1 MEQTRSQRFI
11 QEYAR
16 LMKSSAEFFN
26 KDSVLMSREDYD
38 NAKLRVLVVFP
49 SPAST
54 KAVSMTAAV
63 LNDYVIS
70 SCPGV
75 FIDFAYVPE
84 QDDLKYYDKA
94 NMPYAIGNVTHLDAS
109 HFDIVGFSISILFE
123 SISVAW
129 IMNSFTR
136 CDKPLPLTWSER
148 KDKKLSEVPV
158 FYAGGI
164 TCSVADILFGELGDG
179 RQAFLDYLH
188 LGEFHCSKLL
198 FDHYLVSREKGRT
211 VQEMIDSFWKEVDFN
226 DWLYQPQ
233 AYQVEFNDKNQIVKN
248 VKINPNAPDMCKP
261 YYPDEMPKE
270 MGAARGIVMGN
281 GVNAGL
287 GQILAANGC
296 SRSGFCNFSVA
307 GNTMLGTVYGLVPIE
322 NLVDKGC
329 QKLQSAGVVT
339 CKDILRQKD
348 ERVYRVTLESGVYLD
363 CSSGHKWI
371 RAIDHKKGNKE
382 KTYTTRQLANIVN
395 KGGEFVVLRKIGNH
409 FGVEWHSD
417 LKVIN
422 LREESMLSQ
431 DEKCYQYTVSFP
443 YYECCEMINDLAV
456 RLNFYGFDTG
466 VLRYQDK
473 TVIEWWPMPNCATYD
488 RVVAVEALAEV
499 VPMYDVFDTDDH
511 TVCYNGVITHQ
522 CHEGAYTGGWVENT
536 PERLVELAKLCRKH
550 TASTTLK
557 AYSFNCVAEDTP
569 VITNSGI
576 CRASELSGNELVATP
591 LGYSSYILNKGKSDS
606 LVNLIM
612 SQGADLKI
620 TPNHRQLVFTENG
633 VEEKLAK
640 NLSVGDWV
648 PFTIGTAKT
657 VAKNSIYFALGLW
670 YGDGN
675 SSGNSNYFV
684 FNDREVGNANNILPW
699 ISKEV
704 ENTKGDNLHVF
715 LATKEFTSLVRS
727 MFPNGKDDIRNL
739 YNLGIQELVDF
750 IQGLFDADGCGSRG
764 WLKFTQKSSRKE
776 LLNFISTVLLSLGIR
791 TAFSKEIAVNLEG
804 YDREYYRYD
813 LKVVGQESRV
823 AFLQTFHNHVGKLD
837 SVSVEDSIWNKD
849 KCLPPA
855 LGVYLSKEFVRVF
868 GKVPS
873 GFNRSKFF
881 RGVKGITVG
890 KFLELFSQYKHD
902 IKIVNDIVNGTRFS
916 CIVAIENLH
925 GDFNVVDVCETS
937 GGVFNI
943 AGFWT
948 HNSNYLSDYK
958 RNIYDWLGVYPRVTF
973 NNMRLEELGLDKDAL
988 KMMKL
993 AGYQRMTAPLEGI
1006 SERIRNNLLNKNLSE
1021 KALDSYLE
1029 YGMMMGAVDCKV
1041 GIVLTGYEEE
1051 QDWQAFY
1058 DFNMKW
1064 RKKCH
1069 DMGGNIPFRY
1079 KCTLAVHYPHCLTE
1093 EALTPYPGTGLLR
1106 QNEHKLGK
1114 VAGFEDSEVTEVS
1127 EPFVQ
1132 KAYTLTTTRGQQ
1144 ITGNFEHPVLTSPFG
1159 GGKWELMGNLK
1170 KGQTIYM
1177 KIGTKCYG
1185 DFKYVKFERPMG
1197 NRAKIKKLDFCLNPR
1212 WAEVLGWYCGDGF
1225 IHEGES
1231 LQFGLCYN
1239 KSEREILERH
1249 REVLETM
1256 FFDVSVHE
1264 YDSIDKLVVNST
1276 LLCEWVKKEFGSK
1289 FDGKKISK
1297 LILTS
1302 PEVVQ
1307 SSFLRGVF
1315 SADGTCGDYKEGSSI
1330 RLGMS
1335 NEQFIRDVQ
1344 AMLMNMGIDCCVSV
1358 SRSGRKNPKWS
1369 CHVRRQYIT
1378 DYLELIGFQGQ
1389 KSVRGLSTAKLGKHS
1404 DLGFIR
1410 VKVRSVEEVGE
1421 RTLWGLTVNN
1431 HAYVTNGIVSHNT
1444 PIEYIE
1450 RRAAKHAY
1458 FGTYI
1463 MPNEWNEKYYSDHI
1477 RIKLNGFKH
1486 STFIEQAIVDLGR
1499 YATPWMYNYIIRPGY
1514 PFYNTKTIVTHEEA
1528 WEAFKGMINP
1538 DYFFNERKMDEYISI
1553 CHRIHIAMHANVI
1566 FQAKK
1571 ILKDGANATPTI
1583 RCLKTYE
1590 GCPVD
1595 CKAHV
1600 YEKSPLI
1607 TYGDAWLDE
1616 SGKLTGKVWEE
1627 VKGCQRCKTPADR
1640 KKVLARELPMSKNAD
1655 DILMYKAPSLELRL
1669 RFRIQRKKEYEVLS
1683 PRNTAFVFFTK
1694 FLRKSE
1700 ELCKV
1705 FWELDAYHNMF
1716 WQSEEDKTYVV
1727 SGQQIVDVTFT
1738 DRKAKEIVESLIQ
1751 EVNAEANSFRV
1762 VSVREVPLTDKI
1774 KVDDFNVFYFESTL
1788 SAEFWQFAAMNYDGE
1803 VKVEGAQGAMETIKD
1818 VRLTAPSFTLRD
1830 KVKGYFTVPCK
1841 YSPWH
1846 YLQGLMAVRRISL
1859 SKLLATTSIQC
1870 ITTVRESNG
1879 TCMCGKEKAVSD
1891 IGTNMQ
1897 QKVGR
1902 DCLAAFLTSK
1912 L

>member
-1 MEQTRSQRFI
+1 
-11 QEYAR
+11 
-16 LMKSSAEFFN
+16 MKSSAEFFN
-26 KDSVLMSREDYD
+26 KDSVLMSKEDYD

-129 IMNSFTR
+129 FMNSFTR

-148 KDKKLSEVPV
+148 KDKKLSDVPV

-296 SRSGFCNFSVA
+296 SRSGFCNFSVV
-307 GNTMLGTVYGLVPIE
+307 GNTLLGTPDGLFPIE
-322 NLVDKGC
+322 SMVDKGPI
-329 QKLQSAGVVT
+329 QLQSTGLVT

-348 ERVYRVTLESGVYLD
+348 ERAYRVYLESGVYLD
-363 CSSGHKWI
+363 CSAGHKWI

-382 KTYTTRQLANIVN
+382 KTYTTRQVSNIVN

-417 LKVIN
+417 LKIVN
-422 LREESMLSQ
+422 LREDSVLSS
-431 DEKCYQYTVSFP
+431 DEKCYQYSFGAS
-443 YYECCEMINDLAV
+443 YSECKEQVNDLVV

-466 VLRYQDK
+466 VIKGLDL
-473 TVIEWWPMPNCATYD
+473 TTIEWWPMPNCATYD
-488 RVVAVEALAEV
+488 RVVSVEALNEI

-511 TVCYNGVITHQ
+511 TVCYNCIVTHQ

-557 AYSFNCVAEDTP
+557 AYSF
-569 VITNSGI
+569 
-576 CRASELSGNELVATP
+576 
-591 LGYSSYILNKGKSDS
+591 
-606 LVNLIM
+606 
-612 SQGADLKI
+612 
-620 TPNHRQLVFTENG
+620 
-633 VEEKLAK
+633 
-640 NLSVGDWV
+640 
-648 PFTIGTAKT
+648 
-657 VAKNSIYFALGLW
+657 
-670 YGDGN
+670 
-675 SSGNSNYFV
+675 
-684 FNDREVGNANNILPW
+684 
-699 ISKEV
+699 
-704 ENTKGDNLHVF
+704 
-715 LATKEFTSLVRS
+715 
-727 MFPNGKDDIRNL
+727 
-739 YNLGIQELVDF
+739 
-750 IQGLFDADGCGSRG
+750 
-764 WLKFTQKSSRKE
+764 
-776 LLNFISTVLLSLGIR
+776 
-791 TAFSKEIAVNLEG
+791 
-804 YDREYYRYD
+804 
-813 LKVVGQESRV
+813 
-823 AFLQTFHNHVGKLD
+823 
-837 SVSVEDSIWNKD
+837 
-849 KCLPPA
+849 
-855 LGVYLSKEFVRVF
+855 
-868 GKVPS
+868 
-873 GFNRSKFF
+873 
-881 RGVKGITVG
+881 
-890 KFLELFSQYKHD
+890 
-902 IKIVNDIVNGTRFS
+902 
-916 CIVAIENLH
+916 
-925 GDFNVVDVCETS
+925 
-937 GGVFNI
+937 
-943 AGFWT
+943 
-948 HNSNYLSDYK
+948 NSNYLSDYK

-1079 KCTLAVHYPHCLTE
+1079 KCTLLVHYPH
-1093 EALTPYPGTGLLR
+1093 TPV
-1106 QNEHKLGK
+1106 E
-1114 VAGFEDSEVTEVS
+1114 F
-1127 EPFVQ
+1127 
-1132 KAYTLTTTRGQQ
+1132 
-1144 ITGNFEHPVLTSPFG
+1144 
-1159 GGKWELMGNLK
+1159 
-1170 KGQTIYM
+1170 
-1177 KIGTKCYG
+1177 
-1185 DFKYVKFERPMG
+1185 
-1197 NRAKIKKLDFCLNPR
+1197 
-1212 WAEVLGWYCGDGF
+1212 
-1225 IHEGES
+1225 
-1231 LQFGLCYN
+1231 
-1239 KSEREILERH
+1239 LERKAA
-1249 REVLETM
+1249 R
-1256 FFDVSVHE
+1256 
-1264 YDSIDKLVVNST
+1264 
-1276 LLCEWVKKEFGSK
+1276 
-1289 FDGKKISK
+1289 
-1297 LILTS
+1297 
-1302 PEVVQ
+1302 
-1307 SSFLRGVF
+1307 
-1315 SADGTCGDYKEGSSI
+1315 
-1330 RLGMS
+1330 
-1335 NEQFIRDVQ
+1335 
-1344 AMLMNMGIDCCVSV
+1344 
-1358 SRSGRKNPKWS
+1358 
-1369 CHVRRQYIT
+1369 
-1378 DYLELIGFQGQ
+1378 
-1389 KSVRGLSTAKLGKHS
+1389 
-1404 DLGFIR
+1404 
-1410 VKVRSVEEVGE
+1410 
-1421 RTLWGLTVNN
+1421 
-1431 HAYVTNGIVSHNT
+1431 HAFY
-1444 PIEYIE
+1444 
-1450 RRAAKHAY
+1450 
-1458 FGTYI
+1458 GTYI
-1463 MPNEWNEKYYSDHI
+1463 MPNEWNEKYYADHI

-1607 TYGDAWLDE
+1607 TFGDAWLDE
-1616 SGKLTGKVWEE
+1616 TGKLTGKVWEE

-1738 DRKAKEIVESLIQ
+1738 DRKAKELVENLIQ
-1751 EVNAEANSFRV
+1751 EVNAEAKSFRV

-1774 KVDDFNVFYFESTL
+1774 KVDDYNVFYFESTL
-1788 SAEFWQFAAMNYDGE
+1788 SAEFWQFSAMNYDGE

-1818 VRLTAPSFTLRD
+1818 LRLKAPSFTLRD

-1859 SKLLATTSIQC
+1859 SKLLSTTSIQC

>member
-431 DEKCYQYTVSFP
+431 DEKCYQYTVSSP
-443 YYECCEMINDLAV
+443 YHECCEMINDLVV

-488 RVVAVEALAEV
+488 RVLAVEALAEV

-536 PERLVELAKLCRKH
+536 PECLVELAKLCRKH

-557 AYSFNCVAEDTP
+557 AYSF
-569 VITNSGI
+569 
-576 CRASELSGNELVATP
+576 
-591 LGYSSYILNKGKSDS
+591 
-606 LVNLIM
+606 
-612 SQGADLKI
+612 
-620 TPNHRQLVFTENG
+620 
-633 VEEKLAK
+633 
-640 NLSVGDWV
+640 
-648 PFTIGTAKT
+648 
-657 VAKNSIYFALGLW
+657 
-670 YGDGN
+670 
-675 SSGNSNYFV
+675 
-684 FNDREVGNANNILPW
+684 
-699 ISKEV
+699 
-704 ENTKGDNLHVF
+704 
-715 LATKEFTSLVRS
+715 
-727 MFPNGKDDIRNL
+727 
-739 YNLGIQELVDF
+739 
-750 IQGLFDADGCGSRG
+750 
-764 WLKFTQKSSRKE
+764 
-776 LLNFISTVLLSLGIR
+776 
-791 TAFSKEIAVNLEG
+791 
-804 YDREYYRYD
+804 
-813 LKVVGQESRV
+813 
-823 AFLQTFHNHVGKLD
+823 
-837 SVSVEDSIWNKD
+837 
-849 KCLPPA
+849 
-855 LGVYLSKEFVRVF
+855 
-868 GKVPS
+868 
-873 GFNRSKFF
+873 
-881 RGVKGITVG
+881 
-890 KFLELFSQYKHD
+890 
-902 IKIVNDIVNGTRFS
+902 
-916 CIVAIENLH
+916 
-925 GDFNVVDVCETS
+925 
-937 GGVFNI
+937 
-943 AGFWT
+943 
-948 HNSNYLSDYK
+948 NSNYLSDYK

-1079 KCTLAVHYPHCLTE
+1079 KCTLAVHYPH
-1093 EALTPYPGTGLLR
+1093 
-1106 QNEHKLGK
+1106 
-1114 VAGFEDSEVTEVS
+1114 
-1127 EPFVQ
+1127 
-1132 KAYTLTTTRGQQ
+1132 
-1144 ITGNFEHPVLTSPFG
+1144 
-1159 GGKWELMGNLK
+1159 
-1170 KGQTIYM
+1170 
-1177 KIGTKCYG
+1177 
-1185 DFKYVKFERPMG
+1185 
-1197 NRAKIKKLDFCLNPR
+1197 
-1212 WAEVLGWYCGDGF
+1212 
-1225 IHEGES
+1225 
-1231 LQFGLCYN
+1231 
-1239 KSEREILERH
+1239 
-1249 REVLETM
+1249 
-1256 FFDVSVHE
+1256 
-1264 YDSIDKLVVNST
+1264 
-1276 LLCEWVKKEFGSK
+1276 
-1289 FDGKKISK
+1289 
-1297 LILTS
+1297 
-1302 PEVVQ
+1302 
-1307 SSFLRGVF
+1307 
-1315 SADGTCGDYKEGSSI
+1315 
-1330 RLGMS
+1330 
-1335 NEQFIRDVQ
+1335 
-1344 AMLMNMGIDCCVSV
+1344 
-1358 SRSGRKNPKWS
+1358 
-1369 CHVRRQYIT
+1369 
-1378 DYLELIGFQGQ
+1378 
-1389 KSVRGLSTAKLGKHS
+1389 
-1404 DLGFIR
+1404 
-1410 VKVRSVEEVGE
+1410 
-1421 RTLWGLTVNN
+1421 
-1431 HAYVTNGIVSHNT
+1431 T

-1450 RRAAKHAY
+1450 RRAAKHAFY
-1458 FGTYI
+1458 GTYI
-1463 MPNEWNEKYYSDHI
+1463 MPNEWNEKYYAEHI

-1528 WEAFKGMINP
+1528 WEAFRALVNP
-1538 DYFFNERKMDEYISI
+1538 EYFFNERKMDEYISI
-1553 CHRIHIAMHANVI
+1553 CHRIHIAMHANVV

-1571 ILKDGANATPTI
+1571 ILKDGADATPTI

-1616 SGKLTGKVWEE
+1616 SGKLTGRVWEE

-1694 FLRKSE
+1694 FLRKSDD
-1700 ELCKV
+1700 LCKM

-1738 DRKAKEIVESLIQ
+1738 DRKAKELVENLIQ
-1751 EVNAEANSFRV
+1751 EVNAEAKSFRV

-1774 KVDDFNVFYFESTL
+1774 KVDDYNVFYFESTL

-1803 VKVEGAQGAMETIKD
+1803 VKVEGNQGTMETIKD
-1818 VRLTAPSFTLRD
+1818 VCLTAPSFTLRD

-1891 IGTNMQ
+1891 LGTNLQ

-1902 DCLAAFLTSK
+1902 ECLASLLTSK

>member
-1 MEQTRSQRFI
+1 MEQTRSQRFV

-26 KDSVLMSREDYD
+26 KDSVLMSREDYE

-148 KDKKLSEVPV
+148 KDMKLSEVPV

-431 DEKCYQYTVSFP
+431 DEKCYQYTVSSP
-443 YYECCEMINDLAV
+443 YHECCEMINDLVV

-473 TVIEWWPMPNCATYD
+473 TIIEWWPMPNCATYD

-522 CHEGAYTGGWVENT
+522 CYSEDTLVTTDRGLIRIADLEVGDKVDGGSGVFEEVTAKFDTGVQDVLKFTLDDGNELRVTFDHNLLDSEGKDKRAKDFKVGDLVYFKPHFCDSGINADGKMLYLSGYFLGDGSYEKHKYSTRSDCGVSGIRWYFSRTPQGVSNMKLVKSTLDDLSVQYTVEDNPKNTTVRIVSRDVAVIQQVLQIVGDKERLTAYTLSLDKDSFLWFMSGVIASDGTVDSEIGHIRLGMSRKELILDMYRKLQQFNMASKVDYYTYKQTASEHPRFSKYEGRVIKKWRILFSLKDNEKFADAQIAMFGEGKQEVKKARKVTTRKQVGKIVSIEVEEKVQCYNLTVEPNHKLMVQGNVCSSNCHEGAYTGGWVENT

-557 AYSFNCVAEDTP
+557 AYSF
-569 VITNSGI
+569 
-576 CRASELSGNELVATP
+576 
-591 LGYSSYILNKGKSDS
+591 
-606 LVNLIM
+606 
-612 SQGADLKI
+612 
-620 TPNHRQLVFTENG
+620 
-633 VEEKLAK
+633 
-640 NLSVGDWV
+640 
-648 PFTIGTAKT
+648 
-657 VAKNSIYFALGLW
+657 
-670 YGDGN
+670 
-675 SSGNSNYFV
+675 
-684 FNDREVGNANNILPW
+684 
-699 ISKEV
+699 
-704 ENTKGDNLHVF
+704 
-715 LATKEFTSLVRS
+715 
-727 MFPNGKDDIRNL
+727 
-739 YNLGIQELVDF
+739 
-750 IQGLFDADGCGSRG
+750 
-764 WLKFTQKSSRKE
+764 
-776 LLNFISTVLLSLGIR
+776 
-791 TAFSKEIAVNLEG
+791 
-804 YDREYYRYD
+804 
-813 LKVVGQESRV
+813 
-823 AFLQTFHNHVGKLD
+823 
-837 SVSVEDSIWNKD
+837 
-849 KCLPPA
+849 
-855 LGVYLSKEFVRVF
+855 
-868 GKVPS
+868 
-873 GFNRSKFF
+873 
-881 RGVKGITVG
+881 
-890 KFLELFSQYKHD
+890 
-902 IKIVNDIVNGTRFS
+902 
-916 CIVAIENLH
+916 
-925 GDFNVVDVCETS
+925 
-937 GGVFNI
+937 
-943 AGFWT
+943 
-948 HNSNYLSDYK
+948 NSNYLSDYK

-1079 KCTLAVHYPHCLTE
+1079 KCTLAVHYPH
-1093 EALTPYPGTGLLR
+1093 
-1106 QNEHKLGK
+1106 
-1114 VAGFEDSEVTEVS
+1114 
-1127 EPFVQ
+1127 
-1132 KAYTLTTTRGQQ
+1132 
-1144 ITGNFEHPVLTSPFG
+1144 
-1159 GGKWELMGNLK
+1159 
-1170 KGQTIYM
+1170 
-1177 KIGTKCYG
+1177 
-1185 DFKYVKFERPMG
+1185 
-1197 NRAKIKKLDFCLNPR
+1197 
-1212 WAEVLGWYCGDGF
+1212 
-1225 IHEGES
+1225 
-1231 LQFGLCYN
+1231 
-1239 KSEREILERH
+1239 
-1249 REVLETM
+1249 
-1256 FFDVSVHE
+1256 
-1264 YDSIDKLVVNST
+1264 
-1276 LLCEWVKKEFGSK
+1276 
-1289 FDGKKISK
+1289 
-1297 LILTS
+1297 
-1302 PEVVQ
+1302 
-1307 SSFLRGVF
+1307 
-1315 SADGTCGDYKEGSSI
+1315 
-1330 RLGMS
+1330 
-1335 NEQFIRDVQ
+1335 
-1344 AMLMNMGIDCCVSV
+1344 
-1358 SRSGRKNPKWS
+1358 
-1369 CHVRRQYIT
+1369 
-1378 DYLELIGFQGQ
+1378 
-1389 KSVRGLSTAKLGKHS
+1389 
-1404 DLGFIR
+1404 
-1410 VKVRSVEEVGE
+1410 
-1421 RTLWGLTVNN
+1421 
-1431 HAYVTNGIVSHNT
+1431 T

-1450 RRAAKHAY
+1450 RRAAKHAFY
-1458 FGTYI
+1458 GTYI
-1463 MPNEWNEKYYSDHI
+1463 MPNEWNEKYYAEHI

-1528 WEAFKGMINP
+1528 WEAFRALVNP
-1538 DYFFNERKMDEYISI
+1538 EYFFNERKMDEYISI
-1553 CHRIHIAMHANVI
+1553 CHRIHIAMHANVV

-1571 ILKDGANATPTI
+1571 ILKDGADATPTI

-1616 SGKLTGKVWEE
+1616 SGKLTGRVWEE

-1694 FLRKSE
+1694 FLRKSDD
-1700 ELCKV
+1700 LCKM

-1738 DRKAKEIVESLIQ
+1738 DRKAKELVENLIQ
-1751 EVNAEANSFRV
+1751 EVNAEAKSFRV

-1774 KVDDFNVFYFESTL
+1774 KVDDYNVFYFESTL

>member
-248 VKINPNAPDMCKP
+248 VKINSNAPDMCKP

-382 KTYTTRQLANIVN
+382 KTYTTRQLANVVN

-431 DEKCYQYTVSFP
+431 DEKCYQYTVSSP
-443 YYECCEMINDLAV
+443 YHECCEMINDLVV

-522 CHEGAYTGGWVENT
+522 CYSEDTLVTTDKGLVRIADLEVGDKVDGGSGVFEEVTAKFDTGVQDVLKFTLDDGNELRVTFDHNLLDSEGKDKRAKDFKVGDFVYFKPHFCDSGINADGKMLYLAGYFLGDGSYEKHKYSTRSDCGVSGIRWYFSRTPQGVSNMKLVKSTLDDLSVQYTVEDNPKNTTVRIVSRDVAVIQQVLQIVGDKERLTAYTLSLDKDSFLWFMSGVIASDGTVDSEIGHIRLGMSRKELILDMYRKLQQFNMASKVDYYTYKQTASEHPRFSKYEGRVIKKWRILFSLKDNEKFADAQIAMFGEGKQEVKKARKVTTRKQVGKIVSIEVEEKVQCYNLTVEPNHKLMVQGNVCSSNCHEGAYTGGWVENT

-557 AYSFNCVAEDTP
+557 AYSF
-569 VITNSGI
+569 
-576 CRASELSGNELVATP
+576 
-591 LGYSSYILNKGKSDS
+591 
-606 LVNLIM
+606 
-612 SQGADLKI
+612 
-620 TPNHRQLVFTENG
+620 
-633 VEEKLAK
+633 
-640 NLSVGDWV
+640 
-648 PFTIGTAKT
+648 
-657 VAKNSIYFALGLW
+657 
-670 YGDGN
+670 
-675 SSGNSNYFV
+675 
-684 FNDREVGNANNILPW
+684 
-699 ISKEV
+699 
-704 ENTKGDNLHVF
+704 
-715 LATKEFTSLVRS
+715 
-727 MFPNGKDDIRNL
+727 
-739 YNLGIQELVDF
+739 
-750 IQGLFDADGCGSRG
+750 
-764 WLKFTQKSSRKE
+764 
-776 LLNFISTVLLSLGIR
+776 
-791 TAFSKEIAVNLEG
+791 
-804 YDREYYRYD
+804 
-813 LKVVGQESRV
+813 
-823 AFLQTFHNHVGKLD
+823 
-837 SVSVEDSIWNKD
+837 
-849 KCLPPA
+849 
-855 LGVYLSKEFVRVF
+855 
-868 GKVPS
+868 
-873 GFNRSKFF
+873 
-881 RGVKGITVG
+881 
-890 KFLELFSQYKHD
+890 
-902 IKIVNDIVNGTRFS
+902 
-916 CIVAIENLH
+916 
-925 GDFNVVDVCETS
+925 
-937 GGVFNI
+937 
-943 AGFWT
+943 
-948 HNSNYLSDYK
+948 NSNYLSDYK

-1069 DMGGNIPFRY
+1069 AMGGNIPFRY
-1079 KCTLAVHYPHCLTE
+1079 KCTLLVHYPH
-1093 EALTPYPGTGLLR
+1093 TPV
-1106 QNEHKLGK
+1106 E
-1114 VAGFEDSEVTEVS
+1114 F
-1127 EPFVQ
+1127 
-1132 KAYTLTTTRGQQ
+1132 
-1144 ITGNFEHPVLTSPFG
+1144 
-1159 GGKWELMGNLK
+1159 
-1170 KGQTIYM
+1170 
-1177 KIGTKCYG
+1177 
-1185 DFKYVKFERPMG
+1185 
-1197 NRAKIKKLDFCLNPR
+1197 
-1212 WAEVLGWYCGDGF
+1212 
-1225 IHEGES
+1225 
-1231 LQFGLCYN
+1231 
-1239 KSEREILERH
+1239 LERKAA
-1249 REVLETM
+1249 R
-1256 FFDVSVHE
+1256 
-1264 YDSIDKLVVNST
+1264 
-1276 LLCEWVKKEFGSK
+1276 
-1289 FDGKKISK
+1289 
-1297 LILTS
+1297 
-1302 PEVVQ
+1302 
-1307 SSFLRGVF
+1307 
-1315 SADGTCGDYKEGSSI
+1315 
-1330 RLGMS
+1330 
-1335 NEQFIRDVQ
+1335 
-1344 AMLMNMGIDCCVSV
+1344 
-1358 SRSGRKNPKWS
+1358 
-1369 CHVRRQYIT
+1369 
-1378 DYLELIGFQGQ
+1378 
-1389 KSVRGLSTAKLGKHS
+1389 
-1404 DLGFIR
+1404 
-1410 VKVRSVEEVGE
+1410 
-1421 RTLWGLTVNN
+1421 
-1431 HAYVTNGIVSHNT
+1431 HAFY
-1444 PIEYIE
+1444 
-1450 RRAAKHAY
+1450 
-1458 FGTYI
+1458 GTYI
-1463 MPNEWNEKYYSDHI
+1463 MPNEWNEKYYADHI

-1607 TYGDAWLDE
+1607 TFGDAWLDE
-1616 SGKLTGKVWEE
+1616 TGKLTGKVWEE

-1694 FLRKSE
+1694 FLRKSDD
-1700 ELCKV
+1700 LCKM

-1738 DRKAKEIVESLIQ
+1738 DRKAKELVENLIQ
-1751 EVNAEANSFRV
+1751 EVNAEAKSFRV

-1774 KVDDFNVFYFESTL
+1774 KVDDYNVFYFESTL

>member
-431 DEKCYQYTVSFP
+431 DEKCYQYTVSSP
-443 YYECCEMINDLAV
+443 YHECCEMINDLVV

-473 TVIEWWPMPNCATYD
+473 TIIEWWPMPNCATYD

-557 AYSFNCVAEDTP
+557 AYSF
-569 VITNSGI
+569 
-576 CRASELSGNELVATP
+576 
-591 LGYSSYILNKGKSDS
+591 
-606 LVNLIM
+606 
-612 SQGADLKI
+612 
-620 TPNHRQLVFTENG
+620 
-633 VEEKLAK
+633 
-640 NLSVGDWV
+640 
-648 PFTIGTAKT
+648 
-657 VAKNSIYFALGLW
+657 
-670 YGDGN
+670 
-675 SSGNSNYFV
+675 
-684 FNDREVGNANNILPW
+684 
-699 ISKEV
+699 
-704 ENTKGDNLHVF
+704 
-715 LATKEFTSLVRS
+715 
-727 MFPNGKDDIRNL
+727 
-739 YNLGIQELVDF
+739 
-750 IQGLFDADGCGSRG
+750 
-764 WLKFTQKSSRKE
+764 
-776 LLNFISTVLLSLGIR
+776 
-791 TAFSKEIAVNLEG
+791 
-804 YDREYYRYD
+804 
-813 LKVVGQESRV
+813 
-823 AFLQTFHNHVGKLD
+823 
-837 SVSVEDSIWNKD
+837 
-849 KCLPPA
+849 
-855 LGVYLSKEFVRVF
+855 
-868 GKVPS
+868 
-873 GFNRSKFF
+873 
-881 RGVKGITVG
+881 
-890 KFLELFSQYKHD
+890 
-902 IKIVNDIVNGTRFS
+902 
-916 CIVAIENLH
+916 
-925 GDFNVVDVCETS
+925 
-937 GGVFNI
+937 
-943 AGFWT
+943 
-948 HNSNYLSDYK
+948 NSNYLSDYK

-1079 KCTLAVHYPHCLTE
+1079 KCTLAVHYPH
-1093 EALTPYPGTGLLR
+1093 
-1106 QNEHKLGK
+1106 
-1114 VAGFEDSEVTEVS
+1114 
-1127 EPFVQ
+1127 
-1132 KAYTLTTTRGQQ
+1132 
-1144 ITGNFEHPVLTSPFG
+1144 
-1159 GGKWELMGNLK
+1159 
-1170 KGQTIYM
+1170 
-1177 KIGTKCYG
+1177 
-1185 DFKYVKFERPMG
+1185 
-1197 NRAKIKKLDFCLNPR
+1197 
-1212 WAEVLGWYCGDGF
+1212 
-1225 IHEGES
+1225 
-1231 LQFGLCYN
+1231 
-1239 KSEREILERH
+1239 
-1249 REVLETM
+1249 
-1256 FFDVSVHE
+1256 
-1264 YDSIDKLVVNST
+1264 
-1276 LLCEWVKKEFGSK
+1276 
-1289 FDGKKISK
+1289 
-1297 LILTS
+1297 
-1302 PEVVQ
+1302 
-1307 SSFLRGVF
+1307 
-1315 SADGTCGDYKEGSSI
+1315 
-1330 RLGMS
+1330 
-1335 NEQFIRDVQ
+1335 
-1344 AMLMNMGIDCCVSV
+1344 
-1358 SRSGRKNPKWS
+1358 
-1369 CHVRRQYIT
+1369 
-1378 DYLELIGFQGQ
+1378 
-1389 KSVRGLSTAKLGKHS
+1389 
-1404 DLGFIR
+1404 
-1410 VKVRSVEEVGE
+1410 
-1421 RTLWGLTVNN
+1421 
-1431 HAYVTNGIVSHNT
+1431 T

-1450 RRAAKHAY
+1450 RRAAKHAFY
-1458 FGTYI
+1458 GTYI
-1463 MPNEWNEKYYSDHI
+1463 MPNEWNEKYYAEHI

-1528 WEAFKGMINP
+1528 WEAFRALVNP
-1538 DYFFNERKMDEYISI
+1538 EYFFNERKMDEYISI
-1553 CHRIHIAMHANVI
+1553 CHRIHIAMHANVV

-1571 ILKDGANATPTI
+1571 ILKDGADATPTI

-1616 SGKLTGKVWEE
+1616 SGKLTGRVWEE

-1694 FLRKSE
+1694 FLRKSDD
-1700 ELCKV
+1700 LCKM

-1738 DRKAKEIVESLIQ
+1738 DRKAKELVENLIQ
-1751 EVNAEANSFRV
+1751 EVNAEAKSFRV

-1774 KVDDFNVFYFESTL
+1774 KVDDYNVFYFESTL

>member
-38 NAKLRVLVVFP
+38 NAKLRILVVFP

-84 QDDLKYYDKA
+84 QDDLKFYDKA

-148 KDKKLSEVPV
+148 KDKKLSDVPV

-382 KTYTTRQLANIVN
+382 KTYTTRQLAKIVN

-431 DEKCYQYTVSFP
+431 DEKCYQYTVSSP
-443 YYECCEMINDLAV
+443 YHECCEMINDLVV

-557 AYSFNCVAEDTP
+557 AYSF
-569 VITNSGI
+569 
-576 CRASELSGNELVATP
+576 
-591 LGYSSYILNKGKSDS
+591 
-606 LVNLIM
+606 
-612 SQGADLKI
+612 
-620 TPNHRQLVFTENG
+620 
-633 VEEKLAK
+633 
-640 NLSVGDWV
+640 
-648 PFTIGTAKT
+648 
-657 VAKNSIYFALGLW
+657 
-670 YGDGN
+670 
-675 SSGNSNYFV
+675 
-684 FNDREVGNANNILPW
+684 
-699 ISKEV
+699 
-704 ENTKGDNLHVF
+704 
-715 LATKEFTSLVRS
+715 
-727 MFPNGKDDIRNL
+727 
-739 YNLGIQELVDF
+739 
-750 IQGLFDADGCGSRG
+750 
-764 WLKFTQKSSRKE
+764 
-776 LLNFISTVLLSLGIR
+776 
-791 TAFSKEIAVNLEG
+791 
-804 YDREYYRYD
+804 
-813 LKVVGQESRV
+813 
-823 AFLQTFHNHVGKLD
+823 
-837 SVSVEDSIWNKD
+837 
-849 KCLPPA
+849 
-855 LGVYLSKEFVRVF
+855 
-868 GKVPS
+868 
-873 GFNRSKFF
+873 
-881 RGVKGITVG
+881 
-890 KFLELFSQYKHD
+890 
-902 IKIVNDIVNGTRFS
+902 
-916 CIVAIENLH
+916 
-925 GDFNVVDVCETS
+925 
-937 GGVFNI
+937 
-943 AGFWT
+943 
-948 HNSNYLSDYK
+948 NSNYLSDYK

-1069 DMGGNIPFRY
+1069 DMGGSIPFRY
-1079 KCTLAVHYPHCLTE
+1079 KCTLAVHYPH
-1093 EALTPYPGTGLLR
+1093 
-1106 QNEHKLGK
+1106 
-1114 VAGFEDSEVTEVS
+1114 
-1127 EPFVQ
+1127 
-1132 KAYTLTTTRGQQ
+1132 
-1144 ITGNFEHPVLTSPFG
+1144 
-1159 GGKWELMGNLK
+1159 
-1170 KGQTIYM
+1170 
-1177 KIGTKCYG
+1177 
-1185 DFKYVKFERPMG
+1185 
-1197 NRAKIKKLDFCLNPR
+1197 
-1212 WAEVLGWYCGDGF
+1212 
-1225 IHEGES
+1225 
-1231 LQFGLCYN
+1231 
-1239 KSEREILERH
+1239 
-1249 REVLETM
+1249 
-1256 FFDVSVHE
+1256 
-1264 YDSIDKLVVNST
+1264 
-1276 LLCEWVKKEFGSK
+1276 
-1289 FDGKKISK
+1289 
-1297 LILTS
+1297 
-1302 PEVVQ
+1302 
-1307 SSFLRGVF
+1307 
-1315 SADGTCGDYKEGSSI
+1315 
-1330 RLGMS
+1330 
-1335 NEQFIRDVQ
+1335 
-1344 AMLMNMGIDCCVSV
+1344 
-1358 SRSGRKNPKWS
+1358 
-1369 CHVRRQYIT
+1369 
-1378 DYLELIGFQGQ
+1378 
-1389 KSVRGLSTAKLGKHS
+1389 
-1404 DLGFIR
+1404 
-1410 VKVRSVEEVGE
+1410 
-1421 RTLWGLTVNN
+1421 
-1431 HAYVTNGIVSHNT
+1431 T
-1444 PIEYIE
+1444 PIEFLE
-1450 RRAAKHAY
+1450 RRAARHAFY
-1458 FGTYI
+1458 GTYI
-1463 MPNEWNEKYYSDHI
+1463 MPNEWNEKYYADHI

-1595 CKAHV
+1595 CKARV

-1607 TYGDAWLDE
+1607 TFGDAWLDE
-1616 SGKLTGKVWEE
+1616 TGKLTGKVWEE

-1788 SAEFWQFAAMNYDGE
+1788 SVEFWQFAAMNYDGE

>member
-38 NAKLRVLVVFP
+38 NAKLRILVVFP

-84 QDDLKYYDKA
+84 QDDLKFYDKA

-148 KDKKLSEVPV
+148 KDKKLSDVPV

-198 FDHYLVSREKGRT
+198 FNHYLVSREKGRT

-422 LREESMLSQ
+422 LREESILSQ
-431 DEKCYQYTVSFP
+431 DEKCYQYTVSSP
-443 YYECCEMINDLAV
+443 YYECCEMINDLVV

-499 VPMYDVFDTDDH
+499 VPMYDVFNTDDH

-557 AYSFNCVAEDTP
+557 AYSFNCVSEDTP
-569 VITNSGI
+569 VITESGI
-576 CRASELSGNELVATP
+576 RRASDLTGDERVVTP
-591 LGYSSYILNKGKSDS
+591 SGYSPYILNRGKSDS

-612 SQGADLKI
+612 SQGVNLKI
-620 TPNHRQLVFTENG
+620 TPNHRQLVFTKNG
-633 VEEKLAK
+633 IEEKLAK
-640 NLSVGDWV
+640 DIVVGDWI
-648 PFTIGTAKT
+648 PFTVGTAKT
-657 VAKNSIYFALGLW
+657 VARNSVYFALGLW

-675 SSGNSNYFV
+675 TSGNSNYFV
-684 FNDREVGNANNILPW
+684 FDDWEVENVNNILPW
-699 ISKEV
+699 VSKEV
-704 ENTKGDNLHVF
+704 ESTKGDNLHVF
-715 LATKEFTSLVRS
+715 LATKEFTALVRKI
-727 MFPNGKDDIRNL
+727 FPSGKEDVRNL
-739 YNLGIQELVDF
+739 YSLGLQELVDF
-750 IQGLFDADGCGSRG
+750 TQGLFDADGCGSRG

-776 LLNFISTVLLSLGIR
+776 LLNLISTVLLSLGIR
-791 TAFSKEIAVNLEG
+791 TSFSREIKVNLEG
-804 YDREYYRYD
+804 YDKEYSRFD

-823 AFLQTFHNHVGKLD
+823 AFLQTFNNHVEKLD
-837 SVSVEDSIWNKD
+837 LVSVEDSIQNKD
-849 KCLPPA
+849 KCLPPE

-868 GKVPS
+868 GRIPS

-881 RGVKGITVG
+881 KGVNGITVG

-902 IKIVNDIVNGTRFS
+902 IKIVSDIVNGMRFS
-916 CIVAIENLH
+916 CVSRIENLS
-925 GDFNVVDVCETS
+925 GDFDVVDVCETS
-937 GGVFNI
+937 GGVFNV

-1079 KCTLAVHYPHCLTE
+1079 KCTLAVHYPH
-1093 EALTPYPGTGLLR
+1093 
-1106 QNEHKLGK
+1106 
-1114 VAGFEDSEVTEVS
+1114 
-1127 EPFVQ
+1127 
-1132 KAYTLTTTRGQQ
+1132 
-1144 ITGNFEHPVLTSPFG
+1144 
-1159 GGKWELMGNLK
+1159 
-1170 KGQTIYM
+1170 
-1177 KIGTKCYG
+1177 
-1185 DFKYVKFERPMG
+1185 
-1197 NRAKIKKLDFCLNPR
+1197 
-1212 WAEVLGWYCGDGF
+1212 
-1225 IHEGES
+1225 
-1231 LQFGLCYN
+1231 
-1239 KSEREILERH
+1239 
-1249 REVLETM
+1249 
-1256 FFDVSVHE
+1256 
-1264 YDSIDKLVVNST
+1264 
-1276 LLCEWVKKEFGSK
+1276 
-1289 FDGKKISK
+1289 
-1297 LILTS
+1297 
-1302 PEVVQ
+1302 
-1307 SSFLRGVF
+1307 
-1315 SADGTCGDYKEGSSI
+1315 
-1330 RLGMS
+1330 
-1335 NEQFIRDVQ
+1335 
-1344 AMLMNMGIDCCVSV
+1344 
-1358 SRSGRKNPKWS
+1358 
-1369 CHVRRQYIT
+1369 
-1378 DYLELIGFQGQ
+1378 
-1389 KSVRGLSTAKLGKHS
+1389 
-1404 DLGFIR
+1404 
-1410 VKVRSVEEVGE
+1410 
-1421 RTLWGLTVNN
+1421 
-1431 HAYVTNGIVSHNT
+1431 T
-1444 PIEYIE
+1444 PIEFLE
-1450 RRAAKHAY
+1450 RRAARHSFY
-1458 FGTYI
+1458 GTYI
-1463 MPNEWNEKYYSDHI
+1463 MPNEWNEKYYADHI

-1514 PFYNTKTIVTHEEA
+1514 PFYNTKTLVTHEEA
-1528 WEAFKGMINP
+1528 WEAFRALVNP
-1538 DYFFNERKMDEYISI
+1538 EYFFNERKMDEYISI
-1553 CHRIHIAMHANVI
+1553 CHRIHIAMHANVV

-1571 ILKDGANATPTI
+1571 ILKDGADATPTI

-1616 SGKLTGKVWEE
+1616 SGKLTGRVWEE

-1700 ELCKV
+1700 ELCKM

-1738 DRKAKEIVESLIQ
+1738 DRKAKELVENLIQ
-1751 EVNAEANSFRV
+1751 EVNAEAKSFRV

-1774 KVDDFNVFYFESTL
+1774 KVDDYNVFYFESTL

-1902 DCLAAFLTSK
+1902 DCLAAFLTGK

>member
-1 MEQTRSQRFI
+1 MEQTRSQRFV
-11 QEYAR
+11 QKYAR
-16 LMKSSAEFFN
+16 LIKSSAEFFN
-26 KDSVLMSREDYD
+26 KDSVLMSKESYD
-38 NAKLRVLVVFP
+38 KADLRLLVVFP

-84 QDDLKYYDKA
+84 QDDLKYYDKE
-94 NMPYAIGNVTHLDAS
+94 NIPYAVGNITHLDAS

-129 IMNSFTR
+129 IMNSFSR
-136 CDKPLPLTWSER
+136 CDKPVPLTWTER
-148 KDKKLSEVPV
+148 KDMKISEVPL

-188 LGEFHCSKLL
+188 LGEFHCSKLM
-198 FDHYLVSREKGRT
+198 FDHYLRSRLADRT
-211 VQEMIDSFWKEVDFN
+211 VQETIDTFWKTVPFN
-226 DWLYQPQ
+226 DWVYQPQ
-233 AYQVEFNDKNQIVKN
+233 AYQVEYNDRNQIVRN
-248 VKINPNAPDMCKP
+248 IKINSNAPDMCKP

-270 MGAARGIVMGN
+270 MGSARGIVMGN

-296 SRSGFCNFSVA
+296 SRSGFCNFSVV
-307 GNTMLGTVYGLVPIE
+307 GTTLIGTENGPVPIQELVNKGSMHLQSTGLV
-322 NLVDKGC
+322 
-329 QKLQSAGVVT
+329 S
-339 CKDILRQKD
+339 CKDIVRQSD
-348 ERVYRVTLESGVYLD
+348 ERSYRVTLESGVYLD
-363 CSSGHKWI
+363 CSINHKWI
-371 RAIDHKKGNKE
+371 RAIDCKTDNKE
-382 KTYTTRQLANIVN
+382 KTYTTKQVADIVR
-395 KGGEFVVLRKIGNH
+395 KGREFIVLRKIGNH
-409 FGVEWHSD
+409 FERDWSKDSRVAFMKDHS
-417 LKVIN
+417 K
-422 LREESMLSQ
+422 LSS
-431 DEKCYQYTVSFP
+431 DGKCYQFILNLEYLNC
-443 YYECCEMINDLAV
+443 YEAV
-456 RLNFYGFDTG
+456 NTYIVHLNYYGFDTN
-466 VLRYQDK
+466 LIRLEDS
-473 TVIEWWPMPNCATYD
+473 TVIEWWPMPNCVTYD
-488 RVVAVEALAEV
+488 RVVSVTPMNEV
-499 VPMYDVFDTDDH
+499 HNMYDVFDTDDH
-511 TVCYNGVITHQ
+511 TVCYNGIVTHQ
-522 CHEGAYTGGWVENT
+522 CYAEDTLVTTDRGLVRIENLKVGDKVDGGYGSFETVTAKFDTGVQDVLKFTLDDGNEFRVTFDHNLLDSEGKDKKAKDFKVGDSVYFRPHFCDSGINEDGSMLYLAGYFLGDGSYEKHNYSTRSDCGVSGVRWYFSRTSQGVSNMNLVQSVLDDLEVSYSIEDNPKNTTVRVIVRESSMIQQVLKIVGDKERLTDYVLSLDKDSFLWFMSGVIASDGTVDSKLGHIRLGMSRKELILDMYRKLQQFDMATKVDYYTYKQTASEHSRFSKYEGRSIKKWRILFSLKDNEKFSDAQIVLFGEGKREVKKARKATTRKQVGKIVSIEVEEKVQCYNLTVEPNHKLMVQGNVCSSNCHEGAYTGGWVENT

-557 AYSFNCVAEDTP
+557 AYSFN
-569 VITNSGI
+569 
-576 CRASELSGNELVATP
+576 
-591 LGYSSYILNKGKSDS
+591 
-606 LVNLIM
+606 
-612 SQGADLKI
+612 
-620 TPNHRQLVFTENG
+620 
-633 VEEKLAK
+633 
-640 NLSVGDWV
+640 
-648 PFTIGTAKT
+648 
-657 VAKNSIYFALGLW
+657 
-670 YGDGN
+670 
-675 SSGNSNYFV
+675 
-684 FNDREVGNANNILPW
+684 
-699 ISKEV
+699 
-704 ENTKGDNLHVF
+704 
-715 LATKEFTSLVRS
+715 
-727 MFPNGKDDIRNL
+727 
-739 YNLGIQELVDF
+739 
-750 IQGLFDADGCGSRG
+750 
-764 WLKFTQKSSRKE
+764 
-776 LLNFISTVLLSLGIR
+776 
-791 TAFSKEIAVNLEG
+791 
-804 YDREYYRYD
+804 
-813 LKVVGQESRV
+813 
-823 AFLQTFHNHVGKLD
+823 
-837 SVSVEDSIWNKD
+837 
-849 KCLPPA
+849 
-855 LGVYLSKEFVRVF
+855 
-868 GKVPS
+868 
-873 GFNRSKFF
+873 
-881 RGVKGITVG
+881 
-890 KFLELFSQYKHD
+890 
-902 IKIVNDIVNGTRFS
+902 
-916 CIVAIENLH
+916 
-925 GDFNVVDVCETS
+925 
-937 GGVFNI
+937 
-943 AGFWT
+943 
-948 HNSNYLSDYK
+948 SNYLSDYK
-958 RNIYDWLGVYPRVTF
+958 RNIYDWLGVFPRVTF

-1021 KALDSYLE
+1021 RALDSYLE

-1041 GIVLTGYEEE
+1041 GIVLTGFEEE
-1051 QDWQAFY
+1051 EDWQAFY

-1079 KCTLAVHYPHCLTE
+1079 KCTLMVHYPHCLTE

-1197 NRAKIKKLDFCLNPR
+1197 SRAKLKKLEFCLNSR
-1212 WAEVLGWYCGDGF
+1212 WAEVLGWYCGDGY
-1225 IHEGES
+1225 IHEGKS

-1239 KSEREILERH
+1239 KFEREILERH
-1249 REVLETM
+1249 CEVLETM
-1256 FFDVSVHE
+1256 FHDVSVYE
-1264 YDSIDKLVVNST
+1264 YDNVDKLVVNST

-1289 FDGKKISK
+1289 FDGKKVSK

-1302 PEVVQ
+1302 PEQVQ
-1307 SSFLRGVF
+1307 ASFLRGVF

-1330 RLGMS
+1330 RLGMC

-1369 CHVRRQYIT
+1369 CHVRRQYIS

-1389 KSVRGLSTAKLGKHS
+1389 KAERGLSTAKLRKHS

-1444 PIEYIE
+1444 PIEYLE
-1450 RRAAKHAY
+1450 RRAARHAFY
-1458 FGTYI
+1458 GTYI
-1463 MPNEWNEKYYSDHI
+1463 MPDDWNIKLYEEHV

-1499 YATPWMYNYIIRPGY
+1499 SLTPWMYHYLIKPNYPIYNMRPII
-1514 PFYNTKTIVTHEEA
+1514 THEDA
-1528 WEAFKGMINP
+1528 WESLRAKINP
-1538 DYFFNERKMDEYISI
+1538 DYFFNQRNFDEYISV

-1566 FQAKK
+1566 YQAKK

-1595 CKAHV
+1595 CKANV
-1600 YEKSPLI
+1600 YAKEPLKS
-1607 TYGDAWLDE
+1607 YGDVWIGDD
-1616 SGKLTGKVWEE
+1616 GKIDGILWEE
-1627 VKGCQRCKTPADR
+1627 VKGCQRCKTPEDR
-1640 KKVLARELPMSKNAD
+1640 KKVLARTLPMSKNAD
-1655 DILMYKAPSLELRL
+1655 DILMHKAPSLELRL
-1669 RFRIQRKKEYEVLS
+1669 RFRLDRKKEFEVLN

-1694 FLRKSE
+1694 FLRMSD

-1716 WQSEEDKTYVV
+1716 WQSEEDKIYVV

-1738 DRKAKEIVESLIQ
+1738 DKKAKDLVLGLVD
-1751 EVNAEANSFRV
+1751 EVNRTSHSFRV
-1762 VSVREVPLTDKI
+1762 KSVREVPLTDKI
-1774 KVDDFNVFYFESTL
+1774 KVDDLNIFYFESTL
-1788 SAEFWQFAAMNYDGE
+1788 PVEFWQYASMNYHGE
-1803 VKVEGAQGAMETIKD
+1803 VKVEGSQGMETIKD
-1818 VRLTAPSFTLRD
+1818 DRLKAPNFTLQD
-1830 KVKGYFTVPCK
+1830 KVKGYFAVPCK

-1846 YLQGLMAVRRISL
+1846 YLQALMAVRRIPL
-1859 SKLLATTSIQC
+1859 SKLLATTSIVC

-1879 TCMCGKEKAVSD
+1879 MCLCGKEKSVTD
-1891 IGTNMQ
+1891 ISTNST
-1897 QKVGR
+1897 QKVGLS
-1902 DCLAAFLTSK
+1902 CMTSLLTSK

>member
-38 NAKLRVLVVFP
+38 NAKLRILVVFP

-84 QDDLKYYDKA
+84 QDDLKFYDKA

-148 KDKKLSEVPV
+148 KDKKLSDVPV

-296 SRSGFCNFSVA
+296 SRSGFCNFSVV
-307 GNTMLGTVYGLVPIE
+307 GNTLLGTPDGLFPIE
-322 NLVDKGC
+322 SMVDKGPI
-329 QKLQSAGVVT
+329 QLQSTGLVT

-348 ERVYRVTLESGVYLD
+348 ERAYRVYLESGVYLD
-363 CSSGHKWI
+363 CSAGHKWI

-382 KTYTTRQLANIVN
+382 KTYTTRQVSNIVN

-417 LKVIN
+417 LKIVN
-422 LREESMLSQ
+422 LREDSVLSS
-431 DEKCYQYTVSFP
+431 DEKCYQYSFGAS
-443 YYECCEMINDLAV
+443 YSECKEQVNDLVV

-466 VLRYQDK
+466 VIKGLDL
-473 TVIEWWPMPNCATYD
+473 TTIEWWPMPNCATYD
-488 RVVAVEALAEV
+488 RVVSVEALNEI

-522 CHEGAYTGGWVENT
+522 CYSEDTLVTTDKGLVRIADLEVGDKVDGGSGVFEEVTAKFDTGVQDVLKFTLDDGNELRVTFDHNLLDSEGKDKRAKDFKVGDFVYFKPHFCDSGINADGKMLYLAGYFLGDGSYEKHKYSTRSDCGVSGIRWYFSRTPQGVSNMKLVKSTLDDLSVQYTVEDNPKNTTVRIVSRDVAVIQQVLQIIGDKERLTAYTLSLDKDSFLWFMSGVIASDGTVDSEIGHIRLGMSRKELILDMYRKLQQFNMASKVDYYTYKQTASEHPRFSKYEGRVIKKWRILFSLKDNEKFADAQIAMFGEGKQEVKKARKVTTRKQVGKIVSIEVEEKVQCYNLTVEPNHKLMVQGNVCSSNCHEGAYTGGWVENT

-557 AYSFNCVAEDTP
+557 AYSF
-569 VITNSGI
+569 
-576 CRASELSGNELVATP
+576 
-591 LGYSSYILNKGKSDS
+591 
-606 LVNLIM
+606 
-612 SQGADLKI
+612 
-620 TPNHRQLVFTENG
+620 
-633 VEEKLAK
+633 
-640 NLSVGDWV
+640 
-648 PFTIGTAKT
+648 
-657 VAKNSIYFALGLW
+657 
-670 YGDGN
+670 
-675 SSGNSNYFV
+675 
-684 FNDREVGNANNILPW
+684 
-699 ISKEV
+699 
-704 ENTKGDNLHVF
+704 
-715 LATKEFTSLVRS
+715 
-727 MFPNGKDDIRNL
+727 
-739 YNLGIQELVDF
+739 
-750 IQGLFDADGCGSRG
+750 
-764 WLKFTQKSSRKE
+764 
-776 LLNFISTVLLSLGIR
+776 
-791 TAFSKEIAVNLEG
+791 
-804 YDREYYRYD
+804 
-813 LKVVGQESRV
+813 
-823 AFLQTFHNHVGKLD
+823 
-837 SVSVEDSIWNKD
+837 
-849 KCLPPA
+849 
-855 LGVYLSKEFVRVF
+855 
-868 GKVPS
+868 
-873 GFNRSKFF
+873 
-881 RGVKGITVG
+881 
-890 KFLELFSQYKHD
+890 
-902 IKIVNDIVNGTRFS
+902 
-916 CIVAIENLH
+916 
-925 GDFNVVDVCETS
+925 
-937 GGVFNI
+937 
-943 AGFWT
+943 
-948 HNSNYLSDYK
+948 NSNYLSDYK

-1079 KCTLAVHYPHCLTE
+1079 KCTLLVHYPH
-1093 EALTPYPGTGLLR
+1093 TPV
-1106 QNEHKLGK
+1106 E
-1114 VAGFEDSEVTEVS
+1114 F
-1127 EPFVQ
+1127 
-1132 KAYTLTTTRGQQ
+1132 
-1144 ITGNFEHPVLTSPFG
+1144 
-1159 GGKWELMGNLK
+1159 
-1170 KGQTIYM
+1170 
-1177 KIGTKCYG
+1177 
-1185 DFKYVKFERPMG
+1185 
-1197 NRAKIKKLDFCLNPR
+1197 
-1212 WAEVLGWYCGDGF
+1212 
-1225 IHEGES
+1225 
-1231 LQFGLCYN
+1231 
-1239 KSEREILERH
+1239 LERKAA
-1249 REVLETM
+1249 R
-1256 FFDVSVHE
+1256 
-1264 YDSIDKLVVNST
+1264 
-1276 LLCEWVKKEFGSK
+1276 
-1289 FDGKKISK
+1289 
-1297 LILTS
+1297 
-1302 PEVVQ
+1302 
-1307 SSFLRGVF
+1307 
-1315 SADGTCGDYKEGSSI
+1315 
-1330 RLGMS
+1330 
-1335 NEQFIRDVQ
+1335 
-1344 AMLMNMGIDCCVSV
+1344 
-1358 SRSGRKNPKWS
+1358 
-1369 CHVRRQYIT
+1369 
-1378 DYLELIGFQGQ
+1378 
-1389 KSVRGLSTAKLGKHS
+1389 
-1404 DLGFIR
+1404 
-1410 VKVRSVEEVGE
+1410 
-1421 RTLWGLTVNN
+1421 
-1431 HAYVTNGIVSHNT
+1431 HAFY
-1444 PIEYIE
+1444 
-1450 RRAAKHAY
+1450 
-1458 FGTYI
+1458 GTYI
-1463 MPNEWNEKYYSDHI
+1463 MPNEWNEKYYADHI

-1607 TYGDAWLDE
+1607 TFGDAWLDE
-1616 SGKLTGKVWEE
+1616 TGKLTGKVWEE

-1738 DRKAKEIVESLIQ
+1738 DRKAKELVENLIQ
-1751 EVNAEANSFRV
+1751 EVNAEAKSFRV

-1774 KVDDFNVFYFESTL
+1774 KVDDYNVFYFESTL
-1788 SAEFWQFAAMNYDGE
+1788 SAEFWQFSAMNYDGE

>member
-26 KDSVLMSREDYD
+26 KDSVLMSKEDYD
-38 NAKLRVLVVFP
+38 NAKLRILVVFP

-63 LNDYVIS
+63 LNDYVVS

-94 NMPYAIGNVTHLDAS
+94 NIPYAIGNVTHLDAS

-148 KDKKLSEVPV
+148 KDTKLSEVPV

-198 FDHYLVSREKGRT
+198 FDHYLRSREQGRT
-211 VQEMIDSFWKEVDFN
+211 VQEMIDTFWKEVDFN
-226 DWLYQPQ
+226 EWLYQPQ
-233 AYQVEFNDKNQIVKN
+233 AYKVEFNDKNQIVKN
-248 VKINPNAPDMCKP
+248 IKINPNAPDMCKP

-270 MGAARGIVMGN
+270 IGAARGIVMGN

-296 SRSGFCNFSVA
+296 SRSGFCNFSVV
-307 GNTMLGTVYGLVPIE
+307 GNTLLGTPDGLFPIE
-322 NLVDKGC
+322 SMVDKGPM
-329 QKLQSAGVVT
+329 KLQSTGLVT

-348 ERVYRVTLESGVYLD
+348 ERAYRVFLESGVYLD
-363 CSSGHKWI
+363 CSAGHKWI

-382 KTYTTRQLANIVN
+382 KTYTTRQVSNIVN

-417 LKVIN
+417 LKIVN
-422 LREESMLSQ
+422 LREDSVLSS
-431 DEKCYQYTVSFP
+431 DEKCYQYSFGVP
-443 YYECCEMINDLAV
+443 YSECKDQVNDLVV

-466 VLRYQDK
+466 VIKGLDL
-473 TVIEWWPMPNCATYD
+473 TTIEWWPMPNCATYD
-488 RVVAVEALAEV
+488 RVVSVEALNEI

-511 TVCYNGVITHQ
+511 TVCYNGIVTHQ

-557 AYSFNCVAEDTP
+557 AYSF
-569 VITNSGI
+569 
-576 CRASELSGNELVATP
+576 
-591 LGYSSYILNKGKSDS
+591 
-606 LVNLIM
+606 
-612 SQGADLKI
+612 
-620 TPNHRQLVFTENG
+620 
-633 VEEKLAK
+633 
-640 NLSVGDWV
+640 
-648 PFTIGTAKT
+648 
-657 VAKNSIYFALGLW
+657 
-670 YGDGN
+670 
-675 SSGNSNYFV
+675 
-684 FNDREVGNANNILPW
+684 
-699 ISKEV
+699 
-704 ENTKGDNLHVF
+704 
-715 LATKEFTSLVRS
+715 
-727 MFPNGKDDIRNL
+727 
-739 YNLGIQELVDF
+739 
-750 IQGLFDADGCGSRG
+750 
-764 WLKFTQKSSRKE
+764 
-776 LLNFISTVLLSLGIR
+776 
-791 TAFSKEIAVNLEG
+791 
-804 YDREYYRYD
+804 
-813 LKVVGQESRV
+813 
-823 AFLQTFHNHVGKLD
+823 
-837 SVSVEDSIWNKD
+837 
-849 KCLPPA
+849 
-855 LGVYLSKEFVRVF
+855 
-868 GKVPS
+868 
-873 GFNRSKFF
+873 
-881 RGVKGITVG
+881 
-890 KFLELFSQYKHD
+890 
-902 IKIVNDIVNGTRFS
+902 
-916 CIVAIENLH
+916 
-925 GDFNVVDVCETS
+925 
-937 GGVFNI
+937 
-943 AGFWT
+943 
-948 HNSNYLSDYK
+948 NSNYLSDYK

-1079 KCTLAVHYPHCLTE
+1079 KCTLAVHYPH
-1093 EALTPYPGTGLLR
+1093 
-1106 QNEHKLGK
+1106 
-1114 VAGFEDSEVTEVS
+1114 
-1127 EPFVQ
+1127 
-1132 KAYTLTTTRGQQ
+1132 
-1144 ITGNFEHPVLTSPFG
+1144 
-1159 GGKWELMGNLK
+1159 
-1170 KGQTIYM
+1170 
-1177 KIGTKCYG
+1177 
-1185 DFKYVKFERPMG
+1185 
-1197 NRAKIKKLDFCLNPR
+1197 
-1212 WAEVLGWYCGDGF
+1212 
-1225 IHEGES
+1225 
-1231 LQFGLCYN
+1231 
-1239 KSEREILERH
+1239 
-1249 REVLETM
+1249 
-1256 FFDVSVHE
+1256 
-1264 YDSIDKLVVNST
+1264 
-1276 LLCEWVKKEFGSK
+1276 
-1289 FDGKKISK
+1289 
-1297 LILTS
+1297 
-1302 PEVVQ
+1302 
-1307 SSFLRGVF
+1307 
-1315 SADGTCGDYKEGSSI
+1315 
-1330 RLGMS
+1330 
-1335 NEQFIRDVQ
+1335 
-1344 AMLMNMGIDCCVSV
+1344 
-1358 SRSGRKNPKWS
+1358 
-1369 CHVRRQYIT
+1369 
-1378 DYLELIGFQGQ
+1378 
-1389 KSVRGLSTAKLGKHS
+1389 
-1404 DLGFIR
+1404 
-1410 VKVRSVEEVGE
+1410 
-1421 RTLWGLTVNN
+1421 
-1431 HAYVTNGIVSHNT
+1431 T
-1444 PIEYIE
+1444 PIEFLE
-1450 RRAAKHAY
+1450 RRAARHAFY
-1458 FGTYI
+1458 GTYI
-1463 MPNEWNEKYYSDHI
+1463 MPNEWNEKYYADHI

-1514 PFYNTKTIVTHEEA
+1514 PFYNTKTIITHEEA

-1595 CKAHV
+1595 CKARV

-1607 TYGDAWLDE
+1607 TFGDAWLDE
-1616 SGKLTGKVWEE
+1616 TGKLTGKVWEE

-1694 FLRKSE
+1694 FLRKSDD
-1700 ELCKV
+1700 LCKM

-1738 DRKAKEIVESLIQ
+1738 DRKAKELVENLIQ
-1751 EVNAEANSFRV
+1751 EVNAEAKSFRV

-1774 KVDDFNVFYFESTL
+1774 KVDDYNVFYFESTL

-1803 VKVEGAQGAMETIKD
+1803 VKVEGNQGTMETIKD

-1891 IGTNMQ
+1891 LGTNLQ

-1902 DCLAAFLTSK
+1902 ECLASLLTSK

>member
-1 MEQTRSQRFI
+1 MNPTCSYVYSGIRLHFKMEQTRSQRFI

-16 LMKSSAEFFN
+16 LMKASAEFFN

-38 NAKLRVLVVFP
+38 NAKLRILVVFP

-148 KDKKLSEVPV
+148 KDKKLSDVPV

-296 SRSGFCNFSVA
+296 SRSGFCNFSVV
-307 GNTMLGTVYGLVPIE
+307 GNTLLGTPDGLFPIE
-322 NLVDKGC
+322 SMVDKGPI
-329 QKLQSAGVVT
+329 QLQSTGLVT

-348 ERVYRVTLESGVYLD
+348 ERAYRVYLESGVYLD
-363 CSSGHKWI
+363 CSAGHKWI

-382 KTYTTRQLANIVN
+382 KTYTTRQVSNIVN

-417 LKVIN
+417 LKIVN
-422 LREESMLSQ
+422 LREDSVLSS
-431 DEKCYQYTVSFP
+431 DEKCYQYSFGAS
-443 YYECCEMINDLAV
+443 YSECKEQVNDLVV

-466 VLRYQDK
+466 VIKGLDL
-473 TVIEWWPMPNCATYD
+473 TTIEWWPMPNCATYD
-488 RVVAVEALAEV
+488 RVVSVEALNEI

-511 TVCYNGVITHQ
+511 TVCYNCIVTHQ

-557 AYSFNCVAEDTP
+557 AYSF
-569 VITNSGI
+569 
-576 CRASELSGNELVATP
+576 
-591 LGYSSYILNKGKSDS
+591 
-606 LVNLIM
+606 
-612 SQGADLKI
+612 
-620 TPNHRQLVFTENG
+620 
-633 VEEKLAK
+633 
-640 NLSVGDWV
+640 
-648 PFTIGTAKT
+648 
-657 VAKNSIYFALGLW
+657 
-670 YGDGN
+670 
-675 SSGNSNYFV
+675 
-684 FNDREVGNANNILPW
+684 
-699 ISKEV
+699 
-704 ENTKGDNLHVF
+704 
-715 LATKEFTSLVRS
+715 
-727 MFPNGKDDIRNL
+727 
-739 YNLGIQELVDF
+739 
-750 IQGLFDADGCGSRG
+750 
-764 WLKFTQKSSRKE
+764 
-776 LLNFISTVLLSLGIR
+776 
-791 TAFSKEIAVNLEG
+791 
-804 YDREYYRYD
+804 
-813 LKVVGQESRV
+813 
-823 AFLQTFHNHVGKLD
+823 
-837 SVSVEDSIWNKD
+837 
-849 KCLPPA
+849 
-855 LGVYLSKEFVRVF
+855 
-868 GKVPS
+868 
-873 GFNRSKFF
+873 
-881 RGVKGITVG
+881 
-890 KFLELFSQYKHD
+890 
-902 IKIVNDIVNGTRFS
+902 
-916 CIVAIENLH
+916 
-925 GDFNVVDVCETS
+925 
-937 GGVFNI
+937 
-943 AGFWT
+943 
-948 HNSNYLSDYK
+948 NSNYLSDYK

-1079 KCTLAVHYPHCLTE
+1079 KCTLAVHYPH
-1093 EALTPYPGTGLLR
+1093 
-1106 QNEHKLGK
+1106 
-1114 VAGFEDSEVTEVS
+1114 
-1127 EPFVQ
+1127 
-1132 KAYTLTTTRGQQ
+1132 
-1144 ITGNFEHPVLTSPFG
+1144 
-1159 GGKWELMGNLK
+1159 
-1170 KGQTIYM
+1170 
-1177 KIGTKCYG
+1177 
-1185 DFKYVKFERPMG
+1185 
-1197 NRAKIKKLDFCLNPR
+1197 
-1212 WAEVLGWYCGDGF
+1212 
-1225 IHEGES
+1225 
-1231 LQFGLCYN
+1231 
-1239 KSEREILERH
+1239 
-1249 REVLETM
+1249 
-1256 FFDVSVHE
+1256 
-1264 YDSIDKLVVNST
+1264 
-1276 LLCEWVKKEFGSK
+1276 
-1289 FDGKKISK
+1289 
-1297 LILTS
+1297 
-1302 PEVVQ
+1302 
-1307 SSFLRGVF
+1307 
-1315 SADGTCGDYKEGSSI
+1315 
-1330 RLGMS
+1330 
-1335 NEQFIRDVQ
+1335 
-1344 AMLMNMGIDCCVSV
+1344 
-1358 SRSGRKNPKWS
+1358 
-1369 CHVRRQYIT
+1369 
-1378 DYLELIGFQGQ
+1378 
-1389 KSVRGLSTAKLGKHS
+1389 
-1404 DLGFIR
+1404 
-1410 VKVRSVEEVGE
+1410 
-1421 RTLWGLTVNN
+1421 
-1431 HAYVTNGIVSHNT
+1431 T
-1444 PIEYIE
+1444 PIEFLE
-1450 RRAAKHAY
+1450 RRAARHAFY
-1458 FGTYI
+1458 GTYI
-1463 MPNEWNEKYYSDHI
+1463 MPNEWNEKYYADHI

-1514 PFYNTKTIVTHEEA
+1514 PFYNTKTIVIHEEA

-1607 TYGDAWLDE
+1607 TFGDAWLDE
-1616 SGKLTGKVWEE
+1616 TGKLTGKVWEE

-1655 DILMYKAPSLELRL
+1655 DILMYKASSLELRL

-1694 FLRKSE
+1694 FLRKSD
-1700 ELCKV
+1700 ELCKI

-1727 SGQQIVDVTFT
+1727 FGQQIVDVTFT

-1751 EVNAEANSFRV
+1751 EVNAEAYSFRV

-1774 KVDDFNVFYFESTL
+1774 KVDDYNLFYFESTL
-1788 SAEFWQFAAMNYDGE
+1788 PAEFWQFAAMNYDGE

-1818 VRLTAPSFTLRD
+1818 LRLKAPSFTLRD

-1859 SKLLATTSIQC
+1859 SKLLSTTSIQC

-1891 IGTNMQ
+1891 IGTNVQ

>member
-26 KDSVLMSREDYD
+26 KDSVLMSREDYE

-148 KDKKLSEVPV
+148 KDMKLSEVPV

-198 FDHYLVSREKGRT
+198 FDHYLKSREAGRT

-296 SRSGFCNFSVA
+296 SRSGFCNFSVV

-431 DEKCYQYTVSFP
+431 DEKCYQYTVSSS
-443 YYECCEMINDLAV
+443 YHECCEMVNDLVV

-557 AYSFNCVAEDTP
+557 AYSF
-569 VITNSGI
+569 
-576 CRASELSGNELVATP
+576 
-591 LGYSSYILNKGKSDS
+591 
-606 LVNLIM
+606 
-612 SQGADLKI
+612 
-620 TPNHRQLVFTENG
+620 
-633 VEEKLAK
+633 
-640 NLSVGDWV
+640 
-648 PFTIGTAKT
+648 
-657 VAKNSIYFALGLW
+657 
-670 YGDGN
+670 
-675 SSGNSNYFV
+675 
-684 FNDREVGNANNILPW
+684 
-699 ISKEV
+699 
-704 ENTKGDNLHVF
+704 
-715 LATKEFTSLVRS
+715 
-727 MFPNGKDDIRNL
+727 
-739 YNLGIQELVDF
+739 
-750 IQGLFDADGCGSRG
+750 
-764 WLKFTQKSSRKE
+764 
-776 LLNFISTVLLSLGIR
+776 
-791 TAFSKEIAVNLEG
+791 
-804 YDREYYRYD
+804 
-813 LKVVGQESRV
+813 
-823 AFLQTFHNHVGKLD
+823 
-837 SVSVEDSIWNKD
+837 
-849 KCLPPA
+849 
-855 LGVYLSKEFVRVF
+855 
-868 GKVPS
+868 
-873 GFNRSKFF
+873 
-881 RGVKGITVG
+881 
-890 KFLELFSQYKHD
+890 
-902 IKIVNDIVNGTRFS
+902 
-916 CIVAIENLH
+916 
-925 GDFNVVDVCETS
+925 
-937 GGVFNI
+937 
-943 AGFWT
+943 
-948 HNSNYLSDYK
+948 NSNYLSDYK

-1079 KCTLAVHYPHCLTE
+1079 KCTLAVHYPH
-1093 EALTPYPGTGLLR
+1093 
-1106 QNEHKLGK
+1106 
-1114 VAGFEDSEVTEVS
+1114 
-1127 EPFVQ
+1127 
-1132 KAYTLTTTRGQQ
+1132 
-1144 ITGNFEHPVLTSPFG
+1144 
-1159 GGKWELMGNLK
+1159 
-1170 KGQTIYM
+1170 
-1177 KIGTKCYG
+1177 
-1185 DFKYVKFERPMG
+1185 
-1197 NRAKIKKLDFCLNPR
+1197 
-1212 WAEVLGWYCGDGF
+1212 
-1225 IHEGES
+1225 
-1231 LQFGLCYN
+1231 
-1239 KSEREILERH
+1239 
-1249 REVLETM
+1249 
-1256 FFDVSVHE
+1256 
-1264 YDSIDKLVVNST
+1264 
-1276 LLCEWVKKEFGSK
+1276 
-1289 FDGKKISK
+1289 
-1297 LILTS
+1297 
-1302 PEVVQ
+1302 
-1307 SSFLRGVF
+1307 
-1315 SADGTCGDYKEGSSI
+1315 
-1330 RLGMS
+1330 
-1335 NEQFIRDVQ
+1335 
-1344 AMLMNMGIDCCVSV
+1344 
-1358 SRSGRKNPKWS
+1358 
-1369 CHVRRQYIT
+1369 
-1378 DYLELIGFQGQ
+1378 
-1389 KSVRGLSTAKLGKHS
+1389 
-1404 DLGFIR
+1404 
-1410 VKVRSVEEVGE
+1410 
-1421 RTLWGLTVNN
+1421 
-1431 HAYVTNGIVSHNT
+1431 T

-1458 FGTYI
+1458 YGTYI
-1463 MPNEWNEKYYSDHI
+1463 MPNEWNDKYYQDHI

-1607 TYGDAWLDE
+1607 TFGDAWLDE
-1616 SGKLTGKVWEE
+1616 TGKLTGKVWEE

>member
-26 KDSVLMSREDYD
+26 KDSVLMSKEDYD
-38 NAKLRVLVVFP
+38 NAKLRVLVVLP

-94 NMPYAIGNVTHLDAS
+94 NIPYAIGNVTHLDAS

-148 KDKKLSEVPV
+148 KDTKLSEVPV

-198 FDHYLVSREKGRT
+198 FDHYLRSREQGRT
-211 VQEMIDSFWKEVDFN
+211 VQEMIDTFWKEVDFN
-226 DWLYQPQ
+226 EWLYQPQ
-233 AYQVEFNDKNQIVKN
+233 AYKVEFNDKNQIVKN
-248 VKINPNAPDMCKP
+248 IKINPNAPDMCKP

-270 MGAARGIVMGN
+270 IGAARGIVMGN

-296 SRSGFCNFSVA
+296 SRSGFCNFSVV
-307 GNTMLGTVYGLVPIE
+307 GNTLLGTPDGLFPIE
-322 NLVDKGC
+322 SMVDKGPM
-329 QKLQSAGVVT
+329 KLQSTGLVT

-348 ERVYRVTLESGVYLD
+348 ERAYRVFLESGVYLD
-363 CSSGHKWI
+363 CSAGHKWI

-382 KTYTTRQLANIVN
+382 KTYTTRQVSNIVN

-409 FGVEWHSD
+409 FGVEWHFD
-417 LKVIN
+417 LKIVN
-422 LREESMLSQ
+422 LREDSVLSS
-431 DEKCYQYTVSFP
+431 DEKCYQYSFGSP
-443 YYECCEMINDLAV
+443 YSECKEQVNDLVV

-466 VLRYQDK
+466 VIKGLDL
-473 TVIEWWPMPNCATYD
+473 TTIEWWPMPNCATYD
-488 RVVAVEALAEV
+488 RVVSVEALNEI

-511 TVCYNGVITHQ
+511 TVCYNGIVTHQ

-557 AYSFNCVAEDTP
+557 AYSFNCVSEDTP
-569 VITNSGI
+569 VITESGI
-576 CRASELSGNELVATP
+576 RRASDLTGDERVVTP
-591 LGYSSYILNKGKSDS
+591 SGYSPYILNRGKSDS

-612 SQGADLKI
+612 SQGVNLKI
-620 TPNHRQLVFTENG
+620 TPNHRQLVFTKNG
-633 VEEKLAK
+633 IEEKLAK
-640 NLSVGDWV
+640 DIVVGDWI
-648 PFTIGTAKT
+648 PFTVGTAKT
-657 VAKNSIYFALGLW
+657 VARNSVYFALGLW

-675 SSGNSNYFV
+675 TSGNSNYFV
-684 FNDREVGNANNILPW
+684 FNDWEVENVNNILPW
-699 ISKEV
+699 VSKEV
-704 ENTKGDNLHVF
+704 ESTKGDNLHVF
-715 LATKEFTSLVRS
+715 LATKEFTALVRKI
-727 MFPNGKDDIRNL
+727 FPSGKEDVRNL
-739 YNLGIQELVDF
+739 YSLGLQELVDF
-750 IQGLFDADGCGSRG
+750 TQGLFDADGCGSRG

-776 LLNFISTVLLSLGIR
+776 LLNLISTVLLSLGIR
-791 TAFSKEIAVNLEG
+791 TSFSREIKVNLEG
-804 YDREYYRYD
+804 YDKEYSRFD

-823 AFLQTFHNHVGKLD
+823 AFLQTFNNHVEKLD
-837 SVSVEDSIWNKD
+837 LVSVEDSIQNKD
-849 KCLPPA
+849 KCLPPE

-868 GKVPS
+868 GRIPS

-881 RGVKGITVG
+881 KGVNGITVG

-902 IKIVNDIVNGTRFS
+902 IKIVSDIVNGMRFS
-916 CIVAIENLH
+916 CVSGIENLS
-925 GDFNVVDVCETS
+925 GDFDVVDVCETS
-937 GGVFNI
+937 GGVFNV

-1079 KCTLAVHYPHCLTE
+1079 KCTLAVHYPH
-1093 EALTPYPGTGLLR
+1093 
-1106 QNEHKLGK
+1106 
-1114 VAGFEDSEVTEVS
+1114 
-1127 EPFVQ
+1127 
-1132 KAYTLTTTRGQQ
+1132 
-1144 ITGNFEHPVLTSPFG
+1144 
-1159 GGKWELMGNLK
+1159 
-1170 KGQTIYM
+1170 
-1177 KIGTKCYG
+1177 
-1185 DFKYVKFERPMG
+1185 
-1197 NRAKIKKLDFCLNPR
+1197 
-1212 WAEVLGWYCGDGF
+1212 
-1225 IHEGES
+1225 
-1231 LQFGLCYN
+1231 
-1239 KSEREILERH
+1239 
-1249 REVLETM
+1249 
-1256 FFDVSVHE
+1256 
-1264 YDSIDKLVVNST
+1264 
-1276 LLCEWVKKEFGSK
+1276 
-1289 FDGKKISK
+1289 
-1297 LILTS
+1297 
-1302 PEVVQ
+1302 
-1307 SSFLRGVF
+1307 
-1315 SADGTCGDYKEGSSI
+1315 
-1330 RLGMS
+1330 
-1335 NEQFIRDVQ
+1335 
-1344 AMLMNMGIDCCVSV
+1344 
-1358 SRSGRKNPKWS
+1358 
-1369 CHVRRQYIT
+1369 
-1378 DYLELIGFQGQ
+1378 
-1389 KSVRGLSTAKLGKHS
+1389 
-1404 DLGFIR
+1404 
-1410 VKVRSVEEVGE
+1410 
-1421 RTLWGLTVNN
+1421 
-1431 HAYVTNGIVSHNT
+1431 T
-1444 PIEYIE
+1444 PIEFLE
-1450 RRAAKHAY
+1450 RRAARHSFY
-1458 FGTYI
+1458 GTYI
-1463 MPNEWNEKYYSDHI
+1463 MPNEWNEKYYADHI

-1486 STFIEQAIVDLGR
+1486 STFIEQAIIDLGR

-1528 WEAFKGMINP
+1528 WEAFRALVNP
-1538 DYFFNERKMDEYISI
+1538 EYFFNERKMDEYISI
-1553 CHRIHIAMHANVI
+1553 CHRIHIAMHANVV

-1571 ILKDGANATPTI
+1571 ILKDGADATPTI

-1616 SGKLTGKVWEE
+1616 SGKLTGRVWEE

-1694 FLRKSE
+1694 FLRKSDD
-1700 ELCKV
+1700 LCKM

-1738 DRKAKEIVESLIQ
+1738 DRKAKELVENLIQ
-1751 EVNAEANSFRV
+1751 EVNAEAKSFRV

-1774 KVDDFNVFYFESTL
+1774 KVDDYNVFYFESTL

-1803 VKVEGAQGAMETIKD
+1803 VKVEGNQGTMETIKD

>member
-70 SCPGV
+70 LCLGV

-307 GNTMLGTVYGLVPIE
+307 GNTMLGTVYGLIPIE

-431 DEKCYQYTVSFP
+431 DEKCYQYTVSSP
-443 YYECCEMINDLAV
+443 YHECCEMINDLVV

-488 RVVAVEALAEV
+488 RVLAVEALAEV

-522 CHEGAYTGGWVENT
+522 CYSEDTLVTTDKGLVRIADLEVGDKVDGGSGVFEEVTAKFDTGVQDVLKFTLDDGNELRVTFDHNLLDSEGKDKRAKDFKVGDFVYFMPHFCDSGINADGKMLYLAGYFLGDGSYEKHKYSTRSDCGVSGIRWYFSRTPQGVSNMKLVKSTLDDLSVQYTVEDNPKNTTVRIVSRDVAVIQQVLQIVGDKERLTAYTLSLDKDSFLWFMSGVIASDGTVDSEIGRIRLGMSRKELILDMYRKLQQFNMASKVDYYTYKQTASEHPRFSKYEGRVIKKWRILFSLKDNEKFADAQIAMFGEGKQEVKKARKVTTRKQVGKIVSIEVEEKVQCYNLTVEPNHKLMVQGNVCSSNCHEGAYTGGWVENT

-557 AYSFNCVAEDTP
+557 AYSF
-569 VITNSGI
+569 
-576 CRASELSGNELVATP
+576 
-591 LGYSSYILNKGKSDS
+591 
-606 LVNLIM
+606 
-612 SQGADLKI
+612 
-620 TPNHRQLVFTENG
+620 
-633 VEEKLAK
+633 
-640 NLSVGDWV
+640 
-648 PFTIGTAKT
+648 
-657 VAKNSIYFALGLW
+657 
-670 YGDGN
+670 
-675 SSGNSNYFV
+675 
-684 FNDREVGNANNILPW
+684 
-699 ISKEV
+699 
-704 ENTKGDNLHVF
+704 
-715 LATKEFTSLVRS
+715 
-727 MFPNGKDDIRNL
+727 
-739 YNLGIQELVDF
+739 
-750 IQGLFDADGCGSRG
+750 
-764 WLKFTQKSSRKE
+764 
-776 LLNFISTVLLSLGIR
+776 
-791 TAFSKEIAVNLEG
+791 
-804 YDREYYRYD
+804 
-813 LKVVGQESRV
+813 
-823 AFLQTFHNHVGKLD
+823 
-837 SVSVEDSIWNKD
+837 
-849 KCLPPA
+849 
-855 LGVYLSKEFVRVF
+855 
-868 GKVPS
+868 
-873 GFNRSKFF
+873 
-881 RGVKGITVG
+881 
-890 KFLELFSQYKHD
+890 
-902 IKIVNDIVNGTRFS
+902 
-916 CIVAIENLH
+916 
-925 GDFNVVDVCETS
+925 
-937 GGVFNI
+937 
-943 AGFWT
+943 
-948 HNSNYLSDYK
+948 NSNYLSDYK

-1079 KCTLAVHYPHCLTE
+1079 KCTLLVHYPH
-1093 EALTPYPGTGLLR
+1093 TPV
-1106 QNEHKLGK
+1106 E
-1114 VAGFEDSEVTEVS
+1114 F
-1127 EPFVQ
+1127 
-1132 KAYTLTTTRGQQ
+1132 
-1144 ITGNFEHPVLTSPFG
+1144 
-1159 GGKWELMGNLK
+1159 
-1170 KGQTIYM
+1170 
-1177 KIGTKCYG
+1177 
-1185 DFKYVKFERPMG
+1185 
-1197 NRAKIKKLDFCLNPR
+1197 
-1212 WAEVLGWYCGDGF
+1212 
-1225 IHEGES
+1225 
-1231 LQFGLCYN
+1231 
-1239 KSEREILERH
+1239 LERKAA
-1249 REVLETM
+1249 R
-1256 FFDVSVHE
+1256 
-1264 YDSIDKLVVNST
+1264 
-1276 LLCEWVKKEFGSK
+1276 
-1289 FDGKKISK
+1289 
-1297 LILTS
+1297 
-1302 PEVVQ
+1302 
-1307 SSFLRGVF
+1307 
-1315 SADGTCGDYKEGSSI
+1315 
-1330 RLGMS
+1330 
-1335 NEQFIRDVQ
+1335 
-1344 AMLMNMGIDCCVSV
+1344 
-1358 SRSGRKNPKWS
+1358 
-1369 CHVRRQYIT
+1369 
-1378 DYLELIGFQGQ
+1378 
-1389 KSVRGLSTAKLGKHS
+1389 
-1404 DLGFIR
+1404 
-1410 VKVRSVEEVGE
+1410 
-1421 RTLWGLTVNN
+1421 
-1431 HAYVTNGIVSHNT
+1431 HAFY
-1444 PIEYIE
+1444 
-1450 RRAAKHAY
+1450 
-1458 FGTYI
+1458 GTYI
-1463 MPNEWNEKYYSDHI
+1463 MPNEWNEKYYADHI

-1528 WEAFKGMINP
+1528 WEAFKGMVNP

-1553 CHRIHIAMHANVI
+1553 CHRIHIAMHANVV

-1694 FLRKSE
+1694 FLRKSDD
-1700 ELCKV
+1700 LCKM

-1738 DRKAKEIVESLIQ
+1738 DRKAKELVENLIQ
-1751 EVNAEANSFRV
+1751 EVNAEAKSFRV

-1774 KVDDFNVFYFESTL
+1774 KVDDYNVFYFESTL

-1846 YLQGLMAVRRISL
+1846 YLQGFMAVRRISL

>member
-26 KDSVLMSREDYD
+26 KDSVLMSSEDYD
-38 NAKLRVLVVFP
+38 NAKLRILVVFP

-84 QDDLKYYDKA
+84 QDDLKFYDKA

-148 KDKKLSEVPV
+148 KDTKLSEVPV

-198 FDHYLVSREKGRT
+198 FDHYLRSREQGRT
-211 VQEMIDSFWKEVDFN
+211 VQEMIDTFWKEVDFN
-226 DWLYQPQ
+226 EWLYQPQ
-233 AYQVEFNDKNQIVKN
+233 AYKVEFNDKNQIVKN

-270 MGAARGIVMGN
+270 IGAARGIVMGN

-296 SRSGFCNFSVA
+296 SRSGFCNFSVT
-307 GNTMLGTVYGLVPIE
+307 GNTLLGTPDGLFPIE
-322 NLVDKGC
+322 SMVDKGPM
-329 QKLQSAGVVT
+329 KLQSTGLVT

-348 ERVYRVTLESGVYLD
+348 ERAYRVFLESGVYLD
-363 CSSGHKWI
+363 CSAGHKWI

-382 KTYTTRQLANIVN
+382 KTYTTRQVFNIVN

-417 LKVIN
+417 LKIVN
-422 LREESMLSQ
+422 LREDSVLSS
-431 DEKCYQYTVSFP
+431 DEKCYQYSFGAP
-443 YYECCEMINDLAV
+443 YSECKEQVNDLVV

-466 VLRYQDK
+466 VIKGLDL
-473 TVIEWWPMPNCATYD
+473 TTIEWWPMPNCATYD
-488 RVVAVEALAEV
+488 RVVSVEALNEI

-511 TVCYNGVITHQ
+511 TVCYNGIVTHQ

-557 AYSFNCVAEDTP
+557 AYSF
-569 VITNSGI
+569 
-576 CRASELSGNELVATP
+576 
-591 LGYSSYILNKGKSDS
+591 
-606 LVNLIM
+606 
-612 SQGADLKI
+612 
-620 TPNHRQLVFTENG
+620 
-633 VEEKLAK
+633 
-640 NLSVGDWV
+640 
-648 PFTIGTAKT
+648 
-657 VAKNSIYFALGLW
+657 
-670 YGDGN
+670 
-675 SSGNSNYFV
+675 
-684 FNDREVGNANNILPW
+684 
-699 ISKEV
+699 
-704 ENTKGDNLHVF
+704 
-715 LATKEFTSLVRS
+715 
-727 MFPNGKDDIRNL
+727 
-739 YNLGIQELVDF
+739 
-750 IQGLFDADGCGSRG
+750 
-764 WLKFTQKSSRKE
+764 
-776 LLNFISTVLLSLGIR
+776 
-791 TAFSKEIAVNLEG
+791 
-804 YDREYYRYD
+804 
-813 LKVVGQESRV
+813 
-823 AFLQTFHNHVGKLD
+823 
-837 SVSVEDSIWNKD
+837 
-849 KCLPPA
+849 
-855 LGVYLSKEFVRVF
+855 
-868 GKVPS
+868 
-873 GFNRSKFF
+873 
-881 RGVKGITVG
+881 
-890 KFLELFSQYKHD
+890 
-902 IKIVNDIVNGTRFS
+902 
-916 CIVAIENLH
+916 
-925 GDFNVVDVCETS
+925 
-937 GGVFNI
+937 
-943 AGFWT
+943 
-948 HNSNYLSDYK
+948 NSNYLSDYK

-1079 KCTLAVHYPHCLTE
+1079 KCTLAVHYPH
-1093 EALTPYPGTGLLR
+1093 
-1106 QNEHKLGK
+1106 
-1114 VAGFEDSEVTEVS
+1114 
-1127 EPFVQ
+1127 
-1132 KAYTLTTTRGQQ
+1132 
-1144 ITGNFEHPVLTSPFG
+1144 
-1159 GGKWELMGNLK
+1159 
-1170 KGQTIYM
+1170 
-1177 KIGTKCYG
+1177 
-1185 DFKYVKFERPMG
+1185 
-1197 NRAKIKKLDFCLNPR
+1197 
-1212 WAEVLGWYCGDGF
+1212 
-1225 IHEGES
+1225 
-1231 LQFGLCYN
+1231 
-1239 KSEREILERH
+1239 
-1249 REVLETM
+1249 
-1256 FFDVSVHE
+1256 
-1264 YDSIDKLVVNST
+1264 
-1276 LLCEWVKKEFGSK
+1276 
-1289 FDGKKISK
+1289 
-1297 LILTS
+1297 
-1302 PEVVQ
+1302 
-1307 SSFLRGVF
+1307 
-1315 SADGTCGDYKEGSSI
+1315 
-1330 RLGMS
+1330 
-1335 NEQFIRDVQ
+1335 
-1344 AMLMNMGIDCCVSV
+1344 
-1358 SRSGRKNPKWS
+1358 
-1369 CHVRRQYIT
+1369 
-1378 DYLELIGFQGQ
+1378 
-1389 KSVRGLSTAKLGKHS
+1389 
-1404 DLGFIR
+1404 
-1410 VKVRSVEEVGE
+1410 
-1421 RTLWGLTVNN
+1421 
-1431 HAYVTNGIVSHNT
+1431 T
-1444 PIEYIE
+1444 PIEFLE
-1450 RRAAKHAY
+1450 RRAARHAFY
-1458 FGTYI
+1458 GTYI
-1463 MPNEWNEKYYSDHI
+1463 MPNEWNEKYYADHI

-1499 YATPWMYNYIIRPGY
+1499 YATSWMYNYIIRPGY

-1616 SGKLTGKVWEE
+1616 SGKLTGRVWEE

-1694 FLRKSE
+1694 FLRKSDD
-1700 ELCKV
+1700 LCKM

-1751 EVNAEANSFRV
+1751 EVNAEAYSFRV

-1774 KVDDFNVFYFESTL
+1774 KVDDYNLFYFESTL
-1788 SAEFWQFAAMNYDGE
+1788 PAEFWQFAAMNYDGE

-1818 VRLTAPSFTLRD
+1818 LRLKAPSFTLRD

-1859 SKLLATTSIQC
+1859 SKLLSTTSIQC

>member
-26 KDSVLMSREDYD
+26 KDSVLMSKEDYD

-94 NMPYAIGNVTHLDAS
+94 NIPYAIGNVTHLDAS

-148 KDKKLSEVPV
+148 KDTKLSEVPV

-198 FDHYLVSREKGRT
+198 FDHYLRSREQGRT
-211 VQEMIDSFWKEVDFN
+211 VQEMIDTFWKEVDFN
-226 DWLYQPQ
+226 EWLYQPQ
-233 AYQVEFNDKNQIVKN
+233 AYKVEFNDKNQIVKN
-248 VKINPNAPDMCKP
+248 IKINPNAPDMCKP

-270 MGAARGIVMGN
+270 IGAARGIVMGN

-296 SRSGFCNFSVA
+296 SRSGFCNFSVV
-307 GNTMLGTVYGLVPIE
+307 GNTLLGTPDGLFPIE
-322 NLVDKGC
+322 SMVDKGPM
-329 QKLQSAGVVT
+329 KLQSTGLVT

-348 ERVYRVTLESGVYLD
+348 ERAYRVFLESGVYLD
-363 CSSGHKWI
+363 CSAGHKWI

-382 KTYTTRQLANIVN
+382 KTYTTRQVSNIVN

-409 FGVEWHSD
+409 FGVEWHFD
-417 LKVIN
+417 LKIVN
-422 LREESMLSQ
+422 LREDSVLSS
-431 DEKCYQYTVSFP
+431 DEKCYQYSFGSP
-443 YYECCEMINDLAV
+443 YSECKEQVNDLVV

-466 VLRYQDK
+466 VIKGLDL
-473 TVIEWWPMPNCATYD
+473 TTIEWWPMPNCATYD
-488 RVVAVEALAEV
+488 RVVSVEALNEI

-511 TVCYNGVITHQ
+511 TVCYNGIVTHQ

-557 AYSFNCVAEDTP
+557 AYSFNCVSEDTP
-569 VITNSGI
+569 VITESGI
-576 CRASELSGNELVATP
+576 RRASDLTGDERVVTP
-591 LGYSSYILNKGKSDS
+591 SGYSPYILNRGKSDS

-612 SQGADLKI
+612 SQGVNLKI
-620 TPNHRQLVFTENG
+620 TPNHRQLVFTKNG
-633 VEEKLAK
+633 IEEKLAK
-640 NLSVGDWV
+640 DIVVGDWI
-648 PFTIGTAKT
+648 PFTVGTAKT
-657 VAKNSIYFALGLW
+657 VARNSVYFALGLW

-675 SSGNSNYFV
+675 TSGNSNYFV
-684 FNDREVGNANNILPW
+684 FNDWEVENVNNILPW
-699 ISKEV
+699 VSKEV
-704 ENTKGDNLHVF
+704 ESTKGDNLHVF
-715 LATKEFTSLVRS
+715 LATKEFTALVRKI
-727 MFPNGKDDIRNL
+727 FPSGKEDVRNL
-739 YNLGIQELVDF
+739 YSLGLQELVDF
-750 IQGLFDADGCGSRG
+750 TQGLFDADGCGSRG

-776 LLNFISTVLLSLGIR
+776 LLNLISTVLLSLGIR
-791 TAFSKEIAVNLEG
+791 TSFSREIKVNLEG
-804 YDREYYRYD
+804 YDKEYSRFD

-823 AFLQTFHNHVGKLD
+823 AFLQTFNNHVEKLD
-837 SVSVEDSIWNKD
+837 LVSVEDSIQNKD
-849 KCLPPA
+849 KCLPPE

-868 GKVPS
+868 GRIPS

-881 RGVKGITVG
+881 KGVNGITVG

-902 IKIVNDIVNGTRFS
+902 IKIVSDIVNGMRFS
-916 CIVAIENLH
+916 CVSGIENLS
-925 GDFNVVDVCETS
+925 GDFDVVDVCETS
-937 GGVFNI
+937 GGVFNV

-1079 KCTLAVHYPHCLTE
+1079 KCTLAVHYPH
-1093 EALTPYPGTGLLR
+1093 
-1106 QNEHKLGK
+1106 
-1114 VAGFEDSEVTEVS
+1114 
-1127 EPFVQ
+1127 
-1132 KAYTLTTTRGQQ
+1132 
-1144 ITGNFEHPVLTSPFG
+1144 
-1159 GGKWELMGNLK
+1159 
-1170 KGQTIYM
+1170 
-1177 KIGTKCYG
+1177 
-1185 DFKYVKFERPMG
+1185 
-1197 NRAKIKKLDFCLNPR
+1197 
-1212 WAEVLGWYCGDGF
+1212 
-1225 IHEGES
+1225 
-1231 LQFGLCYN
+1231 
-1239 KSEREILERH
+1239 
-1249 REVLETM
+1249 
-1256 FFDVSVHE
+1256 
-1264 YDSIDKLVVNST
+1264 
-1276 LLCEWVKKEFGSK
+1276 
-1289 FDGKKISK
+1289 
-1297 LILTS
+1297 
-1302 PEVVQ
+1302 
-1307 SSFLRGVF
+1307 
-1315 SADGTCGDYKEGSSI
+1315 
-1330 RLGMS
+1330 
-1335 NEQFIRDVQ
+1335 
-1344 AMLMNMGIDCCVSV
+1344 
-1358 SRSGRKNPKWS
+1358 
-1369 CHVRRQYIT
+1369 
-1378 DYLELIGFQGQ
+1378 
-1389 KSVRGLSTAKLGKHS
+1389 
-1404 DLGFIR
+1404 
-1410 VKVRSVEEVGE
+1410 
-1421 RTLWGLTVNN
+1421 
-1431 HAYVTNGIVSHNT
+1431 T
-1444 PIEYIE
+1444 PIEFLE
-1450 RRAAKHAY
+1450 RRAARHSFY
-1458 FGTYI
+1458 GTYI
-1463 MPNEWNEKYYSDHI
+1463 MPNEWNEKYYADHI

-1486 STFIEQAIVDLGR
+1486 STFIEQAIIDLGR

-1528 WEAFKGMINP
+1528 WEAFRALVNP
-1538 DYFFNERKMDEYISI
+1538 EYFFNERKMDEYISI
-1553 CHRIHIAMHANVI
+1553 CHRIHIAMHANVV

-1571 ILKDGANATPTI
+1571 ILKDGADATPTI

-1616 SGKLTGKVWEE
+1616 SGKLTGRVWEE

-1694 FLRKSE
+1694 FLRKSDD
-1700 ELCKV
+1700 LCKM

-1738 DRKAKEIVESLIQ
+1738 DRKAKELVENLIQ
-1751 EVNAEANSFRV
+1751 EVNAEAKSFRV

-1774 KVDDFNVFYFESTL
+1774 KVDDYNVFYFESTL

-1803 VKVEGAQGAMETIKD
+1803 VKVEGNQGTMETIKD

>member
-26 KDSVLMSREDYD
+26 KDSVLMSREDYE

-270 MGAARGIVMGN
+270 IGAARGIVMGN

-307 GNTMLGTVYGLVPIE
+307 GNTMLGTVYGLISIE

-382 KTYTTRQLANIVN
+382 KTYTTRQLSNIIN

-431 DEKCYQYTVSFP
+431 DEKCYQYTVSSP
-443 YYECCEMINDLAV
+443 YNECCEMINDLVV

-473 TVIEWWPMPNCATYD
+473 TIIEWWPMPNCATYD

-511 TVCYNGVITHQ
+511 TVCYNGIVTHQ
-522 CHEGAYTGGWVENT
+522 CYAEDTLVTTDRGLVRISDLRVGDKVDGGEGNFESVTAKFDTGVQDVLKFTLDDGNELRVTFDHNLLDSEGKDKKAKDFKVGDFVYFKPHYCDSGINFDGRILYIAGYFLGDGSYEKHKYSTRSDCGVSGVRWYFSRGSQGVSNMKLVESVLEDLGVEYFVEDNAKNTTVRLISREQRVIDWILEIVGNKERLTDFVLSLDRISYLWFMSGVIASDGTVDSKLGHIRLGMSRKELILDMYRKLQQFNMATKVDYYSYKQPESSHPRFSKYSGRVIKKWRILFSLKDNEKFANAQITLFGEGKQEVKKARKTIVRKQKGKIVSIEVEEKVQCYNLTVEPNHKLVVQGNICSSNCHEGSYTGGWVENT

-557 AYSFNCVAEDTP
+557 AYSF
-569 VITNSGI
+569 
-576 CRASELSGNELVATP
+576 
-591 LGYSSYILNKGKSDS
+591 
-606 LVNLIM
+606 
-612 SQGADLKI
+612 
-620 TPNHRQLVFTENG
+620 
-633 VEEKLAK
+633 
-640 NLSVGDWV
+640 
-648 PFTIGTAKT
+648 
-657 VAKNSIYFALGLW
+657 
-670 YGDGN
+670 
-675 SSGNSNYFV
+675 
-684 FNDREVGNANNILPW
+684 
-699 ISKEV
+699 
-704 ENTKGDNLHVF
+704 
-715 LATKEFTSLVRS
+715 
-727 MFPNGKDDIRNL
+727 
-739 YNLGIQELVDF
+739 
-750 IQGLFDADGCGSRG
+750 
-764 WLKFTQKSSRKE
+764 
-776 LLNFISTVLLSLGIR
+776 
-791 TAFSKEIAVNLEG
+791 
-804 YDREYYRYD
+804 
-813 LKVVGQESRV
+813 
-823 AFLQTFHNHVGKLD
+823 
-837 SVSVEDSIWNKD
+837 
-849 KCLPPA
+849 
-855 LGVYLSKEFVRVF
+855 
-868 GKVPS
+868 
-873 GFNRSKFF
+873 
-881 RGVKGITVG
+881 
-890 KFLELFSQYKHD
+890 
-902 IKIVNDIVNGTRFS
+902 
-916 CIVAIENLH
+916 
-925 GDFNVVDVCETS
+925 
-937 GGVFNI
+937 
-943 AGFWT
+943 
-948 HNSNYLSDYK
+948 NSNYLSDYK

-1079 KCTLAVHYPHCLTE
+1079 KCTLLVHYPH
-1093 EALTPYPGTGLLR
+1093 TP
-1106 QNEHKLGK
+1106 
-1114 VAGFEDSEVTEVS
+1114 V
-1127 EPFVQ
+1127 
-1132 KAYTLTTTRGQQ
+1132 
-1144 ITGNFEHPVLTSPFG
+1144 
-1159 GGKWELMGNLK
+1159 
-1170 KGQTIYM
+1170 
-1177 KIGTKCYG
+1177 
-1185 DFKYVKFERPMG
+1185 
-1197 NRAKIKKLDFCLNPR
+1197 
-1212 WAEVLGWYCGDGF
+1212 
-1225 IHEGES
+1225 
-1231 LQFGLCYN
+1231 
-1239 KSEREILERH
+1239 
-1249 REVLETM
+1249 
-1256 FFDVSVHE
+1256 
-1264 YDSIDKLVVNST
+1264 
-1276 LLCEWVKKEFGSK
+1276 EF
-1289 FDGKKISK
+1289 
-1297 LILTS
+1297 L
-1302 PEVVQ
+1302 
-1307 SSFLRGVF
+1307 
-1315 SADGTCGDYKEGSSI
+1315 
-1330 RLGMS
+1330 
-1335 NEQFIRDVQ
+1335 
-1344 AMLMNMGIDCCVSV
+1344 
-1358 SRSGRKNPKWS
+1358 
-1369 CHVRRQYIT
+1369 
-1378 DYLELIGFQGQ
+1378 
-1389 KSVRGLSTAKLGKHS
+1389 
-1404 DLGFIR
+1404 
-1410 VKVRSVEEVGE
+1410 
-1421 RTLWGLTVNN
+1421 
-1431 HAYVTNGIVSHNT
+1431 
-1444 PIEYIE
+1444 E
-1450 RRAAKHAY
+1450 RRAARHAFY
-1458 FGTYI
+1458 GTYI
-1463 MPNEWNEKYYSDHI
+1463 MPNEWNEKYYADHI

-1528 WEAFKGMINP
+1528 WEAFRAMINP

-1600 YEKSPLI
+1600 YEKSPL
-1607 TYGDAWLDE
+1607 TTFGDAWLDE

-1694 FLRKSE
+1694 FLRKSDD
-1700 ELCKV
+1700 LCEM

-1803 VKVEGAQGAMETIKD
+1803 VKVEDNQGVMETIKD
-1818 VRLTAPSFTLRD
+1818 VRLKAPSFTLRD

-1846 YLQGLMAVRRISL
+1846 YLQGLMAIRRISL
-1859 SKLLATTSIQC
+1859 SKLLATTTIKC
-1870 ITTVRESNG
+1870 VTTVRESNV

-1891 IGTNMQ
+1891 LGTNLQ

-1902 DCLAAFLTSK
+1902 ECLTSLLTSK

>member
-26 KDSVLMSREDYD
+26 KDSVLMSSEDYD
-38 NAKLRVLVVFP
+38 NAKLRILVVFP

-84 QDDLKYYDKA
+84 QDDLKFYDKA

-148 KDKKLSEVPV
+148 KDTKLSEVPV

-198 FDHYLVSREKGRT
+198 FDHYLRSREQGRT
-211 VQEMIDSFWKEVDFN
+211 VQEMIDTFWKEVDFN
-226 DWLYQPQ
+226 EWLYQPQ
-233 AYQVEFNDKNQIVKN
+233 AYKVEFNDKNQIVKN

-270 MGAARGIVMGN
+270 IGAARGIVMGN

-296 SRSGFCNFSVA
+296 SRSGFCNFSVT
-307 GNTMLGTVYGLVPIE
+307 GNTLLGTPDGLFPIE
-322 NLVDKGC
+322 SMVDKGPI
-329 QKLQSAGVVT
+329 QLQSTGLVT

-348 ERVYRVTLESGVYLD
+348 ERAYRVFLESGVYLD
-363 CSSGHKWI
+363 CSAGHKWI

-382 KTYTTRQLANIVN
+382 KTYTTRQVSNIVN

-417 LKVIN
+417 LKIVN
-422 LREESMLSQ
+422 LREESTLSQ
-431 DEKCYQYTVSFP
+431 DEKCYQYTVSSP
-443 YYECCEMINDLAV
+443 YHECCAMINDLVV

-488 RVVAVEALAEV
+488 GVVAVEALAEV

-522 CHEGAYTGGWVENT
+522 CYSEDTLVTTDKGLVRIADLEVGDKVDGGSGVFEEVTAKFDTGVQDVLKFTLDDGNELRVTFDHNLLDSEGKDKRAKDFKVGDFVYFKPHFCDSGINADGKMLYLAGYFLGDGSYEKHKYSTRSDCGVSGIRWYFSRTPQGVSNMKLVKSTLDDLSVQYTVEDNPKNTTVRIVSRDVAVIQQVLQIIGDKERLTAYTLSLDKDSFLWFMSGVIASDGTVDSEIGHIRLGMSRKELILDMYRKLQQFNMASKVDYYTYKQTASEHPRFSKYEGRVIKKWRILFSLKDNEKFADAQIAMFGEGKQEVKKARKVTTRKQVGKIVSIEVEEKVQCYNLTVEPNHKLMVQGNVCSSNCHEGAYTGGWVENT

-557 AYSFNCVAEDTP
+557 AYSF
-569 VITNSGI
+569 
-576 CRASELSGNELVATP
+576 
-591 LGYSSYILNKGKSDS
+591 
-606 LVNLIM
+606 
-612 SQGADLKI
+612 
-620 TPNHRQLVFTENG
+620 
-633 VEEKLAK
+633 
-640 NLSVGDWV
+640 
-648 PFTIGTAKT
+648 
-657 VAKNSIYFALGLW
+657 
-670 YGDGN
+670 
-675 SSGNSNYFV
+675 
-684 FNDREVGNANNILPW
+684 
-699 ISKEV
+699 
-704 ENTKGDNLHVF
+704 
-715 LATKEFTSLVRS
+715 
-727 MFPNGKDDIRNL
+727 
-739 YNLGIQELVDF
+739 
-750 IQGLFDADGCGSRG
+750 
-764 WLKFTQKSSRKE
+764 
-776 LLNFISTVLLSLGIR
+776 
-791 TAFSKEIAVNLEG
+791 
-804 YDREYYRYD
+804 
-813 LKVVGQESRV
+813 
-823 AFLQTFHNHVGKLD
+823 
-837 SVSVEDSIWNKD
+837 
-849 KCLPPA
+849 
-855 LGVYLSKEFVRVF
+855 
-868 GKVPS
+868 
-873 GFNRSKFF
+873 
-881 RGVKGITVG
+881 
-890 KFLELFSQYKHD
+890 
-902 IKIVNDIVNGTRFS
+902 
-916 CIVAIENLH
+916 
-925 GDFNVVDVCETS
+925 
-937 GGVFNI
+937 
-943 AGFWT
+943 
-948 HNSNYLSDYK
+948 NSNYLSDYK

-1079 KCTLAVHYPHCLTE
+1079 KCTLAVHYPH
-1093 EALTPYPGTGLLR
+1093 
-1106 QNEHKLGK
+1106 
-1114 VAGFEDSEVTEVS
+1114 
-1127 EPFVQ
+1127 
-1132 KAYTLTTTRGQQ
+1132 
-1144 ITGNFEHPVLTSPFG
+1144 
-1159 GGKWELMGNLK
+1159 
-1170 KGQTIYM
+1170 
-1177 KIGTKCYG
+1177 
-1185 DFKYVKFERPMG
+1185 
-1197 NRAKIKKLDFCLNPR
+1197 
-1212 WAEVLGWYCGDGF
+1212 
-1225 IHEGES
+1225 
-1231 LQFGLCYN
+1231 
-1239 KSEREILERH
+1239 
-1249 REVLETM
+1249 
-1256 FFDVSVHE
+1256 
-1264 YDSIDKLVVNST
+1264 
-1276 LLCEWVKKEFGSK
+1276 
-1289 FDGKKISK
+1289 
-1297 LILTS
+1297 
-1302 PEVVQ
+1302 
-1307 SSFLRGVF
+1307 
-1315 SADGTCGDYKEGSSI
+1315 
-1330 RLGMS
+1330 
-1335 NEQFIRDVQ
+1335 
-1344 AMLMNMGIDCCVSV
+1344 
-1358 SRSGRKNPKWS
+1358 
-1369 CHVRRQYIT
+1369 
-1378 DYLELIGFQGQ
+1378 
-1389 KSVRGLSTAKLGKHS
+1389 
-1404 DLGFIR
+1404 
-1410 VKVRSVEEVGE
+1410 
-1421 RTLWGLTVNN
+1421 
-1431 HAYVTNGIVSHNT
+1431 T
-1444 PIEYIE
+1444 PIEFLE
-1450 RRAAKHAY
+1450 RRAARHAFY
-1458 FGTYI
+1458 GTYI
-1463 MPNEWNEKYYSDHI
+1463 MPNEWNDKYYQDHI

-1607 TYGDAWLDE
+1607 TFGDAWLDE
-1616 SGKLTGKVWEE
+1616 TGKLTGKVWEE

>member
-1 MEQTRSQRFI
+1 
-11 QEYAR
+11 
-16 LMKSSAEFFN
+16 MKSSAEFFN
-26 KDSVLMSREDYD
+26 KDSVLMSREDYE

-148 KDKKLSEVPV
+148 KDMKLSEVPV

-198 FDHYLVSREKGRT
+198 FDHYLRSREQGRT

-307 GNTMLGTVYGLVPIE
+307 GNTMLGTVYGLIPIE

-431 DEKCYQYTVSFP
+431 DEKCYQYTVSSP
-443 YYECCEMINDLAV
+443 YHECCEMINDLVV

-557 AYSFNCVAEDTP
+557 AYSF
-569 VITNSGI
+569 
-576 CRASELSGNELVATP
+576 
-591 LGYSSYILNKGKSDS
+591 
-606 LVNLIM
+606 
-612 SQGADLKI
+612 
-620 TPNHRQLVFTENG
+620 
-633 VEEKLAK
+633 
-640 NLSVGDWV
+640 
-648 PFTIGTAKT
+648 
-657 VAKNSIYFALGLW
+657 
-670 YGDGN
+670 
-675 SSGNSNYFV
+675 
-684 FNDREVGNANNILPW
+684 
-699 ISKEV
+699 
-704 ENTKGDNLHVF
+704 
-715 LATKEFTSLVRS
+715 
-727 MFPNGKDDIRNL
+727 
-739 YNLGIQELVDF
+739 
-750 IQGLFDADGCGSRG
+750 
-764 WLKFTQKSSRKE
+764 
-776 LLNFISTVLLSLGIR
+776 
-791 TAFSKEIAVNLEG
+791 
-804 YDREYYRYD
+804 
-813 LKVVGQESRV
+813 
-823 AFLQTFHNHVGKLD
+823 
-837 SVSVEDSIWNKD
+837 
-849 KCLPPA
+849 
-855 LGVYLSKEFVRVF
+855 
-868 GKVPS
+868 
-873 GFNRSKFF
+873 
-881 RGVKGITVG
+881 
-890 KFLELFSQYKHD
+890 
-902 IKIVNDIVNGTRFS
+902 
-916 CIVAIENLH
+916 
-925 GDFNVVDVCETS
+925 
-937 GGVFNI
+937 
-943 AGFWT
+943 
-948 HNSNYLSDYK
+948 NSNYLSDYK

-1079 KCTLAVHYPHCLTE
+1079 KCTLAVHYPH
-1093 EALTPYPGTGLLR
+1093 
-1106 QNEHKLGK
+1106 
-1114 VAGFEDSEVTEVS
+1114 
-1127 EPFVQ
+1127 
-1132 KAYTLTTTRGQQ
+1132 
-1144 ITGNFEHPVLTSPFG
+1144 
-1159 GGKWELMGNLK
+1159 
-1170 KGQTIYM
+1170 
-1177 KIGTKCYG
+1177 
-1185 DFKYVKFERPMG
+1185 
-1197 NRAKIKKLDFCLNPR
+1197 
-1212 WAEVLGWYCGDGF
+1212 
-1225 IHEGES
+1225 
-1231 LQFGLCYN
+1231 
-1239 KSEREILERH
+1239 
-1249 REVLETM
+1249 
-1256 FFDVSVHE
+1256 
-1264 YDSIDKLVVNST
+1264 
-1276 LLCEWVKKEFGSK
+1276 
-1289 FDGKKISK
+1289 
-1297 LILTS
+1297 
-1302 PEVVQ
+1302 
-1307 SSFLRGVF
+1307 
-1315 SADGTCGDYKEGSSI
+1315 
-1330 RLGMS
+1330 
-1335 NEQFIRDVQ
+1335 
-1344 AMLMNMGIDCCVSV
+1344 
-1358 SRSGRKNPKWS
+1358 
-1369 CHVRRQYIT
+1369 
-1378 DYLELIGFQGQ
+1378 
-1389 KSVRGLSTAKLGKHS
+1389 
-1404 DLGFIR
+1404 
-1410 VKVRSVEEVGE
+1410 
-1421 RTLWGLTVNN
+1421 
-1431 HAYVTNGIVSHNT
+1431 T
-1444 PIEYIE
+1444 PIEFLE
-1450 RRAAKHAY
+1450 RRAARHAFY
-1458 FGTYI
+1458 GTYI
-1463 MPNEWNEKYYSDHI
+1463 MPNEWNEKYYADHI

-1595 CKAHV
+1595 CKARV

-1607 TYGDAWLDE
+1607 TFGDAWLDE
-1616 SGKLTGKVWEE
+1616 TGKLTGKVWEE

-1694 FLRKSE
+1694 FLRKSDD
-1700 ELCKV
+1700 LCKM

-1738 DRKAKEIVESLIQ
+1738 DRKAKELVENLIQ
-1751 EVNAEANSFRV
+1751 EVNAEAKSFRV

-1774 KVDDFNVFYFESTL
+1774 KVDDYNVFYFESTL

>member
-1 MEQTRSQRFI
+1 
-11 QEYAR
+11 
-16 LMKSSAEFFN
+16 MKSSAEFFN

-38 NAKLRVLVVFP
+38 NAKLRILVVFP

-84 QDDLKYYDKA
+84 QDDLKFYDKA
-94 NMPYAIGNVTHLDAS
+94 NMPYALGNVTHLDAS

-136 CDKPLPLTWSER
+136 CDKPFPLTWSER

-248 VKINPNAPDMCKP
+248 VKINSNAPDMCKP

-431 DEKCYQYTVSFP
+431 DEKCYQYTVSSP
-443 YYECCEMINDLAV
+443 YHECCEMINDLVV

-473 TVIEWWPMPNCATYD
+473 TIIEWWPMPNCATYD

-557 AYSFNCVAEDTP
+557 AYSFN
-569 VITNSGI
+569 
-576 CRASELSGNELVATP
+576 
-591 LGYSSYILNKGKSDS
+591 
-606 LVNLIM
+606 
-612 SQGADLKI
+612 
-620 TPNHRQLVFTENG
+620 
-633 VEEKLAK
+633 
-640 NLSVGDWV
+640 
-648 PFTIGTAKT
+648 
-657 VAKNSIYFALGLW
+657 
-670 YGDGN
+670 
-675 SSGNSNYFV
+675 
-684 FNDREVGNANNILPW
+684 
-699 ISKEV
+699 
-704 ENTKGDNLHVF
+704 
-715 LATKEFTSLVRS
+715 
-727 MFPNGKDDIRNL
+727 
-739 YNLGIQELVDF
+739 
-750 IQGLFDADGCGSRG
+750 
-764 WLKFTQKSSRKE
+764 
-776 LLNFISTVLLSLGIR
+776 
-791 TAFSKEIAVNLEG
+791 
-804 YDREYYRYD
+804 
-813 LKVVGQESRV
+813 
-823 AFLQTFHNHVGKLD
+823 
-837 SVSVEDSIWNKD
+837 
-849 KCLPPA
+849 
-855 LGVYLSKEFVRVF
+855 
-868 GKVPS
+868 
-873 GFNRSKFF
+873 
-881 RGVKGITVG
+881 
-890 KFLELFSQYKHD
+890 
-902 IKIVNDIVNGTRFS
+902 
-916 CIVAIENLH
+916 
-925 GDFNVVDVCETS
+925 
-937 GGVFNI
+937 
-943 AGFWT
+943 
-948 HNSNYLSDYK
+948 SNYLSDYK
-958 RNIYDWLGVYPRVTF
+958 RNIFDWLGVYPRVTF

-1079 KCTLAVHYPHCLTE
+1079 KCTLAVHYPH
-1093 EALTPYPGTGLLR
+1093 
-1106 QNEHKLGK
+1106 
-1114 VAGFEDSEVTEVS
+1114 
-1127 EPFVQ
+1127 
-1132 KAYTLTTTRGQQ
+1132 
-1144 ITGNFEHPVLTSPFG
+1144 
-1159 GGKWELMGNLK
+1159 
-1170 KGQTIYM
+1170 
-1177 KIGTKCYG
+1177 
-1185 DFKYVKFERPMG
+1185 
-1197 NRAKIKKLDFCLNPR
+1197 
-1212 WAEVLGWYCGDGF
+1212 
-1225 IHEGES
+1225 
-1231 LQFGLCYN
+1231 
-1239 KSEREILERH
+1239 
-1249 REVLETM
+1249 
-1256 FFDVSVHE
+1256 
-1264 YDSIDKLVVNST
+1264 
-1276 LLCEWVKKEFGSK
+1276 
-1289 FDGKKISK
+1289 
-1297 LILTS
+1297 
-1302 PEVVQ
+1302 
-1307 SSFLRGVF
+1307 
-1315 SADGTCGDYKEGSSI
+1315 
-1330 RLGMS
+1330 
-1335 NEQFIRDVQ
+1335 
-1344 AMLMNMGIDCCVSV
+1344 
-1358 SRSGRKNPKWS
+1358 
-1369 CHVRRQYIT
+1369 
-1378 DYLELIGFQGQ
+1378 
-1389 KSVRGLSTAKLGKHS
+1389 
-1404 DLGFIR
+1404 
-1410 VKVRSVEEVGE
+1410 
-1421 RTLWGLTVNN
+1421 
-1431 HAYVTNGIVSHNT
+1431 T

-1450 RRAAKHAY
+1450 RRAAKHAFY
-1458 FGTYI
+1458 GTYI
-1463 MPNEWNEKYYSDHI
+1463 MPNEWNEKYYAEHI

-1528 WEAFKGMINP
+1528 WEAFRALVNP
-1538 DYFFNERKMDEYISI
+1538 EYFFNERKMDEYISI
-1553 CHRIHIAMHANVI
+1553 CHRIHIAMHANVV

-1571 ILKDGANATPTI
+1571 ILKDGADATPTI

-1595 CKAHV
+1595 CKSHV

-1616 SGKLTGKVWEE
+1616 SGKLTGRVWEE

-1694 FLRKSE
+1694 FLRKSDD
-1700 ELCKV
+1700 LCKM

-1738 DRKAKEIVESLIQ
+1738 DRKAKELVENLIQ
-1751 EVNAEANSFRV
+1751 EVNAEAKSFRV

-1774 KVDDFNVFYFESTL
+1774 KVDDYNVFYFESTL

>member
-1 MEQTRSQRFI
+1 
-11 QEYAR
+11 
-16 LMKSSAEFFN
+16 MKSSAEFFN
-26 KDSVLMSREDYD
+26 KDSVLMSKEDYD

-94 NMPYAIGNVTHLDAS
+94 NIPYAIGNVTHLDAS

-148 KDKKLSEVPV
+148 KDTKLSEVPV

-198 FDHYLVSREKGRT
+198 FDHYLRSREQGRT
-211 VQEMIDSFWKEVDFN
+211 VQEMIDTFWKEVDFN
-226 DWLYQPQ
+226 EWLYQPQ
-233 AYQVEFNDKNQIVKN
+233 AYKVEFNDKNQIVKN
-248 VKINPNAPDMCKP
+248 IKINPNAPDMCKP

-270 MGAARGIVMGN
+270 IGAARGIVMGN

-296 SRSGFCNFSVA
+296 SRSGFCNFSVV
-307 GNTMLGTVYGLVPIE
+307 GSTLLGTPDGLFPIE
-322 NLVDKGC
+322 SMVDKGPM
-329 QKLQSAGVVT
+329 KLQSTGLVT

-348 ERVYRVTLESGVYLD
+348 ERAYRVFLESGVYLD
-363 CSSGHKWI
+363 CSAGHKWI

-382 KTYTTRQLANIVN
+382 KTYTTRQVSNIVN

-417 LKVIN
+417 LKIVN
-422 LREESMLSQ
+422 LREDSVLSS
-431 DEKCYQYTVSFP
+431 DEKCYQYSFGAP
-443 YYECCEMINDLAV
+443 YSECKDQVNDLVV

-466 VLRYQDK
+466 VIKGLDL
-473 TVIEWWPMPNCATYD
+473 TTIEWWPMPNCATYD
-488 RVVAVEALAEV
+488 RVVSVEALNEI

-511 TVCYNGVITHQ
+511 TVCYNGIVTHQ

-576 CRASELSGNELVATP
+576 CRASELSGDELVATP
-591 LGYSSYILNKGKSDS
+591 LGYSSYILNKGKSNS

-704 ENTKGDNLHVF
+704 ENTKGDSLHVF

-791 TAFSKEIAVNLEG
+791 TAFSKEIAVTLEG

-873 GFNRSKFF
+873 GFNHSKFF

-916 CIVAIENLH
+916 CIVAIENMH

-1079 KCTLAVHYPHCLTE
+1079 KCTLAVHYPH
-1093 EALTPYPGTGLLR
+1093 
-1106 QNEHKLGK
+1106 
-1114 VAGFEDSEVTEVS
+1114 
-1127 EPFVQ
+1127 
-1132 KAYTLTTTRGQQ
+1132 
-1144 ITGNFEHPVLTSPFG
+1144 
-1159 GGKWELMGNLK
+1159 
-1170 KGQTIYM
+1170 
-1177 KIGTKCYG
+1177 
-1185 DFKYVKFERPMG
+1185 
-1197 NRAKIKKLDFCLNPR
+1197 
-1212 WAEVLGWYCGDGF
+1212 
-1225 IHEGES
+1225 
-1231 LQFGLCYN
+1231 
-1239 KSEREILERH
+1239 
-1249 REVLETM
+1249 
-1256 FFDVSVHE
+1256 
-1264 YDSIDKLVVNST
+1264 
-1276 LLCEWVKKEFGSK
+1276 
-1289 FDGKKISK
+1289 
-1297 LILTS
+1297 
-1302 PEVVQ
+1302 
-1307 SSFLRGVF
+1307 
-1315 SADGTCGDYKEGSSI
+1315 
-1330 RLGMS
+1330 
-1335 NEQFIRDVQ
+1335 
-1344 AMLMNMGIDCCVSV
+1344 
-1358 SRSGRKNPKWS
+1358 
-1369 CHVRRQYIT
+1369 
-1378 DYLELIGFQGQ
+1378 
-1389 KSVRGLSTAKLGKHS
+1389 
-1404 DLGFIR
+1404 
-1410 VKVRSVEEVGE
+1410 
-1421 RTLWGLTVNN
+1421 
-1431 HAYVTNGIVSHNT
+1431 T
-1444 PIEYIE
+1444 PIEFLE
-1450 RRAAKHAY
+1450 RRAARHAFY
-1458 FGTYI
+1458 GTYI
-1463 MPNEWNEKYYSDHI
+1463 MPNEWNEKYYADHI

-1607 TYGDAWLDE
+1607 TFGDAWLDE
-1616 SGKLTGKVWEE
+1616 TGKLTGKAWEE

-1788 SAEFWQFAAMNYDGE
+1788 YAEFWQFAAMNYDGE

>member
-1 MEQTRSQRFI
+1 
-11 QEYAR
+11 
-16 LMKSSAEFFN
+16 
-26 KDSVLMSREDYD
+26 MSREDYD
-38 NAKLRVLVVFP
+38 NAKLRILVVFP

-94 NMPYAIGNVTHLDAS
+94 NIPYAIGNVTHLDAS

-148 KDKKLSEVPV
+148 KDTKLSEVPV

-198 FDHYLVSREKGRT
+198 FDHYLRSREQGRT
-211 VQEMIDSFWKEVDFN
+211 VQEMIDTFWKEVDFN
-226 DWLYQPQ
+226 EWLYQPQ
-233 AYQVEFNDKNQIVKN
+233 AYKVEFNDKNQIVKN
-248 VKINPNAPDMCKP
+248 IKINPNAPDMCKP

-270 MGAARGIVMGN
+270 IGAARGIVMGN

-296 SRSGFCNFSVA
+296 SRSGFCNFSVV
-307 GNTMLGTVYGLVPIE
+307 GNTLLGTPDGLFPIE
-322 NLVDKGC
+322 SMVDKGPM
-329 QKLQSAGVVT
+329 KLQSTGLVT

-348 ERVYRVTLESGVYLD
+348 ERAYRVFLESGVYLD
-363 CSSGHKWI
+363 CSAGHKWI

-382 KTYTTRQLANIVN
+382 KTYTTRQVSNIVN

-409 FGVEWHSD
+409 FEVEWHSD
-417 LKVIN
+417 LKIVN
-422 LREESMLSQ
+422 LREDSVLSS
-431 DEKCYQYTVSFP
+431 DEKCYQYSFGAP
-443 YYECCEMINDLAV
+443 YSECKDQVNDLVV

-466 VLRYQDK
+466 VIKGLDL
-473 TVIEWWPMPNCATYD
+473 TTIEWWPMPNCATYD
-488 RVVAVEALAEV
+488 RVVSVEALNEI

-511 TVCYNGVITHQ
+511 TVCYNGIVTHQ

-557 AYSFNCVAEDTP
+557 AYSF
-569 VITNSGI
+569 
-576 CRASELSGNELVATP
+576 
-591 LGYSSYILNKGKSDS
+591 
-606 LVNLIM
+606 
-612 SQGADLKI
+612 
-620 TPNHRQLVFTENG
+620 
-633 VEEKLAK
+633 
-640 NLSVGDWV
+640 
-648 PFTIGTAKT
+648 
-657 VAKNSIYFALGLW
+657 
-670 YGDGN
+670 
-675 SSGNSNYFV
+675 
-684 FNDREVGNANNILPW
+684 
-699 ISKEV
+699 
-704 ENTKGDNLHVF
+704 
-715 LATKEFTSLVRS
+715 
-727 MFPNGKDDIRNL
+727 
-739 YNLGIQELVDF
+739 
-750 IQGLFDADGCGSRG
+750 
-764 WLKFTQKSSRKE
+764 
-776 LLNFISTVLLSLGIR
+776 
-791 TAFSKEIAVNLEG
+791 
-804 YDREYYRYD
+804 
-813 LKVVGQESRV
+813 
-823 AFLQTFHNHVGKLD
+823 
-837 SVSVEDSIWNKD
+837 
-849 KCLPPA
+849 
-855 LGVYLSKEFVRVF
+855 
-868 GKVPS
+868 
-873 GFNRSKFF
+873 
-881 RGVKGITVG
+881 
-890 KFLELFSQYKHD
+890 
-902 IKIVNDIVNGTRFS
+902 
-916 CIVAIENLH
+916 
-925 GDFNVVDVCETS
+925 
-937 GGVFNI
+937 
-943 AGFWT
+943 
-948 HNSNYLSDYK
+948 NSNYLSDYK

-1069 DMGGNIPFRY
+1069 DMGGNIPLRY
-1079 KCTLAVHYPHCLTE
+1079 KCTLAVHYPH
-1093 EALTPYPGTGLLR
+1093 
-1106 QNEHKLGK
+1106 
-1114 VAGFEDSEVTEVS
+1114 
-1127 EPFVQ
+1127 
-1132 KAYTLTTTRGQQ
+1132 
-1144 ITGNFEHPVLTSPFG
+1144 
-1159 GGKWELMGNLK
+1159 
-1170 KGQTIYM
+1170 
-1177 KIGTKCYG
+1177 
-1185 DFKYVKFERPMG
+1185 
-1197 NRAKIKKLDFCLNPR
+1197 
-1212 WAEVLGWYCGDGF
+1212 
-1225 IHEGES
+1225 
-1231 LQFGLCYN
+1231 
-1239 KSEREILERH
+1239 
-1249 REVLETM
+1249 
-1256 FFDVSVHE
+1256 
-1264 YDSIDKLVVNST
+1264 
-1276 LLCEWVKKEFGSK
+1276 
-1289 FDGKKISK
+1289 
-1297 LILTS
+1297 
-1302 PEVVQ
+1302 
-1307 SSFLRGVF
+1307 
-1315 SADGTCGDYKEGSSI
+1315 
-1330 RLGMS
+1330 
-1335 NEQFIRDVQ
+1335 
-1344 AMLMNMGIDCCVSV
+1344 
-1358 SRSGRKNPKWS
+1358 
-1369 CHVRRQYIT
+1369 
-1378 DYLELIGFQGQ
+1378 
-1389 KSVRGLSTAKLGKHS
+1389 
-1404 DLGFIR
+1404 
-1410 VKVRSVEEVGE
+1410 
-1421 RTLWGLTVNN
+1421 
-1431 HAYVTNGIVSHNT
+1431 T

-1450 RRAAKHAY
+1450 RRAAKHAFY
-1458 FGTYI
+1458 GTYI
-1463 MPNEWNEKYYSDHI
+1463 MPNEWNEKYYAEHI

-1528 WEAFKGMINP
+1528 WEAFRALVNP
-1538 DYFFNERKMDEYISI
+1538 EYFFNERKMDEYISI
-1553 CHRIHIAMHANVI
+1553 CHRIHIAMHANVV

-1571 ILKDGANATPTI
+1571 ILKDGADATPTI

-1616 SGKLTGKVWEE
+1616 SGKLAGRVWEE

-1694 FLRKSE
+1694 FLRKSDD
-1700 ELCKV
+1700 LCKM

-1738 DRKAKEIVESLIQ
+1738 DRKAKELVENLIQ
-1751 EVNAEANSFRV
+1751 EVNSEAKSFRV

-1774 KVDDFNVFYFESTL
+1774 KVDDYNVFYFESTL

-1803 VKVEGAQGAMETIKD
+1803 VKVEGNQGTMETIKD

-1891 IGTNMQ
+1891 LGTNLQ

-1902 DCLAAFLTSK
+1902 ECLASLLTSK

>member
-26 KDSVLMSREDYD
+26 KDSVLMSREDYE

-148 KDKKLSEVPV
+148 KDKKLSDVPV

-296 SRSGFCNFSVA
+296 SRSGFCNFSVV
-307 GNTMLGTVYGLVPIE
+307 GNTLLGTPDGLFPIE
-322 NLVDKGC
+322 SMADKGPI
-329 QKLQSAGVVT
+329 QLQSTGLVT

-348 ERVYRVTLESGVYLD
+348 ERAYRVYLESGVYLD
-363 CSSGHKWI
+363 CSAGHKWI

-382 KTYTTRQLANIVN
+382 KTYTTRQVSNIVN

-417 LKVIN
+417 LKIVN
-422 LREESMLSQ
+422 LREDSVLSS
-431 DEKCYQYTVSFP
+431 DEKCYQYSFGAS
-443 YYECCEMINDLAV
+443 YSECKEQVNDLVV

-466 VLRYQDK
+466 VIKGLDL
-473 TVIEWWPMPNCATYD
+473 TTIEWWPMPNCATYD
-488 RVVAVEALAEV
+488 RVVSVEALNEI

-511 TVCYNGVITHQ
+511 TVCYNCIVTHQ

-557 AYSFNCVAEDTP
+557 AYSF
-569 VITNSGI
+569 
-576 CRASELSGNELVATP
+576 
-591 LGYSSYILNKGKSDS
+591 
-606 LVNLIM
+606 
-612 SQGADLKI
+612 
-620 TPNHRQLVFTENG
+620 
-633 VEEKLAK
+633 
-640 NLSVGDWV
+640 
-648 PFTIGTAKT
+648 
-657 VAKNSIYFALGLW
+657 
-670 YGDGN
+670 
-675 SSGNSNYFV
+675 
-684 FNDREVGNANNILPW
+684 
-699 ISKEV
+699 
-704 ENTKGDNLHVF
+704 
-715 LATKEFTSLVRS
+715 
-727 MFPNGKDDIRNL
+727 
-739 YNLGIQELVDF
+739 
-750 IQGLFDADGCGSRG
+750 
-764 WLKFTQKSSRKE
+764 
-776 LLNFISTVLLSLGIR
+776 
-791 TAFSKEIAVNLEG
+791 
-804 YDREYYRYD
+804 
-813 LKVVGQESRV
+813 
-823 AFLQTFHNHVGKLD
+823 
-837 SVSVEDSIWNKD
+837 
-849 KCLPPA
+849 
-855 LGVYLSKEFVRVF
+855 
-868 GKVPS
+868 
-873 GFNRSKFF
+873 
-881 RGVKGITVG
+881 
-890 KFLELFSQYKHD
+890 
-902 IKIVNDIVNGTRFS
+902 
-916 CIVAIENLH
+916 
-925 GDFNVVDVCETS
+925 
-937 GGVFNI
+937 
-943 AGFWT
+943 
-948 HNSNYLSDYK
+948 NSNYLSDYK

-1079 KCTLAVHYPHCLTE
+1079 KCTLAVHYPH
-1093 EALTPYPGTGLLR
+1093 
-1106 QNEHKLGK
+1106 
-1114 VAGFEDSEVTEVS
+1114 
-1127 EPFVQ
+1127 
-1132 KAYTLTTTRGQQ
+1132 
-1144 ITGNFEHPVLTSPFG
+1144 
-1159 GGKWELMGNLK
+1159 
-1170 KGQTIYM
+1170 
-1177 KIGTKCYG
+1177 
-1185 DFKYVKFERPMG
+1185 
-1197 NRAKIKKLDFCLNPR
+1197 
-1212 WAEVLGWYCGDGF
+1212 
-1225 IHEGES
+1225 
-1231 LQFGLCYN
+1231 
-1239 KSEREILERH
+1239 
-1249 REVLETM
+1249 
-1256 FFDVSVHE
+1256 
-1264 YDSIDKLVVNST
+1264 
-1276 LLCEWVKKEFGSK
+1276 
-1289 FDGKKISK
+1289 
-1297 LILTS
+1297 
-1302 PEVVQ
+1302 
-1307 SSFLRGVF
+1307 
-1315 SADGTCGDYKEGSSI
+1315 
-1330 RLGMS
+1330 
-1335 NEQFIRDVQ
+1335 
-1344 AMLMNMGIDCCVSV
+1344 
-1358 SRSGRKNPKWS
+1358 
-1369 CHVRRQYIT
+1369 
-1378 DYLELIGFQGQ
+1378 
-1389 KSVRGLSTAKLGKHS
+1389 
-1404 DLGFIR
+1404 
-1410 VKVRSVEEVGE
+1410 
-1421 RTLWGLTVNN
+1421 
-1431 HAYVTNGIVSHNT
+1431 T
-1444 PIEYIE
+1444 PIEFLE
-1450 RRAAKHAY
+1450 RRAARHAFY
-1458 FGTYI
+1458 GTYI
-1463 MPNEWNEKYYSDHI
+1463 MPNEWNEKYYADHI

-1607 TYGDAWLDE
+1607 TFGDAWLDE
-1616 SGKLTGKVWEE
+1616 TGKLTGKVWEE

-1738 DRKAKEIVESLIQ
+1738 DRKAKELVENLIQ
-1751 EVNAEANSFRV
+1751 EVNAEAKSFRV

-1774 KVDDFNVFYFESTL
+1774 KVDDYNVFYFESTL
-1788 SAEFWQFAAMNYDGE
+1788 SAEFWQFSAMNYDGE
-1803 VKVEGAQGAMETIKD
+1803 VKVEGAQGVMETIKD
-1818 VRLTAPSFTLRD
+1818 LRLKAPSFTLRD

-1859 SKLLATTSIQC
+1859 SKLLSTTSIQC

>member
-26 KDSVLMSREDYD
+26 KDSVLMSREDYE

-148 KDKKLSEVPV
+148 KDMKLSEVPV

-198 FDHYLVSREKGRT
+198 FDHYLKSREMGRT

-348 ERVYRVTLESGVYLD
+348 ERVYRVTLESGVHLD

-422 LREESMLSQ
+422 LREESMLSK
-431 DEKCYQYTVSFP
+431 DEKCYQYTVSSP
-443 YYECCEMINDLAV
+443 YYECCEMINDLVV

-557 AYSFNCVAEDTP
+557 AYSF
-569 VITNSGI
+569 
-576 CRASELSGNELVATP
+576 
-591 LGYSSYILNKGKSDS
+591 
-606 LVNLIM
+606 
-612 SQGADLKI
+612 
-620 TPNHRQLVFTENG
+620 
-633 VEEKLAK
+633 
-640 NLSVGDWV
+640 
-648 PFTIGTAKT
+648 
-657 VAKNSIYFALGLW
+657 
-670 YGDGN
+670 
-675 SSGNSNYFV
+675 
-684 FNDREVGNANNILPW
+684 
-699 ISKEV
+699 
-704 ENTKGDNLHVF
+704 
-715 LATKEFTSLVRS
+715 
-727 MFPNGKDDIRNL
+727 
-739 YNLGIQELVDF
+739 
-750 IQGLFDADGCGSRG
+750 
-764 WLKFTQKSSRKE
+764 
-776 LLNFISTVLLSLGIR
+776 
-791 TAFSKEIAVNLEG
+791 
-804 YDREYYRYD
+804 
-813 LKVVGQESRV
+813 
-823 AFLQTFHNHVGKLD
+823 
-837 SVSVEDSIWNKD
+837 
-849 KCLPPA
+849 
-855 LGVYLSKEFVRVF
+855 
-868 GKVPS
+868 
-873 GFNRSKFF
+873 
-881 RGVKGITVG
+881 
-890 KFLELFSQYKHD
+890 
-902 IKIVNDIVNGTRFS
+902 
-916 CIVAIENLH
+916 
-925 GDFNVVDVCETS
+925 
-937 GGVFNI
+937 
-943 AGFWT
+943 
-948 HNSNYLSDYK
+948 NSNYLSDYK

-1079 KCTLAVHYPHCLTE
+1079 KCTLAVHYPH
-1093 EALTPYPGTGLLR
+1093 
-1106 QNEHKLGK
+1106 
-1114 VAGFEDSEVTEVS
+1114 
-1127 EPFVQ
+1127 
-1132 KAYTLTTTRGQQ
+1132 
-1144 ITGNFEHPVLTSPFG
+1144 
-1159 GGKWELMGNLK
+1159 
-1170 KGQTIYM
+1170 
-1177 KIGTKCYG
+1177 
-1185 DFKYVKFERPMG
+1185 
-1197 NRAKIKKLDFCLNPR
+1197 
-1212 WAEVLGWYCGDGF
+1212 
-1225 IHEGES
+1225 
-1231 LQFGLCYN
+1231 
-1239 KSEREILERH
+1239 
-1249 REVLETM
+1249 
-1256 FFDVSVHE
+1256 
-1264 YDSIDKLVVNST
+1264 
-1276 LLCEWVKKEFGSK
+1276 
-1289 FDGKKISK
+1289 
-1297 LILTS
+1297 
-1302 PEVVQ
+1302 
-1307 SSFLRGVF
+1307 
-1315 SADGTCGDYKEGSSI
+1315 
-1330 RLGMS
+1330 
-1335 NEQFIRDVQ
+1335 
-1344 AMLMNMGIDCCVSV
+1344 
-1358 SRSGRKNPKWS
+1358 
-1369 CHVRRQYIT
+1369 
-1378 DYLELIGFQGQ
+1378 
-1389 KSVRGLSTAKLGKHS
+1389 
-1404 DLGFIR
+1404 
-1410 VKVRSVEEVGE
+1410 
-1421 RTLWGLTVNN
+1421 
-1431 HAYVTNGIVSHNT
+1431 T

-1458 FGTYI
+1458 YGTYI
-1463 MPNEWNEKYYSDHI
+1463 MPNEWNDKYYQDHI

-1571 ILKDGANATPTI
+1571 ILKDGANSTPTI

-1607 TYGDAWLDE
+1607 TFGDAWLDE
-1616 SGKLTGKVWEE
+1616 TGKLTGKVWEE

>member
-26 KDSVLMSREDYD
+26 KDSVLMSREDYE

-148 KDKKLSEVPV
+148 KDMKLSEVPV

-431 DEKCYQYTVSFP
+431 DEKCYQYTVSSP
-443 YYECCEMINDLAV
+443 YHECCEMINDLVV

-473 TVIEWWPMPNCATYD
+473 TIIEWWPMPNCATYD

-522 CHEGAYTGGWVENT
+522 CYSEDTLVTTDRGLIRIADLEVWDKVDGGSGVFEEVTAKFDTGVQDVLKFTLDDGNELRVTFDHNLLDSEGKDKRAKDFKVGDLVYFKPHFCDSGINADGKMLYLSGYFLGDGSYEKHKYSTRSDCGVSGIRWYFSRTPQGVSNMKLVKSTLDDLSVQYTVEDNPKNTTVRIVSRDVAVIQQVLQIVGDKERLTAYTLSLDKDSFLWFMSGVIASDGTVDSEIGHIRLGMPRKELILDMYRKLQQFNMASKVDYYTYKQTASEHPRFSKYEGRVIKKWRILFSLKDNEKFADAQIAMFGEGKQEVKKARKVTTRKQVGKIVSIEVEEKVQCYNLTVEPNHKLMVQGNVCSSNCHEGAYTGGWVENT

-557 AYSFNCVAEDTP
+557 AYSF
-569 VITNSGI
+569 
-576 CRASELSGNELVATP
+576 
-591 LGYSSYILNKGKSDS
+591 
-606 LVNLIM
+606 
-612 SQGADLKI
+612 
-620 TPNHRQLVFTENG
+620 
-633 VEEKLAK
+633 
-640 NLSVGDWV
+640 
-648 PFTIGTAKT
+648 
-657 VAKNSIYFALGLW
+657 
-670 YGDGN
+670 
-675 SSGNSNYFV
+675 
-684 FNDREVGNANNILPW
+684 
-699 ISKEV
+699 
-704 ENTKGDNLHVF
+704 
-715 LATKEFTSLVRS
+715 
-727 MFPNGKDDIRNL
+727 
-739 YNLGIQELVDF
+739 
-750 IQGLFDADGCGSRG
+750 
-764 WLKFTQKSSRKE
+764 
-776 LLNFISTVLLSLGIR
+776 
-791 TAFSKEIAVNLEG
+791 
-804 YDREYYRYD
+804 
-813 LKVVGQESRV
+813 
-823 AFLQTFHNHVGKLD
+823 
-837 SVSVEDSIWNKD
+837 
-849 KCLPPA
+849 
-855 LGVYLSKEFVRVF
+855 
-868 GKVPS
+868 
-873 GFNRSKFF
+873 
-881 RGVKGITVG
+881 
-890 KFLELFSQYKHD
+890 
-902 IKIVNDIVNGTRFS
+902 
-916 CIVAIENLH
+916 
-925 GDFNVVDVCETS
+925 
-937 GGVFNI
+937 
-943 AGFWT
+943 
-948 HNSNYLSDYK
+948 NSNYLSDYK

-1079 KCTLAVHYPHCLTE
+1079 KCTLAVHYPH
-1093 EALTPYPGTGLLR
+1093 
-1106 QNEHKLGK
+1106 
-1114 VAGFEDSEVTEVS
+1114 
-1127 EPFVQ
+1127 
-1132 KAYTLTTTRGQQ
+1132 
-1144 ITGNFEHPVLTSPFG
+1144 
-1159 GGKWELMGNLK
+1159 
-1170 KGQTIYM
+1170 
-1177 KIGTKCYG
+1177 
-1185 DFKYVKFERPMG
+1185 
-1197 NRAKIKKLDFCLNPR
+1197 
-1212 WAEVLGWYCGDGF
+1212 
-1225 IHEGES
+1225 
-1231 LQFGLCYN
+1231 
-1239 KSEREILERH
+1239 
-1249 REVLETM
+1249 
-1256 FFDVSVHE
+1256 
-1264 YDSIDKLVVNST
+1264 
-1276 LLCEWVKKEFGSK
+1276 
-1289 FDGKKISK
+1289 
-1297 LILTS
+1297 
-1302 PEVVQ
+1302 
-1307 SSFLRGVF
+1307 
-1315 SADGTCGDYKEGSSI
+1315 
-1330 RLGMS
+1330 
-1335 NEQFIRDVQ
+1335 
-1344 AMLMNMGIDCCVSV
+1344 
-1358 SRSGRKNPKWS
+1358 
-1369 CHVRRQYIT
+1369 
-1378 DYLELIGFQGQ
+1378 
-1389 KSVRGLSTAKLGKHS
+1389 
-1404 DLGFIR
+1404 
-1410 VKVRSVEEVGE
+1410 
-1421 RTLWGLTVNN
+1421 
-1431 HAYVTNGIVSHNT
+1431 T

-1450 RRAAKHAY
+1450 RRAAKHAFY
-1458 FGTYI
+1458 GTYI
-1463 MPNEWNEKYYSDHI
+1463 MPNEWNEKYYAEHI

-1528 WEAFKGMINP
+1528 WEAFRALVNP
-1538 DYFFNERKMDEYISI
+1538 EYFFNERKMDEYISI
-1553 CHRIHIAMHANVI
+1553 CHRIHIAMHANVV

-1571 ILKDGANATPTI
+1571 ILKDGADATPTI

-1607 TYGDAWLDE
+1607 TYGDAWRDE
-1616 SGKLTGKVWEE
+1616 SGKLTGRVWEE

-1640 KKVLARELPMSKNAD
+1640 KKVLARKLPMSKNAD

-1694 FLRKSE
+1694 FLRKSDD
-1700 ELCKV
+1700 LCKM

-1738 DRKAKEIVESLIQ
+1738 DRKAKELVENLIQ
-1751 EVNAEANSFRV
+1751 EVNAEAKSFRV

-1774 KVDDFNVFYFESTL
+1774 KVDDYNVFYFESTL

>member
-26 KDSVLMSREDYD
+26 KDSVLMSKEDYD
-38 NAKLRVLVVFP
+38 NAKLRILVVFP

-94 NMPYAIGNVTHLDAS
+94 NIPYAIGNVTHLDAS

-136 CDKPLPLTWSER
+136 CDMPLPLTWSER
-148 KDKKLSEVPV
+148 KDTKLSEVPV

-198 FDHYLVSREKGRT
+198 FDHYLRSREQGRT
-211 VQEMIDSFWKEVDFN
+211 VQEMIDTFWKEVDFN
-226 DWLYQPQ
+226 EWLYQPQ
-233 AYQVEFNDKNQIVKN
+233 AYKVEFNDKNQIVKN
-248 VKINPNAPDMCKP
+248 IKINPNAPDMCKP

-270 MGAARGIVMGN
+270 IGAARGIVMGN

-296 SRSGFCNFSVA
+296 SRSGFCNFSVV
-307 GNTMLGTVYGLVPIE
+307 GNTLLGTPDGLFPIE
-322 NLVDKGC
+322 SMVDKGPM
-329 QKLQSAGVVT
+329 KLQSTGLVT

-348 ERVYRVTLESGVYLD
+348 ERAYRVFLESGVYLD
-363 CSSGHKWI
+363 CSAGHKWI

-382 KTYTTRQLANIVN
+382 KTYTTRQVSNIVN

-417 LKVIN
+417 LKIVN
-422 LREESMLSQ
+422 LREDSVLSS
-431 DEKCYQYTVSFP
+431 DEKCYQYSFGVP
-443 YYECCEMINDLAV
+443 YSECKDQVNDLVV

-466 VLRYQDK
+466 VIKGLDL
-473 TVIEWWPMPNCATYD
+473 TTIEWWPMPNCATYD
-488 RVVAVEALAEV
+488 RVVSVEALNEI

-511 TVCYNGVITHQ
+511 TVCYNGIVTHQ

-557 AYSFNCVAEDTP
+557 AYSF
-569 VITNSGI
+569 
-576 CRASELSGNELVATP
+576 
-591 LGYSSYILNKGKSDS
+591 
-606 LVNLIM
+606 
-612 SQGADLKI
+612 
-620 TPNHRQLVFTENG
+620 
-633 VEEKLAK
+633 
-640 NLSVGDWV
+640 
-648 PFTIGTAKT
+648 
-657 VAKNSIYFALGLW
+657 
-670 YGDGN
+670 
-675 SSGNSNYFV
+675 
-684 FNDREVGNANNILPW
+684 
-699 ISKEV
+699 
-704 ENTKGDNLHVF
+704 
-715 LATKEFTSLVRS
+715 
-727 MFPNGKDDIRNL
+727 
-739 YNLGIQELVDF
+739 
-750 IQGLFDADGCGSRG
+750 
-764 WLKFTQKSSRKE
+764 
-776 LLNFISTVLLSLGIR
+776 
-791 TAFSKEIAVNLEG
+791 
-804 YDREYYRYD
+804 
-813 LKVVGQESRV
+813 
-823 AFLQTFHNHVGKLD
+823 
-837 SVSVEDSIWNKD
+837 
-849 KCLPPA
+849 
-855 LGVYLSKEFVRVF
+855 
-868 GKVPS
+868 
-873 GFNRSKFF
+873 
-881 RGVKGITVG
+881 
-890 KFLELFSQYKHD
+890 
-902 IKIVNDIVNGTRFS
+902 
-916 CIVAIENLH
+916 
-925 GDFNVVDVCETS
+925 
-937 GGVFNI
+937 
-943 AGFWT
+943 
-948 HNSNYLSDYK
+948 NSNYLSDYK

-1079 KCTLAVHYPHCLTE
+1079 KCTLAVHYPH
-1093 EALTPYPGTGLLR
+1093 
-1106 QNEHKLGK
+1106 
-1114 VAGFEDSEVTEVS
+1114 
-1127 EPFVQ
+1127 
-1132 KAYTLTTTRGQQ
+1132 
-1144 ITGNFEHPVLTSPFG
+1144 
-1159 GGKWELMGNLK
+1159 
-1170 KGQTIYM
+1170 
-1177 KIGTKCYG
+1177 
-1185 DFKYVKFERPMG
+1185 
-1197 NRAKIKKLDFCLNPR
+1197 
-1212 WAEVLGWYCGDGF
+1212 
-1225 IHEGES
+1225 
-1231 LQFGLCYN
+1231 
-1239 KSEREILERH
+1239 
-1249 REVLETM
+1249 
-1256 FFDVSVHE
+1256 
-1264 YDSIDKLVVNST
+1264 
-1276 LLCEWVKKEFGSK
+1276 
-1289 FDGKKISK
+1289 
-1297 LILTS
+1297 
-1302 PEVVQ
+1302 
-1307 SSFLRGVF
+1307 
-1315 SADGTCGDYKEGSSI
+1315 
-1330 RLGMS
+1330 
-1335 NEQFIRDVQ
+1335 
-1344 AMLMNMGIDCCVSV
+1344 
-1358 SRSGRKNPKWS
+1358 
-1369 CHVRRQYIT
+1369 
-1378 DYLELIGFQGQ
+1378 
-1389 KSVRGLSTAKLGKHS
+1389 
-1404 DLGFIR
+1404 
-1410 VKVRSVEEVGE
+1410 
-1421 RTLWGLTVNN
+1421 
-1431 HAYVTNGIVSHNT
+1431 T
-1444 PIEYIE
+1444 PIEFLE
-1450 RRAAKHAY
+1450 RRAARHAFY
-1458 FGTYI
+1458 GTYI
-1463 MPNEWNEKYYSDHI
+1463 MPNEWNEKYYADHI

-1514 PFYNTKTIVTHEEA
+1514 PFYNTKTIITHEEA

-1595 CKAHV
+1595 CKARV

-1607 TYGDAWLDE
+1607 TFGDAWLDE
-1616 SGKLTGKVWEE
+1616 TGKLTGKVWEE

-1694 FLRKSE
+1694 FLRKSDD
-1700 ELCKV
+1700 LCKM

-1738 DRKAKEIVESLIQ
+1738 DRKAKELVENLIQ
-1751 EVNAEANSFRV
+1751 EVNAEAKSFRV

-1774 KVDDFNVFYFESTL
+1774 KVDDYNVFYFESTL

-1803 VKVEGAQGAMETIKD
+1803 VKVEGNQGTMETIKD

-1891 IGTNMQ
+1891 LGTNLQ

-1902 DCLAAFLTSK
+1902 ECLASLLTSK

>member
-148 KDKKLSEVPV
+148 KDKKLSEVSV

-431 DEKCYQYTVSFP
+431 DEKCYQYTVSSP
-443 YYECCEMINDLAV
+443 YHECCEMINDLVV

-522 CHEGAYTGGWVENT
+522 CYSEDTLVTTDRGLIRIADLEVGDKVDGGSGVFEEVTAKFDTGVQDVLKFTLDDGNELRVTFDHNLLDSEGKDKRAKDFKVGDLVYFKPHFCDSGINADGKMLYLSGYFLGDGSYEKHKYSTRSDCGVSGIRWYFSRTPQGVSNMKLVKSTLDDLSVQYTVEDNPKNTTVRIVSRDVAVIQQVLQIVGDKERLTAYTLSLDKDSFLWFMSGVIASDGTVDSEIGHIRLGMSRKELILDMYRKLQQFNMASKVDYYTYKQTASEHPRFSKYEGRVIKKWRILFSLKDNEKFADAQIAMFGEGKQEVKKARKVTTRKQVGKIVSIEVEEKVQCYNLTVEPNHKLMVQGNVCSSNCHEGAYTGGWVENT

-557 AYSFNCVAEDTP
+557 AYSF
-569 VITNSGI
+569 
-576 CRASELSGNELVATP
+576 
-591 LGYSSYILNKGKSDS
+591 
-606 LVNLIM
+606 
-612 SQGADLKI
+612 
-620 TPNHRQLVFTENG
+620 
-633 VEEKLAK
+633 
-640 NLSVGDWV
+640 
-648 PFTIGTAKT
+648 
-657 VAKNSIYFALGLW
+657 
-670 YGDGN
+670 
-675 SSGNSNYFV
+675 
-684 FNDREVGNANNILPW
+684 
-699 ISKEV
+699 
-704 ENTKGDNLHVF
+704 
-715 LATKEFTSLVRS
+715 
-727 MFPNGKDDIRNL
+727 
-739 YNLGIQELVDF
+739 
-750 IQGLFDADGCGSRG
+750 
-764 WLKFTQKSSRKE
+764 
-776 LLNFISTVLLSLGIR
+776 
-791 TAFSKEIAVNLEG
+791 
-804 YDREYYRYD
+804 
-813 LKVVGQESRV
+813 
-823 AFLQTFHNHVGKLD
+823 
-837 SVSVEDSIWNKD
+837 
-849 KCLPPA
+849 
-855 LGVYLSKEFVRVF
+855 
-868 GKVPS
+868 
-873 GFNRSKFF
+873 
-881 RGVKGITVG
+881 
-890 KFLELFSQYKHD
+890 
-902 IKIVNDIVNGTRFS
+902 
-916 CIVAIENLH
+916 
-925 GDFNVVDVCETS
+925 
-937 GGVFNI
+937 
-943 AGFWT
+943 
-948 HNSNYLSDYK
+948 NSNYLSDYK

-1079 KCTLAVHYPHCLTE
+1079 KCTLAVHYPH
-1093 EALTPYPGTGLLR
+1093 
-1106 QNEHKLGK
+1106 
-1114 VAGFEDSEVTEVS
+1114 
-1127 EPFVQ
+1127 
-1132 KAYTLTTTRGQQ
+1132 
-1144 ITGNFEHPVLTSPFG
+1144 
-1159 GGKWELMGNLK
+1159 
-1170 KGQTIYM
+1170 
-1177 KIGTKCYG
+1177 
-1185 DFKYVKFERPMG
+1185 
-1197 NRAKIKKLDFCLNPR
+1197 
-1212 WAEVLGWYCGDGF
+1212 
-1225 IHEGES
+1225 
-1231 LQFGLCYN
+1231 
-1239 KSEREILERH
+1239 
-1249 REVLETM
+1249 
-1256 FFDVSVHE
+1256 
-1264 YDSIDKLVVNST
+1264 
-1276 LLCEWVKKEFGSK
+1276 
-1289 FDGKKISK
+1289 
-1297 LILTS
+1297 
-1302 PEVVQ
+1302 
-1307 SSFLRGVF
+1307 
-1315 SADGTCGDYKEGSSI
+1315 
-1330 RLGMS
+1330 
-1335 NEQFIRDVQ
+1335 
-1344 AMLMNMGIDCCVSV
+1344 
-1358 SRSGRKNPKWS
+1358 
-1369 CHVRRQYIT
+1369 
-1378 DYLELIGFQGQ
+1378 
-1389 KSVRGLSTAKLGKHS
+1389 
-1404 DLGFIR
+1404 
-1410 VKVRSVEEVGE
+1410 
-1421 RTLWGLTVNN
+1421 
-1431 HAYVTNGIVSHNT
+1431 T

-1450 RRAAKHAY
+1450 RRAAKHAFY
-1458 FGTYI
+1458 GTYI
-1463 MPNEWNEKYYSDHI
+1463 MPNEWNEKYYAEHI

-1528 WEAFKGMINP
+1528 WEAFRALVNP
-1538 DYFFNERKMDEYISI
+1538 EYFFNERKMDEYISI
-1553 CHRIHIAMHANVI
+1553 CHRIHIAMHANVV

-1571 ILKDGANATPTI
+1571 ILKDGADATPTI

-1616 SGKLTGKVWEE
+1616 SGKLTGRVWEE

-1694 FLRKSE
+1694 FLRKSDD
-1700 ELCKV
+1700 LCKM

-1738 DRKAKEIVESLIQ
+1738 DRKAKELVENLIQ
-1751 EVNAEANSFRV
+1751 EVNAEAKSFRV

-1774 KVDDFNVFYFESTL
+1774 KVDDYNVFYFESTL

>member
-198 FDHYLVSREKGRT
+198 FDHYLVSREKSRT

-307 GNTMLGTVYGLVPIE
+307 GNTMLGTVYGLIPIE

-431 DEKCYQYTVSFP
+431 DEKCYQYTVSSP
-443 YYECCEMINDLAV
+443 YHECCEMINDLVV

-473 TVIEWWPMPNCATYD
+473 TIIEWWPMPNCATYD

-557 AYSFNCVAEDTP
+557 AYSFN
-569 VITNSGI
+569 
-576 CRASELSGNELVATP
+576 
-591 LGYSSYILNKGKSDS
+591 
-606 LVNLIM
+606 
-612 SQGADLKI
+612 
-620 TPNHRQLVFTENG
+620 
-633 VEEKLAK
+633 
-640 NLSVGDWV
+640 
-648 PFTIGTAKT
+648 
-657 VAKNSIYFALGLW
+657 
-670 YGDGN
+670 
-675 SSGNSNYFV
+675 
-684 FNDREVGNANNILPW
+684 
-699 ISKEV
+699 
-704 ENTKGDNLHVF
+704 
-715 LATKEFTSLVRS
+715 
-727 MFPNGKDDIRNL
+727 
-739 YNLGIQELVDF
+739 
-750 IQGLFDADGCGSRG
+750 
-764 WLKFTQKSSRKE
+764 
-776 LLNFISTVLLSLGIR
+776 
-791 TAFSKEIAVNLEG
+791 
-804 YDREYYRYD
+804 
-813 LKVVGQESRV
+813 
-823 AFLQTFHNHVGKLD
+823 
-837 SVSVEDSIWNKD
+837 
-849 KCLPPA
+849 
-855 LGVYLSKEFVRVF
+855 
-868 GKVPS
+868 
-873 GFNRSKFF
+873 
-881 RGVKGITVG
+881 
-890 KFLELFSQYKHD
+890 
-902 IKIVNDIVNGTRFS
+902 
-916 CIVAIENLH
+916 
-925 GDFNVVDVCETS
+925 
-937 GGVFNI
+937 
-943 AGFWT
+943 
-948 HNSNYLSDYK
+948 SNYLSDYK
-958 RNIYDWLGVYPRVTF
+958 RNIFDWLGVYPRVTF

-1079 KCTLAVHYPHCLTE
+1079 KCTLAVHYPH
-1093 EALTPYPGTGLLR
+1093 
-1106 QNEHKLGK
+1106 
-1114 VAGFEDSEVTEVS
+1114 
-1127 EPFVQ
+1127 
-1132 KAYTLTTTRGQQ
+1132 
-1144 ITGNFEHPVLTSPFG
+1144 
-1159 GGKWELMGNLK
+1159 
-1170 KGQTIYM
+1170 
-1177 KIGTKCYG
+1177 
-1185 DFKYVKFERPMG
+1185 
-1197 NRAKIKKLDFCLNPR
+1197 
-1212 WAEVLGWYCGDGF
+1212 
-1225 IHEGES
+1225 
-1231 LQFGLCYN
+1231 
-1239 KSEREILERH
+1239 
-1249 REVLETM
+1249 
-1256 FFDVSVHE
+1256 
-1264 YDSIDKLVVNST
+1264 
-1276 LLCEWVKKEFGSK
+1276 
-1289 FDGKKISK
+1289 
-1297 LILTS
+1297 
-1302 PEVVQ
+1302 
-1307 SSFLRGVF
+1307 
-1315 SADGTCGDYKEGSSI
+1315 
-1330 RLGMS
+1330 
-1335 NEQFIRDVQ
+1335 
-1344 AMLMNMGIDCCVSV
+1344 
-1358 SRSGRKNPKWS
+1358 
-1369 CHVRRQYIT
+1369 
-1378 DYLELIGFQGQ
+1378 
-1389 KSVRGLSTAKLGKHS
+1389 
-1404 DLGFIR
+1404 
-1410 VKVRSVEEVGE
+1410 
-1421 RTLWGLTVNN
+1421 
-1431 HAYVTNGIVSHNT
+1431 T

-1450 RRAAKHAY
+1450 RRAAKHAFY
-1458 FGTYI
+1458 GTYI
-1463 MPNEWNEKYYSDHI
+1463 MPNEWNEKYYAEHI

-1528 WEAFKGMINP
+1528 WEAFRALVNP
-1538 DYFFNERKMDEYISI
+1538 EYFFNERKMDEYISI
-1553 CHRIHIAMHANVI
+1553 CHRIHIAMHANVV

-1571 ILKDGANATPTI
+1571 ILKDGADATPTI

-1616 SGKLTGKVWEE
+1616 SGKLTGRVWEE

-1694 FLRKSE
+1694 FLRKSDD
-1700 ELCKV
+1700 LCKM

-1738 DRKAKEIVESLIQ
+1738 DRKAKELVENLIQ
-1751 EVNAEANSFRV
+1751 EVNAEAKSFRV

-1774 KVDDFNVFYFESTL
+1774 KVDDYNVFYFESTL

>member
-26 KDSVLMSREDYD
+26 KDSVLMSSEDYD
-38 NAKLRVLVVFP
+38 NAKLRILVVFP

-84 QDDLKYYDKA
+84 QDDLKFYDKA

-148 KDKKLSEVPV
+148 KDTKLSEVPV
-158 FYAGGI
+158 FYAGGV

-198 FDHYLVSREKGRT
+198 FDHYLRSREQGRT
-211 VQEMIDSFWKEVDFN
+211 VQEMIDTFWKELDFN
-226 DWLYQPQ
+226 EWLYQPQ
-233 AYQVEFNDKNQIVKN
+233 AYKVEFNDKNQIVKN

-270 MGAARGIVMGN
+270 IGAARGIVMGN

-296 SRSGFCNFSVA
+296 SRSGFCNFSVT
-307 GNTMLGTVYGLVPIE
+307 GNTLLGTPDGLFPIE
-322 NLVDKGC
+322 SMVDKGPM
-329 QKLQSAGVVT
+329 KLQSTGLVT

-348 ERVYRVTLESGVYLD
+348 ERAYRVFLESGVYLD
-363 CSSGHKWI
+363 CSAGHKWI

-382 KTYTTRQLANIVN
+382 KTYTTRQVSNIVN

-417 LKVIN
+417 LKIVN
-422 LREESMLSQ
+422 LREDSVLSS
-431 DEKCYQYTVSFP
+431 DEKCYQYSFGAP
-443 YYECCEMINDLAV
+443 YSECKEQVNDLVV

-466 VLRYQDK
+466 VIKGLDL
-473 TVIEWWPMPNCATYD
+473 TTIEWWPMPNCATYD
-488 RVVAVEALAEV
+488 RVVSVEALNEI

-511 TVCYNGVITHQ
+511 TVCYNGIVTHQ

-557 AYSFNCVAEDTP
+557 AYSF
-569 VITNSGI
+569 
-576 CRASELSGNELVATP
+576 
-591 LGYSSYILNKGKSDS
+591 
-606 LVNLIM
+606 
-612 SQGADLKI
+612 
-620 TPNHRQLVFTENG
+620 
-633 VEEKLAK
+633 
-640 NLSVGDWV
+640 
-648 PFTIGTAKT
+648 
-657 VAKNSIYFALGLW
+657 
-670 YGDGN
+670 
-675 SSGNSNYFV
+675 
-684 FNDREVGNANNILPW
+684 
-699 ISKEV
+699 
-704 ENTKGDNLHVF
+704 
-715 LATKEFTSLVRS
+715 
-727 MFPNGKDDIRNL
+727 
-739 YNLGIQELVDF
+739 
-750 IQGLFDADGCGSRG
+750 
-764 WLKFTQKSSRKE
+764 
-776 LLNFISTVLLSLGIR
+776 
-791 TAFSKEIAVNLEG
+791 
-804 YDREYYRYD
+804 
-813 LKVVGQESRV
+813 
-823 AFLQTFHNHVGKLD
+823 
-837 SVSVEDSIWNKD
+837 
-849 KCLPPA
+849 
-855 LGVYLSKEFVRVF
+855 
-868 GKVPS
+868 
-873 GFNRSKFF
+873 
-881 RGVKGITVG
+881 
-890 KFLELFSQYKHD
+890 
-902 IKIVNDIVNGTRFS
+902 
-916 CIVAIENLH
+916 
-925 GDFNVVDVCETS
+925 
-937 GGVFNI
+937 
-943 AGFWT
+943 
-948 HNSNYLSDYK
+948 NSNYLSDYK

-1051 QDWQAFY
+1051 QDWKAFY

-1079 KCTLAVHYPHCLTE
+1079 KCTLAVHYPH
-1093 EALTPYPGTGLLR
+1093 
-1106 QNEHKLGK
+1106 
-1114 VAGFEDSEVTEVS
+1114 
-1127 EPFVQ
+1127 
-1132 KAYTLTTTRGQQ
+1132 
-1144 ITGNFEHPVLTSPFG
+1144 
-1159 GGKWELMGNLK
+1159 
-1170 KGQTIYM
+1170 
-1177 KIGTKCYG
+1177 
-1185 DFKYVKFERPMG
+1185 
-1197 NRAKIKKLDFCLNPR
+1197 
-1212 WAEVLGWYCGDGF
+1212 
-1225 IHEGES
+1225 
-1231 LQFGLCYN
+1231 
-1239 KSEREILERH
+1239 
-1249 REVLETM
+1249 
-1256 FFDVSVHE
+1256 
-1264 YDSIDKLVVNST
+1264 
-1276 LLCEWVKKEFGSK
+1276 
-1289 FDGKKISK
+1289 
-1297 LILTS
+1297 
-1302 PEVVQ
+1302 
-1307 SSFLRGVF
+1307 
-1315 SADGTCGDYKEGSSI
+1315 
-1330 RLGMS
+1330 
-1335 NEQFIRDVQ
+1335 
-1344 AMLMNMGIDCCVSV
+1344 
-1358 SRSGRKNPKWS
+1358 
-1369 CHVRRQYIT
+1369 
-1378 DYLELIGFQGQ
+1378 
-1389 KSVRGLSTAKLGKHS
+1389 
-1404 DLGFIR
+1404 
-1410 VKVRSVEEVGE
+1410 
-1421 RTLWGLTVNN
+1421 
-1431 HAYVTNGIVSHNT
+1431 T
-1444 PIEYIE
+1444 PIEFLE
-1450 RRAAKHAY
+1450 RRAARHAFY
-1458 FGTYI
+1458 GTYI
-1463 MPNEWNEKYYSDHI
+1463 MPNEWNEKYYADHI

-1499 YATPWMYNYIIRPGY
+1499 YATSWMYNYIIRPGY

-1616 SGKLTGKVWEE
+1616 SGKLTGRVWEE

-1694 FLRKSE
+1694 FLRKSDD
-1700 ELCKV
+1700 LCKM

-1751 EVNAEANSFRV
+1751 EVNAEAYSFRV

-1774 KVDDFNVFYFESTL
+1774 KVDDYNLFYFESTL
-1788 SAEFWQFAAMNYDGE
+1788 PAEFWQFAAMNYDGE

-1818 VRLTAPSFTLRD
+1818 LRLKAPSFTLRD

-1859 SKLLATTSIQC
+1859 SKLLSTTSIQC

>member
-211 VQEMIDSFWKEVDFN
+211 VQEMIDTFWKEVDFN
-226 DWLYQPQ
+226 EWLYQPQ
-233 AYQVEFNDKNQIVKN
+233 AYKVEFNDKNQIVKN

-270 MGAARGIVMGN
+270 IGAARGIVMGN

-296 SRSGFCNFSVA
+296 SRSGFCNFSVV
-307 GNTMLGTVYGLVPIE
+307 GNTLLGTPDGLFSIE
-322 NLVDKGC
+322 SMVDKGPI
-329 QKLQSAGVVT
+329 QLQSTGLVT

-348 ERVYRVTLESGVYLD
+348 ERAYRVYLESGVYLD
-363 CSSGHKWI
+363 CSAGHKWI

-382 KTYTTRQLANIVN
+382 KTYTTRQVSNIVN

-417 LKVIN
+417 LKIVN
-422 LREESMLSQ
+422 LREDSVLSS
-431 DEKCYQYTVSFP
+431 DEKCYQCSFGAP
-443 YYECCEMINDLAV
+443 YSECKEQVNDLMI

-466 VLRYQDK
+466 VLKASDN
-473 TVIEWWPMPNCATYD
+473 TTIEWWPMSNCATYD
-488 RVVAVEALAEV
+488 RVVSVEALNKI

-511 TVCYNGVITHQ
+511 TVCYNGIVTHQ
-522 CHEGAYTGGWVENT
+522 CHEGSYCIPAGTGIKSSVGVTNIEDFKIGDEVVVRGNKYKVINTVEVGVREAKVITLSTNQEIKMANTHLMLVIEDGKLKYKRAYDLKVGDWLVYDNSQSFGQFTSKYAYLVGLILGDGCFRSDCEFEVCLPNSDKNSSIDGEFYKLFDKWHYSKKTSNVSSCVVYNREVGEYFKSIGFHCRGAKLKRIPKVFFNSDKETAKALLQGLFDTDGSISLSKKSGTATISYCSVNKNLIYDVIRMLSMFGIVSTVYRRLSKTSGHFMKSGKWIKHSDEVFEVVIVGESNIRVFESEVGFRLKRKVDKLKTRESYVYDVELIPTFEGRLSNLYKEDKEFNRAVRKEADRVKKIFMGWDKNTHFLSKRHFDKIFHLLPTSLKEDLQSIEGLKFYQIRNIEDVEPCMMYDVEVEDSHAYSIQGWLSHNTGGWVENT

-557 AYSFNCVAEDTP
+557 AYSF
-569 VITNSGI
+569 
-576 CRASELSGNELVATP
+576 
-591 LGYSSYILNKGKSDS
+591 
-606 LVNLIM
+606 
-612 SQGADLKI
+612 
-620 TPNHRQLVFTENG
+620 
-633 VEEKLAK
+633 
-640 NLSVGDWV
+640 
-648 PFTIGTAKT
+648 
-657 VAKNSIYFALGLW
+657 
-670 YGDGN
+670 
-675 SSGNSNYFV
+675 
-684 FNDREVGNANNILPW
+684 
-699 ISKEV
+699 
-704 ENTKGDNLHVF
+704 
-715 LATKEFTSLVRS
+715 
-727 MFPNGKDDIRNL
+727 
-739 YNLGIQELVDF
+739 
-750 IQGLFDADGCGSRG
+750 
-764 WLKFTQKSSRKE
+764 
-776 LLNFISTVLLSLGIR
+776 
-791 TAFSKEIAVNLEG
+791 
-804 YDREYYRYD
+804 
-813 LKVVGQESRV
+813 
-823 AFLQTFHNHVGKLD
+823 
-837 SVSVEDSIWNKD
+837 
-849 KCLPPA
+849 
-855 LGVYLSKEFVRVF
+855 
-868 GKVPS
+868 
-873 GFNRSKFF
+873 
-881 RGVKGITVG
+881 
-890 KFLELFSQYKHD
+890 
-902 IKIVNDIVNGTRFS
+902 
-916 CIVAIENLH
+916 
-925 GDFNVVDVCETS
+925 
-937 GGVFNI
+937 
-943 AGFWT
+943 
-948 HNSNYLSDYK
+948 NSNYLSDYK

-1079 KCTLAVHYPHCLTE
+1079 KCTLLVHYPH
-1093 EALTPYPGTGLLR
+1093 TPV
-1106 QNEHKLGK
+1106 E
-1114 VAGFEDSEVTEVS
+1114 F
-1127 EPFVQ
+1127 
-1132 KAYTLTTTRGQQ
+1132 
-1144 ITGNFEHPVLTSPFG
+1144 
-1159 GGKWELMGNLK
+1159 
-1170 KGQTIYM
+1170 
-1177 KIGTKCYG
+1177 
-1185 DFKYVKFERPMG
+1185 
-1197 NRAKIKKLDFCLNPR
+1197 
-1212 WAEVLGWYCGDGF
+1212 
-1225 IHEGES
+1225 
-1231 LQFGLCYN
+1231 
-1239 KSEREILERH
+1239 LERKAA
-1249 REVLETM
+1249 R
-1256 FFDVSVHE
+1256 
-1264 YDSIDKLVVNST
+1264 
-1276 LLCEWVKKEFGSK
+1276 
-1289 FDGKKISK
+1289 
-1297 LILTS
+1297 
-1302 PEVVQ
+1302 
-1307 SSFLRGVF
+1307 
-1315 SADGTCGDYKEGSSI
+1315 
-1330 RLGMS
+1330 
-1335 NEQFIRDVQ
+1335 
-1344 AMLMNMGIDCCVSV
+1344 
-1358 SRSGRKNPKWS
+1358 
-1369 CHVRRQYIT
+1369 
-1378 DYLELIGFQGQ
+1378 
-1389 KSVRGLSTAKLGKHS
+1389 
-1404 DLGFIR
+1404 
-1410 VKVRSVEEVGE
+1410 
-1421 RTLWGLTVNN
+1421 
-1431 HAYVTNGIVSHNT
+1431 HAFY
-1444 PIEYIE
+1444 
-1450 RRAAKHAY
+1450 
-1458 FGTYI
+1458 GTYI
-1463 MPNEWNEKYYSDHI
+1463 MPNEWNDKYYQDHI

-1528 WEAFKGMINP
+1528 WEAFRALVNP
-1538 DYFFNERKMDEYISI
+1538 EYFFNERKMDEYISI
-1553 CHRIHIAMHANVI
+1553 CHRIHIAMHANVV

-1571 ILKDGANATPTI
+1571 ILKDGADATPTI

-1616 SGKLTGKVWEE
+1616 SGKLTGRVWEE

-1694 FLRKSE
+1694 FLRKSDD
-1700 ELCKV
+1700 LCKM

-1738 DRKAKEIVESLIQ
+1738 DRKAKELVENLIQ
-1751 EVNAEANSFRV
+1751 EVNAEAKSFRV

-1774 KVDDFNVFYFESTL
+1774 KVDDYNVFYFESTL

>member
-1 MEQTRSQRFI
+1 
-11 QEYAR
+11 
-16 LMKSSAEFFN
+16 MKSSAEFFN

-54 KAVSMTAAV
+54 KSVSMTAAV

-136 CDKPLPLTWSER
+136 CDKPIPLTWSER

-422 LREESMLSQ
+422 LWEESMLSQ
-431 DEKCYQYTVSFP
+431 DEKCYQYTVSSP
-443 YYECCEMINDLAV
+443 YHECCEMINDLVV

-473 TVIEWWPMPNCATYD
+473 TIIEWWPMPNCATYD

-557 AYSFNCVAEDTP
+557 AYSFN
-569 VITNSGI
+569 
-576 CRASELSGNELVATP
+576 
-591 LGYSSYILNKGKSDS
+591 
-606 LVNLIM
+606 
-612 SQGADLKI
+612 
-620 TPNHRQLVFTENG
+620 
-633 VEEKLAK
+633 
-640 NLSVGDWV
+640 
-648 PFTIGTAKT
+648 
-657 VAKNSIYFALGLW
+657 
-670 YGDGN
+670 
-675 SSGNSNYFV
+675 
-684 FNDREVGNANNILPW
+684 
-699 ISKEV
+699 
-704 ENTKGDNLHVF
+704 
-715 LATKEFTSLVRS
+715 
-727 MFPNGKDDIRNL
+727 
-739 YNLGIQELVDF
+739 
-750 IQGLFDADGCGSRG
+750 
-764 WLKFTQKSSRKE
+764 
-776 LLNFISTVLLSLGIR
+776 
-791 TAFSKEIAVNLEG
+791 
-804 YDREYYRYD
+804 
-813 LKVVGQESRV
+813 
-823 AFLQTFHNHVGKLD
+823 
-837 SVSVEDSIWNKD
+837 
-849 KCLPPA
+849 
-855 LGVYLSKEFVRVF
+855 
-868 GKVPS
+868 
-873 GFNRSKFF
+873 
-881 RGVKGITVG
+881 
-890 KFLELFSQYKHD
+890 
-902 IKIVNDIVNGTRFS
+902 
-916 CIVAIENLH
+916 
-925 GDFNVVDVCETS
+925 
-937 GGVFNI
+937 
-943 AGFWT
+943 
-948 HNSNYLSDYK
+948 SNYLSDYK
-958 RNIYDWLGVYPRVTF
+958 RNIFDWLGVYPRVTF

-1051 QDWQAFY
+1051 QDWQSFY

-1079 KCTLAVHYPHCLTE
+1079 KCTLAVHYPH
-1093 EALTPYPGTGLLR
+1093 
-1106 QNEHKLGK
+1106 
-1114 VAGFEDSEVTEVS
+1114 
-1127 EPFVQ
+1127 
-1132 KAYTLTTTRGQQ
+1132 
-1144 ITGNFEHPVLTSPFG
+1144 
-1159 GGKWELMGNLK
+1159 
-1170 KGQTIYM
+1170 
-1177 KIGTKCYG
+1177 
-1185 DFKYVKFERPMG
+1185 
-1197 NRAKIKKLDFCLNPR
+1197 
-1212 WAEVLGWYCGDGF
+1212 
-1225 IHEGES
+1225 
-1231 LQFGLCYN
+1231 
-1239 KSEREILERH
+1239 
-1249 REVLETM
+1249 
-1256 FFDVSVHE
+1256 
-1264 YDSIDKLVVNST
+1264 
-1276 LLCEWVKKEFGSK
+1276 
-1289 FDGKKISK
+1289 
-1297 LILTS
+1297 
-1302 PEVVQ
+1302 
-1307 SSFLRGVF
+1307 
-1315 SADGTCGDYKEGSSI
+1315 
-1330 RLGMS
+1330 
-1335 NEQFIRDVQ
+1335 
-1344 AMLMNMGIDCCVSV
+1344 
-1358 SRSGRKNPKWS
+1358 
-1369 CHVRRQYIT
+1369 
-1378 DYLELIGFQGQ
+1378 
-1389 KSVRGLSTAKLGKHS
+1389 
-1404 DLGFIR
+1404 
-1410 VKVRSVEEVGE
+1410 
-1421 RTLWGLTVNN
+1421 
-1431 HAYVTNGIVSHNT
+1431 T

-1450 RRAAKHAY
+1450 RRAAKHAFY
-1458 FGTYI
+1458 GTYI
-1463 MPNEWNEKYYSDHI
+1463 MPNEWNEKYYAEHI

-1528 WEAFKGMINP
+1528 WEAFRALVNP
-1538 DYFFNERKMDEYISI
+1538 EYFFNERKMDEYISI
-1553 CHRIHIAMHANVI
+1553 CHRIHIAMHANVV

-1571 ILKDGANATPTI
+1571 ILKDGADATPTI

-1616 SGKLTGKVWEE
+1616 SGKLTGRVWEE

-1694 FLRKSE
+1694 FLRKSDD
-1700 ELCKV
+1700 LCKM

-1738 DRKAKEIVESLIQ
+1738 DRKAKELVENLIQ
-1751 EVNAEANSFRV
+1751 EVNAEAKSFRV

-1774 KVDDFNVFYFESTL
+1774 KVDDYNVFYFESTL
-1788 SAEFWQFAAMNYDGE
+1788 SAEFWQFVAMNYDGE

>member
-26 KDSVLMSREDYD
+26 KDSVLMSREDYE

-148 KDKKLSEVPV
+148 KDMKLSEVPV

-417 LKVIN
+417 LKAIN

-431 DEKCYQYTVSFP
+431 DEKCYQYTVSSP
-443 YYECCEMINDLAV
+443 YHECCEMINDLVV

-473 TVIEWWPMPNCATYD
+473 TIIEWWPMPNCATYD

-557 AYSFNCVAEDTP
+557 AYSFN
-569 VITNSGI
+569 
-576 CRASELSGNELVATP
+576 
-591 LGYSSYILNKGKSDS
+591 
-606 LVNLIM
+606 
-612 SQGADLKI
+612 
-620 TPNHRQLVFTENG
+620 
-633 VEEKLAK
+633 
-640 NLSVGDWV
+640 
-648 PFTIGTAKT
+648 
-657 VAKNSIYFALGLW
+657 
-670 YGDGN
+670 
-675 SSGNSNYFV
+675 
-684 FNDREVGNANNILPW
+684 
-699 ISKEV
+699 
-704 ENTKGDNLHVF
+704 
-715 LATKEFTSLVRS
+715 
-727 MFPNGKDDIRNL
+727 
-739 YNLGIQELVDF
+739 
-750 IQGLFDADGCGSRG
+750 
-764 WLKFTQKSSRKE
+764 
-776 LLNFISTVLLSLGIR
+776 
-791 TAFSKEIAVNLEG
+791 
-804 YDREYYRYD
+804 
-813 LKVVGQESRV
+813 
-823 AFLQTFHNHVGKLD
+823 
-837 SVSVEDSIWNKD
+837 
-849 KCLPPA
+849 
-855 LGVYLSKEFVRVF
+855 
-868 GKVPS
+868 
-873 GFNRSKFF
+873 
-881 RGVKGITVG
+881 
-890 KFLELFSQYKHD
+890 
-902 IKIVNDIVNGTRFS
+902 
-916 CIVAIENLH
+916 
-925 GDFNVVDVCETS
+925 
-937 GGVFNI
+937 
-943 AGFWT
+943 
-948 HNSNYLSDYK
+948 SNYLSDYK
-958 RNIYDWLGVYPRVTF
+958 RNIFDWLGVYPRVTF

-1079 KCTLAVHYPHCLTE
+1079 KCTLAVHYPH
-1093 EALTPYPGTGLLR
+1093 
-1106 QNEHKLGK
+1106 
-1114 VAGFEDSEVTEVS
+1114 
-1127 EPFVQ
+1127 
-1132 KAYTLTTTRGQQ
+1132 
-1144 ITGNFEHPVLTSPFG
+1144 
-1159 GGKWELMGNLK
+1159 
-1170 KGQTIYM
+1170 
-1177 KIGTKCYG
+1177 
-1185 DFKYVKFERPMG
+1185 
-1197 NRAKIKKLDFCLNPR
+1197 
-1212 WAEVLGWYCGDGF
+1212 
-1225 IHEGES
+1225 
-1231 LQFGLCYN
+1231 
-1239 KSEREILERH
+1239 
-1249 REVLETM
+1249 
-1256 FFDVSVHE
+1256 
-1264 YDSIDKLVVNST
+1264 
-1276 LLCEWVKKEFGSK
+1276 
-1289 FDGKKISK
+1289 
-1297 LILTS
+1297 
-1302 PEVVQ
+1302 
-1307 SSFLRGVF
+1307 
-1315 SADGTCGDYKEGSSI
+1315 
-1330 RLGMS
+1330 
-1335 NEQFIRDVQ
+1335 
-1344 AMLMNMGIDCCVSV
+1344 
-1358 SRSGRKNPKWS
+1358 
-1369 CHVRRQYIT
+1369 
-1378 DYLELIGFQGQ
+1378 
-1389 KSVRGLSTAKLGKHS
+1389 
-1404 DLGFIR
+1404 
-1410 VKVRSVEEVGE
+1410 
-1421 RTLWGLTVNN
+1421 
-1431 HAYVTNGIVSHNT
+1431 T

-1450 RRAAKHAY
+1450 RRAAKHAFY
-1458 FGTYI
+1458 GTYI
-1463 MPNEWNEKYYSDHI
+1463 MPNEWNEKYYAEHI

-1528 WEAFKGMINP
+1528 WEAFRALVNP
-1538 DYFFNERKMDEYISI
+1538 EYFFNERKMDEYISI
-1553 CHRIHIAMHANVI
+1553 CHRIHIAMHANVV

-1571 ILKDGANATPTI
+1571 ILKDGADATPTI

-1616 SGKLTGKVWEE
+1616 SGKLTGRVWEE

-1694 FLRKSE
+1694 FLRKSDD
-1700 ELCKV
+1700 LCKM

-1738 DRKAKEIVESLIQ
+1738 DRKAKELVENLIQ
-1751 EVNAEANSFRV
+1751 EVNAEAKSFRV
-1762 VSVREVPLTDKI
+1762 VSVREVSLTDKI
-1774 KVDDFNVFYFESTL
+1774 KVDDYNVFYFESTL

>member
-431 DEKCYQYTVSFP
+431 DEKCYQYTVSSP
-443 YYECCEMINDLAV
+443 YHECCEMINDLVV

-488 RVVAVEALAEV
+488 RVLAVEALAEV

-522 CHEGAYTGGWVENT
+522 CYSEDTLVTTDRGLIRIADLEVGDKVDGGSGVFEEVTAKFDTGVQDVLKFTLDDGNELRVTFDHNLLDSEGKDKRAKDFKVGDLVYFKPHFCDSGINADGKMLYLSGYFLGDGSYEKHKYSTRSDCGVSGIRWYFSRTPQGVSNMKLVKSTLDDLSVQYTVEDNPKNTTVRIVSRDVAVIQQVLQIVGDKERLTAYTLSLDKDSFLWFMSGVIASDGTVDSEIGHIRLGMSRKELILDMYRKLQQFNMASKVDYYTYKQTASEHPRFSKYEGRVIKKWRILFSLKDNEKFADAQIAMFGEGKQEVKKARKVTTRKQVGKIVSIEVEEKVQCYNLTVEPNHKLMVQGNVCSSNCHEGAYTGGWVENT

-557 AYSFNCVAEDTP
+557 AYSF
-569 VITNSGI
+569 
-576 CRASELSGNELVATP
+576 
-591 LGYSSYILNKGKSDS
+591 
-606 LVNLIM
+606 
-612 SQGADLKI
+612 
-620 TPNHRQLVFTENG
+620 
-633 VEEKLAK
+633 
-640 NLSVGDWV
+640 
-648 PFTIGTAKT
+648 
-657 VAKNSIYFALGLW
+657 
-670 YGDGN
+670 
-675 SSGNSNYFV
+675 
-684 FNDREVGNANNILPW
+684 
-699 ISKEV
+699 
-704 ENTKGDNLHVF
+704 
-715 LATKEFTSLVRS
+715 
-727 MFPNGKDDIRNL
+727 
-739 YNLGIQELVDF
+739 
-750 IQGLFDADGCGSRG
+750 
-764 WLKFTQKSSRKE
+764 
-776 LLNFISTVLLSLGIR
+776 
-791 TAFSKEIAVNLEG
+791 
-804 YDREYYRYD
+804 
-813 LKVVGQESRV
+813 
-823 AFLQTFHNHVGKLD
+823 
-837 SVSVEDSIWNKD
+837 
-849 KCLPPA
+849 
-855 LGVYLSKEFVRVF
+855 
-868 GKVPS
+868 
-873 GFNRSKFF
+873 
-881 RGVKGITVG
+881 
-890 KFLELFSQYKHD
+890 
-902 IKIVNDIVNGTRFS
+902 
-916 CIVAIENLH
+916 
-925 GDFNVVDVCETS
+925 
-937 GGVFNI
+937 
-943 AGFWT
+943 
-948 HNSNYLSDYK
+948 NSNYLSDYK

-1079 KCTLAVHYPHCLTE
+1079 KCTLAVHYPH
-1093 EALTPYPGTGLLR
+1093 
-1106 QNEHKLGK
+1106 
-1114 VAGFEDSEVTEVS
+1114 
-1127 EPFVQ
+1127 
-1132 KAYTLTTTRGQQ
+1132 
-1144 ITGNFEHPVLTSPFG
+1144 
-1159 GGKWELMGNLK
+1159 
-1170 KGQTIYM
+1170 
-1177 KIGTKCYG
+1177 
-1185 DFKYVKFERPMG
+1185 
-1197 NRAKIKKLDFCLNPR
+1197 
-1212 WAEVLGWYCGDGF
+1212 
-1225 IHEGES
+1225 
-1231 LQFGLCYN
+1231 
-1239 KSEREILERH
+1239 
-1249 REVLETM
+1249 
-1256 FFDVSVHE
+1256 
-1264 YDSIDKLVVNST
+1264 
-1276 LLCEWVKKEFGSK
+1276 
-1289 FDGKKISK
+1289 
-1297 LILTS
+1297 
-1302 PEVVQ
+1302 
-1307 SSFLRGVF
+1307 
-1315 SADGTCGDYKEGSSI
+1315 
-1330 RLGMS
+1330 
-1335 NEQFIRDVQ
+1335 
-1344 AMLMNMGIDCCVSV
+1344 
-1358 SRSGRKNPKWS
+1358 
-1369 CHVRRQYIT
+1369 
-1378 DYLELIGFQGQ
+1378 
-1389 KSVRGLSTAKLGKHS
+1389 
-1404 DLGFIR
+1404 
-1410 VKVRSVEEVGE
+1410 
-1421 RTLWGLTVNN
+1421 
-1431 HAYVTNGIVSHNT
+1431 T
-1444 PIEYIE
+1444 PIEFLE
-1450 RRAAKHAY
+1450 RRAARHAFY
-1458 FGTYI
+1458 GTYI
-1463 MPNEWNEKYYSDHI
+1463 MPNEWNEKYYADHI

-1595 CKAHV
+1595 CKARV

-1607 TYGDAWLDE
+1607 TFGDAWLDE
-1616 SGKLTGKVWEE
+1616 TGKLTGKVWEE

-1694 FLRKSE
+1694 FLRKSDD
-1700 ELCKV
+1700 LCKM

-1738 DRKAKEIVESLIQ
+1738 DRKAKELVENLIQ
-1751 EVNAEANSFRV
+1751 EVNAEAKSFRV

-1774 KVDDFNVFYFESTL
+1774 KVDDYNVFYFESTL

-1803 VKVEGAQGAMETIKD
+1803 VKVEGNQGTMETIKD

-1891 IGTNMQ
+1891 LGTNLQ

-1902 DCLAAFLTSK
+1902 ECLASLLTSK

>member
-1 MEQTRSQRFI
+1 MEQTRSQKFI

-26 KDSVLMSREDYD
+26 KDSVLMSREDYE

-129 IMNSFTR
+129 IMNSFMR

-148 KDKKLSEVPV
+148 KDMKLSEIPV

-198 FDHYLVSREKGRT
+198 FDHYLKSREAGRT

-296 SRSGFCNFSVA
+296 SRSGFCNFSVT

-329 QKLQSAGVVT
+329 QKLQSAGVVS

-431 DEKCYQYTVSFP
+431 DEKCYQYTVSSP
-443 YYECCEMINDLAV
+443 YHECCEMINDLVV

-557 AYSFNCVAEDTP
+557 AYSFN
-569 VITNSGI
+569 
-576 CRASELSGNELVATP
+576 
-591 LGYSSYILNKGKSDS
+591 
-606 LVNLIM
+606 
-612 SQGADLKI
+612 
-620 TPNHRQLVFTENG
+620 
-633 VEEKLAK
+633 
-640 NLSVGDWV
+640 
-648 PFTIGTAKT
+648 
-657 VAKNSIYFALGLW
+657 
-670 YGDGN
+670 
-675 SSGNSNYFV
+675 
-684 FNDREVGNANNILPW
+684 
-699 ISKEV
+699 
-704 ENTKGDNLHVF
+704 
-715 LATKEFTSLVRS
+715 
-727 MFPNGKDDIRNL
+727 
-739 YNLGIQELVDF
+739 
-750 IQGLFDADGCGSRG
+750 
-764 WLKFTQKSSRKE
+764 
-776 LLNFISTVLLSLGIR
+776 
-791 TAFSKEIAVNLEG
+791 
-804 YDREYYRYD
+804 
-813 LKVVGQESRV
+813 
-823 AFLQTFHNHVGKLD
+823 
-837 SVSVEDSIWNKD
+837 
-849 KCLPPA
+849 
-855 LGVYLSKEFVRVF
+855 
-868 GKVPS
+868 
-873 GFNRSKFF
+873 
-881 RGVKGITVG
+881 
-890 KFLELFSQYKHD
+890 
-902 IKIVNDIVNGTRFS
+902 
-916 CIVAIENLH
+916 
-925 GDFNVVDVCETS
+925 
-937 GGVFNI
+937 
-943 AGFWT
+943 
-948 HNSNYLSDYK
+948 SNYLSDYK
-958 RNIYDWLGVYPRVTF
+958 RNIFDWLGVYPRVTF

-1079 KCTLAVHYPHCLTE
+1079 KCTLAVHYPH
-1093 EALTPYPGTGLLR
+1093 
-1106 QNEHKLGK
+1106 
-1114 VAGFEDSEVTEVS
+1114 
-1127 EPFVQ
+1127 
-1132 KAYTLTTTRGQQ
+1132 
-1144 ITGNFEHPVLTSPFG
+1144 
-1159 GGKWELMGNLK
+1159 
-1170 KGQTIYM
+1170 
-1177 KIGTKCYG
+1177 
-1185 DFKYVKFERPMG
+1185 
-1197 NRAKIKKLDFCLNPR
+1197 
-1212 WAEVLGWYCGDGF
+1212 
-1225 IHEGES
+1225 
-1231 LQFGLCYN
+1231 
-1239 KSEREILERH
+1239 
-1249 REVLETM
+1249 
-1256 FFDVSVHE
+1256 
-1264 YDSIDKLVVNST
+1264 
-1276 LLCEWVKKEFGSK
+1276 
-1289 FDGKKISK
+1289 
-1297 LILTS
+1297 
-1302 PEVVQ
+1302 
-1307 SSFLRGVF
+1307 
-1315 SADGTCGDYKEGSSI
+1315 
-1330 RLGMS
+1330 
-1335 NEQFIRDVQ
+1335 
-1344 AMLMNMGIDCCVSV
+1344 
-1358 SRSGRKNPKWS
+1358 
-1369 CHVRRQYIT
+1369 
-1378 DYLELIGFQGQ
+1378 
-1389 KSVRGLSTAKLGKHS
+1389 
-1404 DLGFIR
+1404 
-1410 VKVRSVEEVGE
+1410 
-1421 RTLWGLTVNN
+1421 
-1431 HAYVTNGIVSHNT
+1431 T

-1458 FGTYI
+1458 YGTYI
-1463 MPNEWNEKYYSDHI
+1463 MPNEWNEKYYADHI

-1538 DYFFNERKMDEYISI
+1538 NYFFNERKMDEYISI
-1553 CHRIHIAMHANVI
+1553 CHRIHIAMHANVV

-1595 CKAHV
+1595 CKARV

-1616 SGKLTGKVWEE
+1616 TGKLTGKVWEE

-1694 FLRKSE
+1694 FLRKSD

-1774 KVDDFNVFYFESTL
+1774 KVDDYNLFYFESTL

-1818 VRLTAPSFTLRD
+1818 VRLTAPSFTLKD

-1879 TCMCGKEKAVSD
+1879 TCMCGKEKAISD

>member
-26 KDSVLMSREDYD
+26 KDSVLMSREDYE

-94 NMPYAIGNVTHLDAS
+94 NIPYAIGNVTHLDAS

-129 IMNSFTR
+129 IMNSFMR

-148 KDKKLSEVPV
+148 KDMKLSEIPV

-198 FDHYLVSREKGRT
+198 FDHYLKSREAGRM

-431 DEKCYQYTVSFP
+431 DEKCYQYTVSSP
-443 YYECCEMINDLAV
+443 YYECCEMINDLVV

-473 TVIEWWPMPNCATYD
+473 TIIEWWPMPNCATYD

-522 CHEGAYTGGWVENT
+522 CYSEDTLVTTDKGLVRIADLEVGDKVDGGSGVFEEVTAKFDTGVQDVLKFTLDDGNELRVTFDHNLLDSEGKDKRAKDFKVGDFVYFKPHFCDSGINADGKMLYLAGYFLGDGSYEKHKYSTRSDCGVSGIRWYFSRTPQGVSNMKLVKSTLDDLSVQYTVEDNPKNTTVRIVSRDVSVIQQVLQIIGDKERLTAYTLSLDKDSFLWFMSGVIASDGTVDSEIGHIRLGMSRKELILDMYRKLQQFNMASKVDYYTYKQTASEHPRFSKYEGRVIKKWRILFSLKDNEKFADAQIAMFGEGKQEVKKARKVTTRKQVGKIVSIEVEEKVQCYNLTVEPNHKLMVQGNVCSSNCHEGAYTGGWVENT

-557 AYSFNCVAEDTP
+557 AYSF
-569 VITNSGI
+569 
-576 CRASELSGNELVATP
+576 
-591 LGYSSYILNKGKSDS
+591 
-606 LVNLIM
+606 
-612 SQGADLKI
+612 
-620 TPNHRQLVFTENG
+620 
-633 VEEKLAK
+633 
-640 NLSVGDWV
+640 
-648 PFTIGTAKT
+648 
-657 VAKNSIYFALGLW
+657 
-670 YGDGN
+670 
-675 SSGNSNYFV
+675 
-684 FNDREVGNANNILPW
+684 
-699 ISKEV
+699 
-704 ENTKGDNLHVF
+704 
-715 LATKEFTSLVRS
+715 
-727 MFPNGKDDIRNL
+727 
-739 YNLGIQELVDF
+739 
-750 IQGLFDADGCGSRG
+750 
-764 WLKFTQKSSRKE
+764 
-776 LLNFISTVLLSLGIR
+776 
-791 TAFSKEIAVNLEG
+791 
-804 YDREYYRYD
+804 
-813 LKVVGQESRV
+813 
-823 AFLQTFHNHVGKLD
+823 
-837 SVSVEDSIWNKD
+837 
-849 KCLPPA
+849 
-855 LGVYLSKEFVRVF
+855 
-868 GKVPS
+868 
-873 GFNRSKFF
+873 
-881 RGVKGITVG
+881 
-890 KFLELFSQYKHD
+890 
-902 IKIVNDIVNGTRFS
+902 
-916 CIVAIENLH
+916 
-925 GDFNVVDVCETS
+925 
-937 GGVFNI
+937 
-943 AGFWT
+943 
-948 HNSNYLSDYK
+948 NSNYLSDYK

-1079 KCTLAVHYPHCLTE
+1079 KCTLAVHYPH
-1093 EALTPYPGTGLLR
+1093 
-1106 QNEHKLGK
+1106 
-1114 VAGFEDSEVTEVS
+1114 
-1127 EPFVQ
+1127 
-1132 KAYTLTTTRGQQ
+1132 
-1144 ITGNFEHPVLTSPFG
+1144 
-1159 GGKWELMGNLK
+1159 
-1170 KGQTIYM
+1170 
-1177 KIGTKCYG
+1177 
-1185 DFKYVKFERPMG
+1185 
-1197 NRAKIKKLDFCLNPR
+1197 
-1212 WAEVLGWYCGDGF
+1212 
-1225 IHEGES
+1225 
-1231 LQFGLCYN
+1231 
-1239 KSEREILERH
+1239 
-1249 REVLETM
+1249 
-1256 FFDVSVHE
+1256 
-1264 YDSIDKLVVNST
+1264 
-1276 LLCEWVKKEFGSK
+1276 
-1289 FDGKKISK
+1289 
-1297 LILTS
+1297 
-1302 PEVVQ
+1302 
-1307 SSFLRGVF
+1307 
-1315 SADGTCGDYKEGSSI
+1315 
-1330 RLGMS
+1330 
-1335 NEQFIRDVQ
+1335 
-1344 AMLMNMGIDCCVSV
+1344 
-1358 SRSGRKNPKWS
+1358 
-1369 CHVRRQYIT
+1369 
-1378 DYLELIGFQGQ
+1378 
-1389 KSVRGLSTAKLGKHS
+1389 
-1404 DLGFIR
+1404 
-1410 VKVRSVEEVGE
+1410 
-1421 RTLWGLTVNN
+1421 
-1431 HAYVTNGIVSHNT
+1431 T
-1444 PIEYIE
+1444 PIEFLE
-1450 RRAAKHAY
+1450 RRAARHSFY
-1458 FGTYI
+1458 GTYI
-1463 MPNEWNEKYYSDHI
+1463 MPNEWNEKYYADHI

-1607 TYGDAWLDE
+1607 TFGDAWLDE
-1616 SGKLTGKVWEE
+1616 TGKLTGKVWEE

-1694 FLRKSE
+1694 FLRKSDD
-1700 ELCKV
+1700 LCKM

-1751 EVNAEANSFRV
+1751 EVNAEAKSFRV

-1774 KVDDFNVFYFESTL
+1774 KVDDYNVFYFESTL

>member
-26 KDSVLMSREDYD
+26 KDSVLMSREDYE

-94 NMPYAIGNVTHLDAS
+94 NIPYAIGNVTHLDAS

-129 IMNSFTR
+129 IMNSFMR

-148 KDKKLSEVPV
+148 KDMKLSEIPV

-198 FDHYLVSREKGRT
+198 FDHYLKSREAGRT

-431 DEKCYQYTVSFP
+431 DEKCYQYTVSSP
-443 YYECCEMINDLAV
+443 YYECCEMINDLVV

-473 TVIEWWPMPNCATYD
+473 TIIEWWPMPNCATYD

-576 CRASELSGNELVATP
+576 CRASELSGDELVATP
-591 LGYSSYILNKGKSDS
+591 LGYSSYILNKGKSNS

-684 FNDREVGNANNILPW
+684 FNDREVGNAKNILPW

-704 ENTKGDNLHVF
+704 ENTKGDSLHVF

-791 TAFSKEIAVNLEG
+791 TAFSKEIAVTLEG

-873 GFNRSKFF
+873 GFNHSKFF

-916 CIVAIENLH
+916 CIVAIENMH

-1079 KCTLAVHYPHCLTE
+1079 KCTLAVHYPH
-1093 EALTPYPGTGLLR
+1093 TPL
-1106 QNEHKLGK
+1106 E
-1114 VAGFEDSEVTEVS
+1114 
-1127 EPFVQ
+1127 FV
-1132 KAYTLTTTRGQQ
+1132 
-1144 ITGNFEHPVLTSPFG
+1144 
-1159 GGKWELMGNLK
+1159 
-1170 KGQTIYM
+1170 
-1177 KIGTKCYG
+1177 
-1185 DFKYVKFERPMG
+1185 
-1197 NRAKIKKLDFCLNPR
+1197 
-1212 WAEVLGWYCGDGF
+1212 
-1225 IHEGES
+1225 
-1231 LQFGLCYN
+1231 
-1239 KSEREILERH
+1239 
-1249 REVLETM
+1249 
-1256 FFDVSVHE
+1256 
-1264 YDSIDKLVVNST
+1264 
-1276 LLCEWVKKEFGSK
+1276 
-1289 FDGKKISK
+1289 
-1297 LILTS
+1297 
-1302 PEVVQ
+1302 
-1307 SSFLRGVF
+1307 
-1315 SADGTCGDYKEGSSI
+1315 
-1330 RLGMS
+1330 
-1335 NEQFIRDVQ
+1335 
-1344 AMLMNMGIDCCVSV
+1344 
-1358 SRSGRKNPKWS
+1358 
-1369 CHVRRQYIT
+1369 
-1378 DYLELIGFQGQ
+1378 
-1389 KSVRGLSTAKLGKHS
+1389 
-1404 DLGFIR
+1404 
-1410 VKVRSVEEVGE
+1410 
-1421 RTLWGLTVNN
+1421 
-1431 HAYVTNGIVSHNT
+1431 
-1444 PIEYIE
+1444 E

-1458 FGTYI
+1458 YGTYI
-1463 MPNEWNEKYYSDHI
+1463 MPNEWNEKYYADHI

-1499 YATPWMYNYIIRPGY
+1499 YTTPWMYNYIIRPGY

-1607 TYGDAWLDE
+1607 TFGDAWLDE
-1616 SGKLTGKVWEE
+1616 TGKLTGKVWEE

-1694 FLRKSE
+1694 FLRKSDD
-1700 ELCKV
+1700 LCKM

-1738 DRKAKEIVESLIQ
+1738 DRKAKELVENLIQ
-1751 EVNAEANSFRV
+1751 EVNAEAKSFRV

-1774 KVDDFNVFYFESTL
+1774 KVDDYNVFYFESTL

-1879 TCMCGKEKAVSD
+1879 ICMCGKEKAVSD

>member
-26 KDSVLMSREDYD
+26 KDSVLMSREDYE

-148 KDKKLSEVPV
+148 KDMKLSEVPV

-198 FDHYLVSREKGRT
+198 FDHYLKSREVGRT

-307 GNTMLGTVYGLVPIE
+307 GNTMLGTVYGLIPIE

-431 DEKCYQYTVSFP
+431 DEKCYQYTVSSP
-443 YYECCEMINDLAV
+443 YHECCEMINDLVV

-473 TVIEWWPMPNCATYD
+473 TIIEWWPMPNCATYD

-557 AYSFNCVAEDTP
+557 AYSFN
-569 VITNSGI
+569 
-576 CRASELSGNELVATP
+576 
-591 LGYSSYILNKGKSDS
+591 
-606 LVNLIM
+606 
-612 SQGADLKI
+612 
-620 TPNHRQLVFTENG
+620 
-633 VEEKLAK
+633 
-640 NLSVGDWV
+640 
-648 PFTIGTAKT
+648 
-657 VAKNSIYFALGLW
+657 
-670 YGDGN
+670 
-675 SSGNSNYFV
+675 
-684 FNDREVGNANNILPW
+684 
-699 ISKEV
+699 
-704 ENTKGDNLHVF
+704 
-715 LATKEFTSLVRS
+715 
-727 MFPNGKDDIRNL
+727 
-739 YNLGIQELVDF
+739 
-750 IQGLFDADGCGSRG
+750 
-764 WLKFTQKSSRKE
+764 
-776 LLNFISTVLLSLGIR
+776 
-791 TAFSKEIAVNLEG
+791 
-804 YDREYYRYD
+804 
-813 LKVVGQESRV
+813 
-823 AFLQTFHNHVGKLD
+823 
-837 SVSVEDSIWNKD
+837 
-849 KCLPPA
+849 
-855 LGVYLSKEFVRVF
+855 
-868 GKVPS
+868 
-873 GFNRSKFF
+873 
-881 RGVKGITVG
+881 
-890 KFLELFSQYKHD
+890 
-902 IKIVNDIVNGTRFS
+902 
-916 CIVAIENLH
+916 
-925 GDFNVVDVCETS
+925 
-937 GGVFNI
+937 
-943 AGFWT
+943 
-948 HNSNYLSDYK
+948 SNYLSDYK
-958 RNIYDWLGVYPRVTF
+958 RNIFDWLGVYPRVTF

-1079 KCTLAVHYPHCLTE
+1079 KCTLAVHYPH
-1093 EALTPYPGTGLLR
+1093 
-1106 QNEHKLGK
+1106 
-1114 VAGFEDSEVTEVS
+1114 
-1127 EPFVQ
+1127 
-1132 KAYTLTTTRGQQ
+1132 
-1144 ITGNFEHPVLTSPFG
+1144 
-1159 GGKWELMGNLK
+1159 
-1170 KGQTIYM
+1170 
-1177 KIGTKCYG
+1177 
-1185 DFKYVKFERPMG
+1185 
-1197 NRAKIKKLDFCLNPR
+1197 
-1212 WAEVLGWYCGDGF
+1212 
-1225 IHEGES
+1225 
-1231 LQFGLCYN
+1231 
-1239 KSEREILERH
+1239 
-1249 REVLETM
+1249 
-1256 FFDVSVHE
+1256 
-1264 YDSIDKLVVNST
+1264 
-1276 LLCEWVKKEFGSK
+1276 
-1289 FDGKKISK
+1289 
-1297 LILTS
+1297 
-1302 PEVVQ
+1302 
-1307 SSFLRGVF
+1307 
-1315 SADGTCGDYKEGSSI
+1315 
-1330 RLGMS
+1330 
-1335 NEQFIRDVQ
+1335 
-1344 AMLMNMGIDCCVSV
+1344 
-1358 SRSGRKNPKWS
+1358 
-1369 CHVRRQYIT
+1369 
-1378 DYLELIGFQGQ
+1378 
-1389 KSVRGLSTAKLGKHS
+1389 
-1404 DLGFIR
+1404 
-1410 VKVRSVEEVGE
+1410 
-1421 RTLWGLTVNN
+1421 
-1431 HAYVTNGIVSHNT
+1431 T

-1450 RRAAKHAY
+1450 RRAAKHAFY
-1458 FGTYI
+1458 GTYI
-1463 MPNEWNEKYYSDHI
+1463 MPNEWNEKYYAEHI

-1528 WEAFKGMINP
+1528 WEAFRALVNP
-1538 DYFFNERKMDEYISI
+1538 EYFFNERKMDEYISI
-1553 CHRIHIAMHANVI
+1553 CHRIHIAMHANVV

-1571 ILKDGANATPTI
+1571 ILKDGADATPTI

-1616 SGKLTGKVWEE
+1616 SGKLTGRVWEE

-1694 FLRKSE
+1694 FLRKSDD
-1700 ELCKV
+1700 LCKM

-1738 DRKAKEIVESLIQ
+1738 DRKAKELVENLIQ
-1751 EVNAEANSFRV
+1751 EVNAEAKSFRV

-1774 KVDDFNVFYFESTL
+1774 KVDDYNVFYFESTL

>member
-1 MEQTRSQRFI
+1 
-11 QEYAR
+11 
-16 LMKSSAEFFN
+16 MKSSAEFFN
-26 KDSVLMSREDYD
+26 KDSVLMSSEDYD
-38 NAKLRVLVVFP
+38 NAKLRILVVFP

-84 QDDLKYYDKA
+84 QDDLKFYDKA

-148 KDKKLSEVPV
+148 KDTKLSEVPV

-198 FDHYLVSREKGRT
+198 FDHYLRSREQGRT
-211 VQEMIDSFWKEVDFN
+211 VQEMIDTFWKEVDFN
-226 DWLYQPQ
+226 EWLYQPQ
-233 AYQVEFNDKNQIVKN
+233 AYKVEFNDKNQIVKN

-270 MGAARGIVMGN
+270 IGAARGIVMGN

-296 SRSGFCNFSVA
+296 SRSGFCNFSVT
-307 GNTMLGTVYGLVPIE
+307 GNTLLGTPDGLFPIE
-322 NLVDKGC
+322 SMVDKGPM
-329 QKLQSAGVVT
+329 KLQSTGLVT

-348 ERVYRVTLESGVYLD
+348 ERVYRVFLESGVYLD
-363 CSSGHKWI
+363 CSAGHKWI

-382 KTYTTRQLANIVN
+382 KTYTTRQVSNIVN

-417 LKVIN
+417 LKIVN
-422 LREESMLSQ
+422 LREDSVLSS
-431 DEKCYQYTVSFP
+431 DEKCYQYSFGAP
-443 YYECCEMINDLAV
+443 YSECKEQVNDLVV

-466 VLRYQDK
+466 VIKGLDL
-473 TVIEWWPMPNCATYD
+473 TTIEWWPMPNCATYD
-488 RVVAVEALAEV
+488 RVVSVEALNEI

-511 TVCYNGVITHQ
+511 TVCYNCIVTHQ

-557 AYSFNCVAEDTP
+557 AYSF
-569 VITNSGI
+569 
-576 CRASELSGNELVATP
+576 
-591 LGYSSYILNKGKSDS
+591 
-606 LVNLIM
+606 
-612 SQGADLKI
+612 
-620 TPNHRQLVFTENG
+620 
-633 VEEKLAK
+633 
-640 NLSVGDWV
+640 
-648 PFTIGTAKT
+648 
-657 VAKNSIYFALGLW
+657 
-670 YGDGN
+670 
-675 SSGNSNYFV
+675 
-684 FNDREVGNANNILPW
+684 
-699 ISKEV
+699 
-704 ENTKGDNLHVF
+704 
-715 LATKEFTSLVRS
+715 
-727 MFPNGKDDIRNL
+727 
-739 YNLGIQELVDF
+739 
-750 IQGLFDADGCGSRG
+750 
-764 WLKFTQKSSRKE
+764 
-776 LLNFISTVLLSLGIR
+776 
-791 TAFSKEIAVNLEG
+791 
-804 YDREYYRYD
+804 
-813 LKVVGQESRV
+813 
-823 AFLQTFHNHVGKLD
+823 
-837 SVSVEDSIWNKD
+837 
-849 KCLPPA
+849 
-855 LGVYLSKEFVRVF
+855 
-868 GKVPS
+868 
-873 GFNRSKFF
+873 
-881 RGVKGITVG
+881 
-890 KFLELFSQYKHD
+890 
-902 IKIVNDIVNGTRFS
+902 
-916 CIVAIENLH
+916 
-925 GDFNVVDVCETS
+925 
-937 GGVFNI
+937 
-943 AGFWT
+943 
-948 HNSNYLSDYK
+948 NSNYLSDYK

-1079 KCTLAVHYPHCLTE
+1079 KCTLAVHYPH
-1093 EALTPYPGTGLLR
+1093 
-1106 QNEHKLGK
+1106 
-1114 VAGFEDSEVTEVS
+1114 
-1127 EPFVQ
+1127 
-1132 KAYTLTTTRGQQ
+1132 
-1144 ITGNFEHPVLTSPFG
+1144 
-1159 GGKWELMGNLK
+1159 
-1170 KGQTIYM
+1170 
-1177 KIGTKCYG
+1177 
-1185 DFKYVKFERPMG
+1185 
-1197 NRAKIKKLDFCLNPR
+1197 
-1212 WAEVLGWYCGDGF
+1212 
-1225 IHEGES
+1225 
-1231 LQFGLCYN
+1231 
-1239 KSEREILERH
+1239 
-1249 REVLETM
+1249 
-1256 FFDVSVHE
+1256 
-1264 YDSIDKLVVNST
+1264 
-1276 LLCEWVKKEFGSK
+1276 
-1289 FDGKKISK
+1289 
-1297 LILTS
+1297 
-1302 PEVVQ
+1302 
-1307 SSFLRGVF
+1307 
-1315 SADGTCGDYKEGSSI
+1315 
-1330 RLGMS
+1330 
-1335 NEQFIRDVQ
+1335 
-1344 AMLMNMGIDCCVSV
+1344 
-1358 SRSGRKNPKWS
+1358 
-1369 CHVRRQYIT
+1369 
-1378 DYLELIGFQGQ
+1378 
-1389 KSVRGLSTAKLGKHS
+1389 
-1404 DLGFIR
+1404 
-1410 VKVRSVEEVGE
+1410 
-1421 RTLWGLTVNN
+1421 
-1431 HAYVTNGIVSHNT
+1431 T
-1444 PIEYIE
+1444 PIEFLE
-1450 RRAAKHAY
+1450 RRAARHAFY
-1458 FGTYI
+1458 GTYI
-1463 MPNEWNEKYYSDHI
+1463 MPNEWNEKYYADHI

-1607 TYGDAWLDE
+1607 TFGDAWLDE
-1616 SGKLTGKVWEE
+1616 TGKLTGKVWEE

-1738 DRKAKEIVESLIQ
+1738 DRKAKELVENLIQ
-1751 EVNAEANSFRV
+1751 EVNAEAKSFRV

-1774 KVDDFNVFYFESTL
+1774 KVDDYNVFYFESTL
-1788 SAEFWQFAAMNYDGE
+1788 SAEFWQFSAMNYDGE

-1818 VRLTAPSFTLRD
+1818 LRLKAPSFTLRD

-1859 SKLLATTSIQC
+1859 SKLLSTTSIQC